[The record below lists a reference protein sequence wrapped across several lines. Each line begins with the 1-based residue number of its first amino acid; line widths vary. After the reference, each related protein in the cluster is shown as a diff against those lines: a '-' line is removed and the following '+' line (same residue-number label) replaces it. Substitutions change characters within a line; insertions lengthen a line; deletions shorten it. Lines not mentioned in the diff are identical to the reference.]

1 MQKMDFGEVNT
12 ATKPP
17 IGKRMKSRAP
27 PPPPAPEPAPR
38 RIFRNAVPDGG
49 GSAQGSMGSMVMDT
63 KENMMRTSVDLHIT
77 LPQGY
82 QTSSTVD
89 GSKAL
94 MDLLVDLCSQ
104 YHLNPAYHTLELLS
118 SKGLPLAFKP
128 NSLLGSLDV
137 VAISIREKV
146 LQEKVVRK
154 PLPKVPEKTV
164 RLVVNYHRSQK
175 AVVRVS
181 PLAPLESLVPAICEK
196 CEFDPAHVLLL
207 KDNVSNHELELDKS
221 LSELGIRELYV
232 LDQTLVRQPKMASAP
247 ALNYSEFFRSH
258 TSSVGGVEKKGLLG
272 FFKFNRRKSKGLS
285 TVSIVPCV
293 EARPSTLGQSQ
304 SVMNISRM
312 SPRIEP
318 KKRQAPPAPAP
329 TPCQG
334 RYILE
339 AYQVAPDSESTLRKR
354 KAPAPP
360 PSPAASVTPVPSTPV
375 PRTSVQIAPS
385 PSPAPSSPT
394 PSLPAEEDSGS
405 ELSNG
410 SVYSSSSSSSGVAA
424 GTSVAD
430 TSMADSDSASSRA
443 DVCKPGPDSTPS
455 SSAAMADSSRDS
467 APSKVDTGPRSKTDM
482 VKAAADS
489 ALTSKVEKVDSTPSS
504 SVDKAKPTPDS
515 SRSTTPEET
524 RGESALGLKLD
535 ETENN
540 RHSAMGAER
549 PVPLKPRRTPVREPP
564 QLVIPPPPPYPPP
577 PSDPD
582 SPDASPESHMEEAP
596 QSWLHSRRL
605 SVAGPQTP
613 DTEAEE
619 TLSMGSSGSGSF
631 QDQGYAASEGM
642 AEAEDSGLVSSPSAS
657 DTTHPTS
664 PNGSLS
670 LGSSGSSHP
679 MIYPLTKDCSS
690 DSDEGCAMW
699 GSRHRHSSDI
709 SHNDKAGKTKDI
721 YEEDPELTAQLNQT
735 LADLEAD
742 LADISHID
750 AVSVQEYPYVMSTES
765 NDIPVS
771 VVDME
776 VPVTDIDVVLED
788 YETQNMT
795 DYQAT
800 LMSSS
805 QTTDNKDLNHS
816 HHHSSVGSIQNKNNS
831 ACTSDGSSKVSSG
844 QPQPAQRLKLPGK
857 KLANGA
863 TWKDRTAA
871 VSKTKAKLEVQRR
884 ESNEGAER
892 KASPVNSSLAVS
904 ESHSKSPE
912 KEVPA
917 YRGHAAPQAQ
927 TKITCSPVSRF
938 GMKTFTIVP
947 PKPAVATQP
956 QKQAEALATLTTGA
970 IRIDDQGNMVKVAIA
985 QNKFG
990 GSSESGINK
999 DDSVSPFLGKAKAF
1013 WSSTEKQDKQDTSAP
1028 SVPASRGPVAF
1039 TKTQS
1044 PEPEVPKTTPLV
1056 VASNPPAAKA
1066 TPKASELVAKMTPK
1080 ETCKDVVEVTKDVS
1094 QEAEGKAPVPV
1105 SETPVQQQQPMKL
1118 NPGILQDQK
1127 RDLSFLKPSRRTSS
1141 QYVASAIAK
1150 YAVKPTTAKADNI
1163 QEVPAELSGPVRK
1176 PPGSYGYQKED
1187 RSFHVNPQRS
1197 SGTSTNVPVKKE
1209 SSSGSGSYH
1218 AGAKCYPDYLSAEKR
1233 VVSGESTQGVNRSGY
1248 GSSSTLRGGG
1258 RSSKSLDSDTVA
1270 NNTKQ
1275 HGPNSP
1281 SPRQQTQMTPPPP
1294 PPPAPQSPTEQVPSL
1309 SKPSQGQPPQ
1319 SRSETVG
1326 PKGRP
1331 ALAKKPE
1338 PPGAAAAAASN
1349 DLPEPQQV
1357 RLFGP
1362 VKKFKPVV
1370 MKSVQMDTSLHTTL
1384 MSAIQCGDGKERLRK
1399 ISDSSASSTLKKSS
1413 FVEEENERCA
1423 LLAAIRGQSNSA
1435 GLKKTKSQAAEDL
1448 DKFRKTEEENRTQC
1462 DAFPAMPPPPSFV
1475 PLPPP
1480 PPSMLLPPPPPPP
1493 PAPPSTQPKCPMV
1506 GVPLG
1511 GVGNPALARDAML
1524 EAIRS
1529 GSAAERLKKV
1539 NAPTKTVQ
1547 VNGRLGTIQ
1556 AASSLSQQG
1565 Q

>member
-1 MQKMDFGEVNT
+1 
-12 ATKPP
+12 
-17 IGKRMKSRAP
+17 MKSRAP

-94 MDLLVDLCSQ
+94 MDLLVDLCSR

-118 SKGLPLAFKP
+118 SEGLSLAFKP

-146 LQEKVVRK
+146 LQDKVVRK
-154 PLPKVPEKTV
+154 PPPKVPEKTV

-181 PLAPLESLVPAICEK
+181 PLVPLESLVPAICEK
-196 CEFDPAHVLLL
+196 CEFDPSHVLLL
-207 KDNVSNHELELDKS
+207 KDNVSNHELELDKC

-247 ALNYSEFFRSH
+247 ALNYSEYFRSN
-258 TSSVGGVEKKGLLG
+258 TSSVGGAEKKGLLG
-272 FFKFNRRKSKGLS
+272 FLKFNRRKSKTEEQSPTMDMDGLDNNITQNTEKHYNGLS

-312 SPRIEP
+312 SPRIEL
-318 KKRQAPPAPAP
+318 KKRRAPPAP

-334 RYILE
+334 CYTLE
-339 AYQVAPDSESTLRKR
+339 AYQGAPDSESTLRKR

-360 PSPAASVTPVPSTPV
+360 PTPATSVTPAPSTPA
-375 PRTSVQIAPS
+375 PLTSVQMAPS

-410 SVYSSSSSSSGVAA
+410 SVYSSSSSGVAA

-443 DVCKPGPDSTPS
+443 DVSKPGPDSTPINI
-455 SSAAMADSSRDS
+455 AAMADSSQDS
-467 APSKVDTGPRSKTDM
+467 VPRKVDTGPRS
-482 VKAAADS
+482 
-489 ALTSKVEKVDSTPSS
+489 ST
-504 SVDKAKPTPDS
+504 DKAKPTPDS
-515 SRSTTPEET
+515 SRSNTPEET

-535 ETENN
+535 EKENN
-540 RHSAMGAER
+540 RHSAMA
-549 PVPLKPRRTPVREPP
+549 
-564 QLVIPPPPPYPPP
+564 
-577 PSDPD
+577 
-582 SPDASPESHMEEAP
+582 
-596 QSWLHSRRL
+596 WLHSRQL

-613 DTEAEE
+613 DTEEEE
-619 TLSMGSSGSGSF
+619 TLSMGSSGSF

-642 AEAEDSGLVSSPSAS
+642 AEDSGLVSSPSAS

-664 PNGSLS
+664 PDRSLS
-670 LGSSGSSHP
+670 LDSSGSSHP
-679 MIYPLTKDCSS
+679 MIHPLTKDCSS
-690 DSDEGCAMW
+690 DSDEGCATW

-721 YEEDPELTAQLNQT
+721 YDEGSELTAQLNQT
-735 LADLEAD
+735 LADLDAD
-742 LADISHID
+742 LAN
-750 AVSVQEYPYVMSTES
+750 AVSVQEHPYVMSTES

-776 VPVTDIDVVLED
+776 VPVTAIDEVLED
-788 YETQNMT
+788 YETQSMT
-795 DYQAT
+795 HHQAT

-816 HHHSSVGSIQNKNNS
+816 HHHSSVGGIQNINNN
-831 ACTSDGSSKVSSG
+831 ACTSNGSSKVSSA
-844 QPQPAQRLKLPGK
+844 QPQPAQRLKSPGK
-857 KLANGA
+857 KLGNG
-863 TWKDRTAA
+863 TTGKDHTAV
-871 VSKTKAKLEVQRR
+871 VSKTKVEVQRW
-884 ESNEGAER
+884 ESTEGAER
-892 KASPVNSSLAVS
+892 KASPVNSSLAVP

-912 KEVPA
+912 EEVPT
-917 YRGHAAPQAQ
+917 YRGHTASQSQ
-927 TKITCSPVSRF
+927 INITCSPVSRF

-947 PKPAVATQP
+947 PKPLVATQP
-956 QKQAEALATLTTGA
+956 QKPAEATATLTAGA

-985 QNKFG
+985 RNKFG
-990 GSSESGINK
+990 SSSESGINK
-999 DDSVSPFLGKAKAF
+999 DDSVSPLLGKAKAF
-1013 WSSTEKQDKQDTSAP
+1013 WTSTEKQDTSAP
-1028 SVPASRGPVAF
+1028 SVPTSRGPVPF
-1039 TKTQS
+1039 TKSQS
-1044 PEPEVPKTTPLV
+1044 PEPEVPKTTPRV
-1056 VASNPPAAKA
+1056 VASDPPAAKA
-1066 TPKASELVAKMTPK
+1066 TPKASEPVAKMTPK
-1080 ETCKDVVEVTKDVS
+1080 ETCKDVEVTKDIS

-1105 SETPVQQQQPMKL
+1105 SEMPVQQQQPMKF
-1118 NPGILQDQK
+1118 NNGILQDQK
-1127 RDLSFLKPSRRTSS
+1127 RNLSFLKPSRRTSS

-1150 YAVKPTTAKADNI
+1150 YAVKPTMAKADNI
-1163 QEVPAELSGPVRK
+1163 QEVTAELSVPVRK
-1176 PPGSYGYQKED
+1176 PPGSYGYQKEG

-1197 SGTSTNVPVKKE
+1197 SGTSTTVKKE

-1218 AGAKCYPDYLSAEKR
+1218 AGAKCYPDYLSAEKQ
-1233 VVSGESTQGVNRSGY
+1233 VVSGESTQGVDRSGY
-1248 GSSSTLRGGG
+1248 RSSSTLRRGGG
-1258 RSSKSLDSDTVA
+1258 SSKSLDSDTVA
-1270 NNTKQ
+1270 NNNKQ
-1275 HGPNSP
+1275 HGSNSP
-1281 SPRQQTQMTPPPP
+1281 SPRQQTPITP
-1294 PPPAPQSPTEQVPSL
+1294 PPPAPQSATKQVPAI
-1309 SKPSQGQPPQ
+1309 SKPSQGPPTAQ

-1326 PKGRP
+1326 PKGNP

-1338 PPGAAAAAASN
+1338 PPRLAAAAASN

-1357 RLFGP
+1357 SLFGP
-1362 VKKFKPVV
+1362 VKKFKPVI

-1435 GLKKTKSQAAEDL
+1435 GLRKTISQAAEEL
-1448 DKFRKTEEENRTQC
+1448 DKFRKTEEENRALC
-1462 DAFPAMPPPPSFV
+1462 DAFPAMPPLPPFV
-1475 PLPPP
+1475 PPPPP
-1480 PPSMLLPPPPPPP
+1480 PPSMLPPP
-1493 PAPPSTQPKCPMV
+1493 PAHPSTQPKPTMM
-1506 GVPLG
+1506 GEPPG
-1511 GVGNPALARDAML
+1511 AGGNPALARDAML

-1556 AASSLSQQG
+1556 AASSLSQG

>member
-1 MQKMDFGEVNT
+1 MDFGEVNT

-27 PPPPAPEPAPR
+27 PPPLAPEPAPR

-94 MDLLVDLCSQ
+94 MDLLVDLCSR
-104 YHLNPAYHTLELLS
+104 YHLNPAYHTLELQSSEGLS
-118 SKGLPLAFKP
+118 LTFKP

-146 LQEKVVRK
+146 LQDKVVRK
-154 PLPKVPEKTV
+154 PPPKVPEKTV

-181 PLAPLESLVPAICEK
+181 PLVPLGSLVPAICEK
-196 CEFDPAHVLLL
+196 CDFDPAHVLLL
-207 KDNVSNHELELDKS
+207 KDNVSNHELELDKC

-232 LDQTLVRQPKMASAP
+232 LDQTLVRQPKMSSAP
-247 ALNYSEFFRSH
+247 ALNYSEYFRSN
-258 TSSVGGVEKKGLLG
+258 TSSVGGAEKKGLLG
-272 FFKFNRRKSKGLS
+272 FLKFNRRKSKTEEQSPTMDMDGLDDNNITQNTEKHYNGLS

-293 EARPSTLGQSQ
+293 DARPSTLGQSQ

-312 SPRIEP
+312 SPRIEI
-318 KKRQAPPAPAP
+318 KKRRAPPAP

-334 RYILE
+334 CYTLE

-360 PSPAASVTPVPSTPV
+360 PTPTTSVTPAPSTPA
-375 PRTSVQIAPS
+375 PFISAQMAPS

-410 SVYSSSSSSSGVAA
+410 SVYSSSSSGVAA

-443 DVCKPGPDSTPS
+443 DVSKPGPDSTPS
-455 SSAAMADSSRDS
+455 SSAAMADSSRDT
-467 APSKVDTGPRSKTDM
+467 APSKVVTGPRSKTM
-482 VKAAADS
+482 INVASYAAP
-489 ALTSKVEKVDSTPSS
+489 TSKVEKVDSTPSS
-504 SVDKAKPTPDS
+504 NADKAKPTPYL

-540 RHSAMGAER
+540 RHSAMA
-549 PVPLKPRRTPVREPP
+549 
-564 QLVIPPPPPYPPP
+564 
-577 PSDPD
+577 
-582 SPDASPESHMEEAP
+582 
-596 QSWLHSRRL
+596 WLHSRRL

-613 DTEAEE
+613 ETEAEE
-619 TLSMGSSGSGSF
+619 TLSMGSSGSF

-642 AEAEDSGLVSSPSAS
+642 AEDSGLVFSPSAS

-664 PNGSLS
+664 PDGSLS

-679 MIYPLTKDCSS
+679 MIHPLTKDCSS
-690 DSDEGCAMW
+690 DSDEGCATW
-699 GSRHRHSSDI
+699 GSRHSSDI

-721 YEEDPELTAQLNQT
+721 YDEDPELTTQLNQT
-735 LADLEAD
+735 LADLDAD

-750 AVSVQEYPYVMSTES
+750 AVSVQEHPYVMSTES

-776 VPVTDIDVVLED
+776 VPVTAIDEVLED
-788 YETQNMT
+788 YETPSMT
-795 DYQAT
+795 DHQVT

-805 QTTDNKDLNHS
+805 QRTDNKNLNHS
-816 HHHSSVGSIQNKNNS
+816 HHHSSVGGIQNKNNN
-831 ACTSDGSSKVSSG
+831 ACMSDGSSKVSSA
-844 QPQPAQRLKLPGK
+844 QPQPAQRLKSPGK
-857 KLANGA
+857 KLANG
-863 TWKDRTAA
+863 TMGKDHTAV
-871 VSKTKAKLEVQRR
+871 VSKTKVEVQRW
-884 ESNEGAER
+884 ESTEGAER
-892 KASPVNSSLAVS
+892 KASPVNSSLAVP

-912 KEVPA
+912 DEVPT
-917 YRGHAAPQAQ
+917 YRGHAASQAQ

-938 GMKTFTIVP
+938 GMKTFTIIP
-947 PKPAVATQP
+947 PKPAVATRP
-956 QKQAEALATLTTGA
+956 QKPAEAPATLTTGA

-985 QNKFG
+985 RNKFG

-999 DDSVSPFLGKAKAF
+999 DDSVSPLLGKAKTF
-1013 WSSTEKQDKQDTSAP
+1013 RSSSEKQDTSAH
-1028 SVPASRGPVAF
+1028 SVPTSRGPVPF

-1044 PEPEVPKTTPLV
+1044 PESEVHKPTDRV
-1056 VASNPPAAKA
+1056 VASEPPAAKA
-1066 TPKASELVAKMTPK
+1066 TPKASEPVAKMTPK
-1080 ETCKDVVEVTKDVS
+1080 ETCKDVVEVTKDIS
-1094 QEAEGKAPVPV
+1094 QEAEGKASVPV
-1105 SETPVQQQQPMKL
+1105 SETPVQQKTMKL

-1127 RDLSFLKPSRRTSS
+1127 RNLSFLKPSRRTSS

-1150 YAVKPTTAKADNI
+1150 YAVKPTMAKADNI
-1163 QEVPAELSGPVRK
+1163 QEVPTELSDPMRR
-1176 PPGSYGYQKED
+1176 PPGSYGYQKEGQ
-1187 RSFHVNPQRS
+1187 SFHVNPQRS

-1233 VVSGESTQGVNRSGY
+1233 VVSGESTQGVDRSRY
-1248 GSSSTLRGGG
+1248 GSSSTLRVAG
-1258 RSSKSLDSDTVA
+1258 RNSKSLDSDTVA

-1281 SPRQQTQMTPPPP
+1281 SPRQMT
-1294 PPPAPQSPTEQVPSL
+1294 PAPQSPTKQVPAI
-1309 SKPSQGQPPQ
+1309 SKPSQGQPPA
-1319 SRSETVG
+1319 ETLG
-1326 PKGRP
+1326 PKGHP

-1338 PPGAAAAAASN
+1338 PPRAAAASN

-1357 RLFGP
+1357 SLFGP
-1362 VKKFKPVV
+1362 VKKFKPVI

-1399 ISDSSASSTLKKSS
+1399 VSDSSASSTLKKSS

-1435 GLKKTKSQAAEDL
+1435 GLRKTISQAAEEL
-1448 DKFRKTEEENRTQC
+1448 DKFRKTEEEVC
-1462 DAFPAMPPPPSFV
+1462 DAFPAMPSPPPFV
-1475 PLPPP
+1475 PPPPP
-1480 PPSMLLPPPPPPP
+1480 PPSMLPPPP
-1493 PAPPSTQPKCPMV
+1493 PAPPSTQPKPSMV
-1506 GVPLG
+1506 GEPLG
-1511 GVGNPALARDAML
+1511 AGRNPTLARDAML

-1529 GSAAERLKKV
+1529 GSAADRLKKV

-1556 AASSLSQQG
+1556 AASSLSQG

>member
-94 MDLLVDLCSQ
+94 MDLLVDLCSR

-118 SKGLPLAFKP
+118 SEGLSLAFKP

-146 LQEKVVRK
+146 LQDKVVRK
-154 PLPKVPEKTV
+154 PPPKVPEKTV

-196 CEFDPAHVLLL
+196 CEFDPSHVLLL
-207 KDNVSNHELELDKS
+207 KDNVSNHELELDKC

-247 ALNYSEFFRSH
+247 ALNYSEYFCSN
-258 TSSVGGVEKKGLLG
+258 TSSVGGAEKKGLLG
-272 FFKFNRRKSKGLS
+272 FLKFNRRKSKTEEQSPTMDMDGLDNNIIQNTEKHYNGLS
-285 TVSIVPCV
+285 TVSIMPCV

-312 SPRIEP
+312 SPRIEL
-318 KKRQAPPAPAP
+318 KKRRAPPAP
-329 TPCQG
+329 TPCHG
-334 RYILE
+334 CYTLE

-360 PSPAASVTPVPSTPV
+360 ATSVTPAPSTPA
-375 PRTSVQIAPS
+375 PLTSVQMAPS

-405 ELSNG
+405 ELSNV
-410 SVYSSSSSSSGVAA
+410 SVYSSSSSGVAA

-443 DVCKPGPDSTPS
+443 DVSKSGPDSTPS
-455 SSAAMADSSRDS
+455 SIAAMADSSRDAS
-467 APSKVDTGPRSKTDM
+467 PSKVDTGPRSKTM
-482 VKAAADS
+482 VNVASYS
-489 ALTSKVEKVDSTPSS
+489 APTSKVEKVDSAPSS
-504 SVDKAKPTPDS
+504 STDKVKPTADS

-535 ETENN
+535 EKENN
-540 RHSAMGAER
+540 RHSAMA
-549 PVPLKPRRTPVREPP
+549 
-564 QLVIPPPPPYPPP
+564 
-577 PSDPD
+577 
-582 SPDASPESHMEEAP
+582 
-596 QSWLHSRRL
+596 WLHSRRL

-613 DTEAEE
+613 DIEVEE

-642 AEAEDSGLVSSPSAS
+642 AEDSGLVSSPSVS

-664 PNGSLS
+664 PDGSLS

-679 MIYPLTKDCSS
+679 MIHPLTKDCSS
-690 DSDEGCAMW
+690 DSDEGCATW

-709 SHNDKAGKTKDI
+709 SHNDKAGKTNDI

-735 LADLEAD
+735 LADLDAD
-742 LADISHID
+742 LANISHID
-750 AVSVQEYPYVMSTES
+750 AVSVQEHPYVMSTES

-776 VPVTDIDVVLED
+776 VPVTAIDEVLED
-788 YETQNMT
+788 YETQSMT
-795 DYQAT
+795 DHQAT

-816 HHHSSVGSIQNKNNS
+816 HHHSSVGGIQNKNNN
-831 ACTSDGSSKVSSG
+831 ACMSDGSSKVSSA
-844 QPQPAQRLKLPGK
+844 QPQPAQRLKSPGK
-857 KLANGA
+857 KLANG
-863 TWKDRTAA
+863 TMRKDHTA
-871 VSKTKAKLEVQRR
+871 VISKTKVEVKRR
-884 ESNEGAER
+884 ESADGAER
-892 KASPVNSSLAVS
+892 KASPVNSSLTVP

-912 KEVPA
+912 EEVPT
-917 YRGHAAPQAQ
+917 YRGHTASQSQ
-927 TKITCSPVSRF
+927 IKITCSPVSRF

-947 PKPAVATQP
+947 PKPLVATQP
-956 QKQAEALATLTTGA
+956 QKPAEATATLTTGA
-970 IRIDDQGNMVKVAIA
+970 IRIDDQGNMVKVPIA
-985 QNKFG
+985 RNKFG

-999 DDSVSPFLGKAKAF
+999 DDSVSPLLGKAKAF
-1013 WSSTEKQDKQDTSAP
+1013 WSSTEKQDTSAP
-1028 SVPASRGPVAF
+1028 SVPTSRGPVPF

-1044 PEPEVPKTTPLV
+1044 PEPEVPKTTPRV
-1056 VASNPPAAKA
+1056 VASDPPAAKA
-1066 TPKASELVAKMTPK
+1066 TPKACEPVAKMTPK

-1118 NPGILQDQK
+1118 NTGILQDQK
-1127 RDLSFLKPSRRTSS
+1127 RNLSFLKPSRRTSS

-1150 YAVKPTTAKADNI
+1150 YVVKPTMAKADNI
-1163 QEVPAELSGPVRK
+1163 QEVTAELSVPVRK
-1176 PPGSYGYQKED
+1176 PPGSYGYQKEG

-1218 AGAKCYPDYLSAEKR
+1218 AGAKCYPDYLSAEKQ
-1233 VVSGESTQGVNRSGY
+1233 VVSGESTQGVDRSGY
-1248 GSSSTLRGGG
+1248 RSSSSLRGGG
-1258 RSSKSLDSDTVA
+1258 GSSKSLDSDTVA

-1275 HGPNSP
+1275 HGSNSP

-1294 PPPAPQSPTEQVPSL
+1294 APQSPTKQVPAVSR
-1309 SKPSQGQPPQ
+1309 PSQGPPPAQ

-1326 PKGRP
+1326 PKGHP

-1338 PPGAAAAAASN
+1338 PLRSAAAAASN
-1349 DLPEPQQV
+1349 NLPEPQQV
-1357 RLFGP
+1357 SLFGP
-1362 VKKFKPVV
+1362 VKKFKPVI

-1399 ISDSSASSTLKKSS
+1399 ISDSSASSTLKKSF

-1423 LLAAIRGQSNSA
+1423 LLAAIRVQSNSA
-1435 GLKKTKSQAAEDL
+1435 GLKKTISQPAEEL
-1448 DKFRKTEEENRTQC
+1448 DKLRKTEEENRTLC
-1462 DAFPAMPPPPSFV
+1462 DAFPAMPPPPPFV
-1475 PLPPP
+1475 PPP
-1480 PPSMLLPPPPPPP
+1480 PPSMLPPPPPPG
-1493 PAPPSTQPKCPMV
+1493 PPSTRPKPTMM

-1511 GVGNPALARDAML
+1511 AGGNPALARDAML

-1529 GSAAERLKKV
+1529 GSAADRLKKV

-1556 AASSLSQQG
+1556 AASSLSQEQ
-1565 Q
+1565 

>member
-1 MQKMDFGEVNT
+1 MNFGEVNT

-27 PPPPAPEPAPR
+27 PPPLAPEPAPR

-94 MDLLVDLCSQ
+94 MDLLVDLCSR

-118 SKGLPLAFKP
+118 SEGLSLAFKP

-146 LQEKVVRK
+146 LQDKVVRK
-154 PLPKVPEKTV
+154 PPPKVPEKTV

-181 PLAPLESLVPAICEK
+181 PLVPLGSLVPAICEK
-196 CEFDPAHVLLL
+196 CDFDPAHVLLL
-207 KDNVSNHELELDKS
+207 KDNVSNHELELDKC

-232 LDQTLVRQPKMASAP
+232 LDQTLVRQPKMSSAP
-247 ALNYSEFFRSH
+247 ALNYSEYFRSN
-258 TSSVGGVEKKGLLG
+258 TSSVGGAENKGLLG
-272 FFKFNRRKSKGLS
+272 FLKFNRRKSKGLS

-293 EARPSTLGQSQ
+293 DARPSTLGQSQ

-312 SPRIEP
+312 SPRIEI
-318 KKRQAPPAPAP
+318 KKRRAPPAP
-329 TPCQG
+329 TPCPG
-334 RYILE
+334 CYTLE

-360 PSPAASVTPVPSTPV
+360 PTPTTSVTPAPSTPA
-375 PRTSVQIAPS
+375 PFISAQMPPS

-443 DVCKPGPDSTPS
+443 DVSKPGPDSTPS
-455 SSAAMADSSRDS
+455 SSAAMADSSRDA
-467 APSKVDTGPRSKTDM
+467 APSKVVTGPRSKT
-482 VKAAADS
+482 VINVASYS
-489 ALTSKVEKVDSTPSS
+489 APTSKVEKVDSTPSS
-504 SVDKAKPTPDS
+504 NADKAKPTPYL

-540 RHSAMGAER
+540 RHSAMGAEC
-549 PVPLKPRRTPVREPP
+549 PVPLKPLRTPVREPS
-564 QLVIPPPPPYPPP
+564 QLVIPPPPQYPPP

-582 SPDASPESHMEEAP
+582 SPDASSESHGEEAP
-596 QSWLHSRRL
+596 QSWLHSRCL

-619 TLSMGSSGSGSF
+619 TLSMGSSGSF

-642 AEAEDSGLVSSPSAS
+642 AEDSGLVSSPSAS

-664 PNGSLS
+664 PDGSLS

-679 MIYPLTKDCSS
+679 MIHPLTKDCSS
-690 DSDEGCAMW
+690 DSDEGCATW

-721 YEEDPELTAQLNQT
+721 YDEDPELTTQLNQT
-735 LADLEAD
+735 LADLDAD

-750 AVSVQEYPYVMSTES
+750 AVSVQEHPYVMSTES

-776 VPVTDIDVVLED
+776 VPVTAIDEVLED
-788 YETQNMT
+788 YETPSMT
-795 DYQAT
+795 DHQAT

-805 QTTDNKDLNHS
+805 QRTDNKNLNHS
-816 HHHSSVGSIQNKNNS
+816 HHHSSVGGIQNKNNN
-831 ACTSDGSSKVSSG
+831 ACMSDGSSKVSPA
-844 QPQPAQRLKLPGK
+844 QPQPAQRLKSPGK
-857 KLANGA
+857 KLANG
-863 TWKDRTAA
+863 TTGKDHTAV
-871 VSKTKAKLEVQRR
+871 VSKTKVEVQRW
-884 ESNEGAER
+884 ESTEGAER
-892 KASPVNSSLAVS
+892 EASPVNSSLAVP

-912 KEVPA
+912 EEVPT
-917 YRGHAAPQAQ
+917 YSGHAASQAQ

-947 PKPAVATQP
+947 PKPAVATRP
-956 QKQAEALATLTTGA
+956 QKPAEALATLTTGA

-999 DDSVSPFLGKAKAF
+999 NDSVSPLLGKAKTF
-1013 WSSTEKQDKQDTSAP
+1013 RSSSEKQDTSAH
-1028 SVPASRGPVAF
+1028 SVPTSRGPVPF
-1039 TKTQS
+1039 TKAQS
-1044 PEPEVPKTTPLV
+1044 PESEVHKPTHRV
-1056 VASNPPAAKA
+1056 VASEPRAAKA
-1066 TPKASELVAKMTPK
+1066 TPKASEPVAKMTPK
-1080 ETCKDVVEVTKDVS
+1080 ETCKDVVEVTKGIS
-1094 QEAEGKAPVPV
+1094 QEAEGKASVPV
-1105 SETPVQQQQPMKL
+1105 SETPVQQKTMKL
-1118 NPGILQDQK
+1118 NPCILQDQK
-1127 RDLSFLKPSRRTSS
+1127 RNLSFLKPSRRTSS

-1150 YAVKPTTAKADNI
+1150 YAVKPTMAKADNN
-1163 QEVPAELSGPVRK
+1163 QEVPTELSDPMRR
-1176 PPGSYGYQKED
+1176 PPGSYGYQKEG

-1233 VVSGESTQGVNRSGY
+1233 VVSGESMQGVDRSGY
-1248 GSSSTLRGGG
+1248 GSSSTLRVAG
-1258 RSSKSLDSDTVA
+1258 RNSKSLDSDTVA

-1281 SPRQQTQMTPPPP
+1281 SPRQMTPE
-1294 PPPAPQSPTEQVPSL
+1294 PQSPTKQVPAI
-1309 SKPSQGQPPQ
+1309 SKPSQGQPPA
-1319 SRSETVG
+1319 ETLG
-1326 PKGRP
+1326 PKGHL

-1338 PPGAAAAAASN
+1338 PPRAAAASN

-1357 RLFGP
+1357 SLYGP
-1362 VKKFKPVV
+1362 VKKFKPVI
-1370 MKSVQMDTSLHTTL
+1370 MKSVQVDTSLHTTL

-1399 ISDSSASSTLKKSS
+1399 VSDSSASSTLKKSS

-1435 GLKKTKSQAAEDL
+1435 GLRKTISQAAEEL
-1448 DKFRKTEEENRTQC
+1448 NKFRKTEEDVC
-1462 DAFPAMPPPPSFV
+1462 DAFPAMPPPPPFV
-1475 PLPPP
+1475 PPPPP
-1480 PPSMLLPPPPPPP
+1480 PPSILPPPP
-1493 PAPPSTQPKCPMV
+1493 PAPPSTQPKPTMV
-1506 GVPLG
+1506 GEPLG
-1511 GVGNPALARDAML
+1511 AGRNPALARDTML

-1529 GSAAERLKKV
+1529 GSAADRLKKV

-1556 AASSLSQQG
+1556 AASSLSQG

>member
-1 MQKMDFGEVNT
+1 
-12 ATKPP
+12 
-17 IGKRMKSRAP
+17 MKSRAP
-27 PPPPAPEPAPR
+27 PPPLAPEPAPR

-49 GSAQGSMGSMVMDT
+49 GSAQGSMGSMVM
-63 KENMMRTSVDLHIT
+63 ENMMRTSVDLHIT

-82 QTSSTVD
+82 QTNSTVD

-94 MDLLVDLCSQ
+94 MDLLVDLCSR

-118 SKGLPLAFKP
+118 SEGLSLAFKP

-146 LQEKVVRK
+146 LQNKVVRK
-154 PLPKVPEKTV
+154 PPPKVPEKTV

-175 AVVRVS
+175 AVLRVS
-181 PLAPLESLVPAICEK
+181 PLVPLESLVPAICEK
-196 CEFDPAHVLLL
+196 CDFDPSHVLLL
-207 KDNVSNHELELDKS
+207 KDNVCNHELELDKC

-232 LDQTLVRQPKMASAP
+232 LDQTLE
-247 ALNYSEFFRSH
+247 YFRSN
-258 TSSVGGVEKKGLLG
+258 TSSVGGAENKGLLG
-272 FFKFNRRKSKGLS
+272 FFKFNRRKSKTEEQSPTMDMDGVDNNITQNTEKNYNGLS

-293 EARPSTLGQSQ
+293 DARPSTLGQSQ
-304 SVMNISRM
+304 SAMNISRM
-312 SPRIEP
+312 SPRIEI
-318 KKRQAPPAPAP
+318 KKRRAPPTPAP

-334 RYILE
+334 CYTLE

-360 PSPAASVTPVPSTPV
+360 ATPATSVTPAPSTPA
-375 PRTSVQIAPS
+375 PRTSVQMAPS

-443 DVCKPGPDSTPS
+443 DVSKPGPDSTPS
-455 SSAAMADSSRDS
+455 SRAAMADSSRDS
-467 APSKVDTGPRSKTDM
+467 APSKVDTGPRSKTM
-482 VKAAADS
+482 VNVASYS
-489 ALTSKVEKVDSTPSS
+489 APTSKVEKVDSAPSS
-504 SVDKAKPTPDS
+504 NADKAKPTPYL

-549 PVPLKPRRTPVREPP
+549 PVPLKPLRTLEREPP
-564 QLVIPPPPPYPPP
+564 QLVIPPPPQYPPP

-582 SPDASPESHMEEAP
+582 SPDASPESHREEAP

-613 DTEAEE
+613 DTEE
-619 TLSMGSSGSGSF
+619 TLSMGSSGSY

-642 AEAEDSGLVSSPSAS
+642 AEDSGLVSSPSAS

-664 PNGSLS
+664 PDGSLS

-679 MIYPLTKDCSS
+679 VIHPLTKDCSS
-690 DSDEGCAMW
+690 DSDEGCATW

-721 YEEDPELTAQLNQT
+721 YEEDPELTTQLHQT
-735 LADLEAD
+735 LADLDAD

-750 AVSVQEYPYVMSTES
+750 AISVQQHPYVMSTES

-776 VPVTDIDVVLED
+776 VPVTAIDEVLED
-788 YETQNMT
+788 YETPSMT
-795 DYQAT
+795 DHQAT

-805 QTTDNKDLNHS
+805 QRTDNKDLNHS
-816 HHHSSVGSIQNKNNS
+816 HHHSSVGGIQNKNNN
-831 ACTSDGSSKVSSG
+831 ACMSDGSSKVSSA
-844 QPQPAQRLKLPGK
+844 QPQPAQRLKSPGK
-857 KLANGA
+857 KLANG
-863 TWKDRTAA
+863 TLRKDHTAA
-871 VSKTKAKLEVQRR
+871 ISKTKVEVQRR
-884 ESNEGAER
+884 ESADGAER
-892 KASPVNSSLAVS
+892 KASPVNSSLAVP

-912 KEVPA
+912 EEVPT
-917 YRGHAAPQAQ
+917 YRGHAASQAQ

-956 QKQAEALATLTTGA
+956 QNPAEAPATLTTGA

-985 QNKFG
+985 RNKFG

-999 DDSVSPFLGKAKAF
+999 DDSVSPLLGKAKAF
-1013 WSSTEKQDKQDTSAP
+1013 WSSSEKQDTSAP
-1028 SVPASRGPVAF
+1028 SLPTSRGPVPF

-1044 PEPEVPKTTPLV
+1044 PESEVHKPTHRV
-1056 VASNPPAAKA
+1056 VASEPPAAKA
-1066 TPKASELVAKMTPK
+1066 TPKACEPVAKMTPK
-1080 ETCKDVVEVTKDVS
+1080 ETCKDVVEVTKDIS
-1094 QEAEGKAPVPV
+1094 QEAEGKVPV
-1105 SETPVQQQQPMKL
+1105 SETPVQQKTMKL

-1127 RDLSFLKPSRRTSS
+1127 RNLSFLKPSRRTSS

-1150 YAVKPTTAKADNI
+1150 YAVKPTMAKADNI

-1176 PPGSYGYQKED
+1176 PPGSYGYQKEG

-1197 SGTSTNVPVKKE
+1197 SGTSMNVPVKKE
-1209 SSSGSGSYH
+1209 SSSASGSYH

-1233 VVSGESTQGVNRSGY
+1233 VVSGESTQGVDRSGY
-1248 GSSSTLRGGG
+1248 GSSSTLRVAGW
-1258 RSSKSLDSDTVA
+1258 SSKSLDSDTVA

-1275 HGPNSP
+1275 HGPP
-1281 SPRQQTQMTPPPP
+1281 SPRHQAQMTP
-1294 PPPAPQSPTEQVPSL
+1294 PPPAPQSPTKQVPAV
-1309 SKPSQGQPPQ
+1309 SKPSQGPPPAQ

-1326 PKGRP
+1326 PKGHP
-1331 ALAKKPE
+1331 ALAMKPE
-1338 PPGAAAAAASN
+1338 PPRAAAAAASN

-1357 RLFGP
+1357 SLFGP
-1362 VKKFKPVV
+1362 VKKFKPVI

-1384 MSAIQCGDGKERLRK
+1384 MSAIQCGDGKEMLRK
-1399 ISDSSASSTLKKSS
+1399 VSDSSASSTLKKSS
-1413 FVEEENERCA
+1413 FVEEENERCV

-1435 GLKKTKSQAAEDL
+1435 GLRKTISQAAEEL
-1448 DKFRKTEEENRTQC
+1448 DKFRKTEEENRTLC
-1462 DAFPAMPPPPSFV
+1462 DAFPAIPPPPPFV
-1475 PLPPP
+1475 PPP
-1480 PPSMLLPPPPPPP
+1480 PPSMLPPPP
-1493 PAPPSTQPKCPMV
+1493 PAPPSCQPRPTMV
-1506 GVPLG
+1506 GEPLEAG
-1511 GVGNPALARDAML
+1511 GNPALARDAML

-1529 GSAAERLKKV
+1529 GSAADRLKK
-1539 NAPTKTVQ
+1539 
-1547 VNGRLGTIQ
+1547 IQ
-1556 AASSLSQQG
+1556 SMPPQKQFK
-1565 Q
+1565 

>member
-1 MQKMDFGEVNT
+1 MDFGEVNT

-27 PPPPAPEPAPR
+27 APPLAPEPAPR

-94 MDLLVDLCSQ
+94 MDLLVDLCSR

-118 SKGLPLAFKP
+118 SEGLSLAFKP

-146 LQEKVVRK
+146 LQDKVVRK
-154 PLPKVPEKTV
+154 PPPKVPEKTV

-181 PLAPLESLVPAICEK
+181 PLVPLGSLVPAICEK
-196 CEFDPAHVLLL
+196 CDFDPAHVLLL
-207 KDNVSNHELELDKS
+207 KDNVSNHELELDKC
-221 LSELGIRELYV
+221 LSDLGIRELYV
-232 LDQTLVRQPKMASAP
+232 LDQTLE
-247 ALNYSEFFRSH
+247 YFRSN
-258 TSSVGGVEKKGLLG
+258 TSSVGGAENKGLLG
-272 FFKFNRRKSKGLS
+272 FLKFNRRKSKGLS

-293 EARPSTLGQSQ
+293 DARPSTLGQSQ

-312 SPRIEP
+312 SPRIEI
-318 KKRQAPPAPAP
+318 KKRRAPPAP

-334 RYILE
+334 CYTLE
-339 AYQVAPDSESTLRKR
+339 AYQVAPDSETLRKR

-360 PSPAASVTPVPSTPV
+360 PTPTTSVTPAPSTP
-375 PRTSVQIAPS
+375 APFISAQMAAS

-443 DVCKPGPDSTPS
+443 DVSKPGPDSTPS
-455 SSAAMADSSRDS
+455 SSAAMADSSRDA
-467 APSKVDTGPRSKTDM
+467 APSKVVTGPRSKTM
-482 VKAAADS
+482 INVASYS
-489 ALTSKVEKVDSTPSS
+489 APTSKVEKVDSTPSS
-504 SVDKAKPTPDS
+504 NADKAKPTPYL

-540 RHSAMGAER
+540 RHSAMGAEC
-549 PVPLKPRRTPVREPP
+549 PVPLKPLRTPVREPP
-564 QLVIPPPPPYPPP
+564 QLVIPPPSQYPPP

-582 SPDASPESHMEEAP
+582 SPDASPESHGEEVP

-642 AEAEDSGLVSSPSAS
+642 AEDSGLVSSPLAS

-664 PNGSLS
+664 PVGSLS

-679 MIYPLTKDCSS
+679 MIHPLTKDCSS
-690 DSDEGCAMW
+690 DSDEGCATW

-721 YEEDPELTAQLNQT
+721 YDEDPELTTHFNQT
-735 LADLEAD
+735 LADLDAD

-750 AVSVQEYPYVMSTES
+750 AVSVQEHPYVMSTES

-776 VPVTDIDVVLED
+776 VPVTAIDEVLED
-788 YETQNMT
+788 YETQSMT
-795 DYQAT
+795 DHQAT

-805 QTTDNKDLNHS
+805 QRTDNKDLNHS
-816 HHHSSVGSIQNKNNS
+816 HHHSSVGGIQNKNNN
-831 ACTSDGSSKVSSG
+831 ACTSDGSSKVSSA
-844 QPQPAQRLKLPGK
+844 QPQPAQRLKSPGK
-857 KLANGA
+857 KLANG
-863 TWKDRTAA
+863 TTGKDHTAV
-871 VSKTKAKLEVQRR
+871 VSKTKVEVQRW
-884 ESNEGAER
+884 ESAPSAER
-892 KASPVNSSLAVS
+892 KASPVNSSLAVP

-912 KEVPA
+912 EEVPT
-917 YRGHAAPQAQ
+917 YRGHAASQSQ

-947 PKPAVATQP
+947 PKPAVATRP
-956 QKQAEALATLTTGA
+956 QKPAEAPATLTTGA

-985 QNKFG
+985 RNKFG

-999 DDSVSPFLGKAKAF
+999 DDSVSPLLGNAKTF
-1013 WSSTEKQDKQDTSAP
+1013 RSSSEKQDTSAH
-1028 SVPASRGPVAF
+1028 SVPTSRGPVPF

-1044 PEPEVPKTTPLV
+1044 PESEVHKPTHRV
-1056 VASNPPAAKA
+1056 VASEPPAAKA
-1066 TPKASELVAKMTPK
+1066 TPK
-1080 ETCKDVVEVTKDVS
+1080 ETCKDVVEVTKDIS
-1094 QEAEGKAPVPV
+1094 QEAEGKASVPV
-1105 SETPVQQQQPMKL
+1105 SETPVQQKTMKL
-1118 NPGILQDQK
+1118 NPSFLQDQK
-1127 RDLSFLKPSRRTSS
+1127 RNLSFLKPSRRTSS

-1150 YAVKPTTAKADNI
+1150 YAVKPTMAKADNI
-1163 QEVPAELSGPVRK
+1163 HEVPSELSDPMRRT
-1176 PPGSYGYQKED
+1176 PGSYGYQKEG

-1197 SGTSTNVPVKKE
+1197 AGTSTNVPVKKE

-1218 AGAKCYPDYLSAEKR
+1218 AGAKCYPEYLSAEKL
-1233 VVSGESTQGVNRSGY
+1233 VVSGESTQGVDRSGY
-1248 GSSSTLRGGG
+1248 GSSSTLRVAG
-1258 RSSKSLDSDTVA
+1258 RNSKSLDSDTVA

-1281 SPRQQTQMTPPPP
+1281 SPRQMT
-1294 PPPAPQSPTEQVPSL
+1294 PAPQSPTKQVPAI
-1309 SKPSQGQPPQ
+1309 SKPSQGQPPA
-1319 SRSETVG
+1319 ETLG
-1326 PKGRP
+1326 PKSHP
-1331 ALAKKPE
+1331 VLAKKPE
-1338 PPGAAAAAASN
+1338 PPRAAAASN

-1357 RLFGP
+1357 SLFGP
-1362 VKKFKPVV
+1362 VKKFKPVI

-1399 ISDSSASSTLKKSS
+1399 VSDSSASSTLKKSS

-1435 GLKKTKSQAAEDL
+1435 GLRKTISQAAEEL
-1448 DKFRKTEEENRTQC
+1448 DKFRKTEEDVC
-1462 DAFPAMPPPPSFV
+1462 DAFPAMPPPPPFV
-1475 PLPPP
+1475 PPPPP
-1480 PPSMLLPPPPPPP
+1480 PPSMLPPPP
-1493 PAPPSTQPKCPMV
+1493 PPSTQPKPTVV
-1506 GVPLG
+1506 GEPLG
-1511 GVGNPALARDAML
+1511 AGRNPALARDAML

-1529 GSAAERLKKV
+1529 GSAADRLKKV

-1556 AASSLSQQG
+1556 AASSLSQG

>member
-1 MQKMDFGEVNT
+1 MDFGEVNT

-27 PPPPAPEPAPR
+27 PPPLAPEPAPR

-49 GSAQGSMGSMVMDT
+49 GSAQGSMGSMVM
-63 KENMMRTSVDLHIT
+63 ENMMRTSVDLHIT

-94 MDLLVDLCSQ
+94 MDLLVDLCSR
-104 YHLNPAYHTLELLS
+104 YHLNPVYHTLELLS
-118 SKGLPLAFKP
+118 SEGLSVAFKP

-146 LQEKVVRK
+146 LQDKVVRK
-154 PLPKVPEKTV
+154 PPPKVPEKTV

-175 AVVRVS
+175 AVLRVS
-181 PLAPLESLVPAICEK
+181 PLVPLESLVPAICEK
-196 CEFDPAHVLLL
+196 CDFDPSHVLLL
-207 KDNVSNHELELDKS
+207 KDNVSNHELELDKC

-232 LDQTLVRQPKMASAP
+232 LDQTLVRQPKMSSAP
-247 ALNYSEFFRSH
+247 ALIYSEYFRSN
-258 TSSVGGVEKKGLLG
+258 TSSVGGAENKGLLG

-293 EARPSTLGQSQ
+293 DARPSTLGQSQ
-304 SVMNISRM
+304 SAMNISRM
-312 SPRIEP
+312 SPRIEI
-318 KKRQAPPAPAP
+318 KKRRAPPTPAP

-334 RYILE
+334 CYTLE

-360 PSPAASVTPVPSTPV
+360 PTPATSVTPAPSTPA
-375 PRTSVQIAPS
+375 PRTSVQMAPS

-410 SVYSSSSSSSGVAA
+410 SVYSSSSSGVAA

-443 DVCKPGPDSTPS
+443 DVSKPGPDSTPS
-455 SSAAMADSSRDS
+455 SRAAMADSSRDS
-467 APSKVDTGPRSKTDM
+467 APSKVDTGPRSKTM
-482 VKAAADS
+482 VNVASYS
-489 ALTSKVEKVDSTPSS
+489 APTSKVEKVDSAPSRNA
-504 SVDKAKPTPDS
+504 DKAKPTPYL

-549 PVPLKPRRTPVREPP
+549 PVPLKPLRTPVREPP
-564 QLVIPPPPPYPPP
+564 QLVIPPPPQYPPP

-582 SPDASPESHMEEAP
+582 SPDASPESHREEAP

-605 SVAGPQTP
+605 SVAGRQTP
-613 DTEAEE
+613 DTEPEE
-619 TLSMGSSGSGSF
+619 TLSMGSSGSY

-642 AEAEDSGLVSSPSAS
+642 AEDSGLVSSPSAS
-657 DTTHPTS
+657 NTTHPTS
-664 PNGSLS
+664 PDGSLS
-670 LGSSGSSHP
+670 LSSSGSSHP
-679 MIYPLTKDCSS
+679 VIHPLTKDCSS
-690 DSDEGCAMW
+690 DSDEGCATW

-721 YEEDPELTAQLNQT
+721 YEEDPELTTQLHQT
-735 LADLEAD
+735 LADLDAD

-750 AVSVQEYPYVMSTES
+750 AISVQQHPYVRSTES

-776 VPVTDIDVVLED
+776 VPVTAIDEVLED
-788 YETQNMT
+788 YETPSMT
-795 DYQAT
+795 DHQAT

-816 HHHSSVGSIQNKNNS
+816 HHHSSVGGIQNKNNN
-831 ACTSDGSSKVSSG
+831 ACMSDGSSKVSSA
-844 QPQPAQRLKLPGK
+844 QPQPAQRLKSPGK
-857 KLANGA
+857 KLANG
-863 TWKDRTAA
+863 TMRKDHTAA
-871 VSKTKAKLEVQRR
+871 ISKTKVEVQRR
-884 ESNEGAER
+884 ESADGAER
-892 KASPVNSSLAVS
+892 KASPVNSSLAVP

-912 KEVPA
+912 EEVPT
-917 YRGHAAPQAQ
+917 YRGHAASQAQ

-956 QKQAEALATLTTGA
+956 QKPAEAPATLTTGA

-985 QNKFG
+985 RNKFG

-999 DDSVSPFLGKAKAF
+999 DDSVSPLLGKAKAF
-1013 WSSTEKQDKQDTSAP
+1013 WSSSEKQDTSAP
-1028 SVPASRGPVAF
+1028 SLPTSRGPVPF

-1044 PEPEVPKTTPLV
+1044 PESEVHKPTHRV
-1056 VASNPPAAKA
+1056 VASEPPAAKA
-1066 TPKASELVAKMTPK
+1066 TPKGCEPVAKMTPK
-1080 ETCKDVVEVTKDVS
+1080 ETCKDVVEVTKDIS

-1105 SETPVQQQQPMKL
+1105 SETPVQQKTMKL

-1127 RDLSFLKPSRRTSS
+1127 RNLSFLKPSRRTSS

-1150 YAVKPTTAKADNI
+1150 YAVKPTMAKAENF

-1176 PPGSYGYQKED
+1176 PPGSYGYQKEG

-1197 SGTSTNVPVKKE
+1197 SGPSMNVPVKKE
-1209 SSSGSGSYH
+1209 SSSASGSYH

-1233 VVSGESTQGVNRSGY
+1233 VVSGESMQGVDRSGY
-1248 GSSSTLRGGG
+1248 GSSSTLRVAGW
-1258 RSSKSLDSDTVA
+1258 SSKSLDSDTVA

-1275 HGPNSP
+1275 HGP
-1281 SPRQQTQMTPPPP
+1281 PRHQAQMTP
-1294 PPPAPQSPTEQVPSL
+1294 PPPAPQSPTKQVPVV
-1309 SKPSQGQPPQ
+1309 SKPSQGPPPAQ

-1326 PKGRP
+1326 PKGHP
-1331 ALAKKPE
+1331 ALAMKPE
-1338 PPGAAAAAASN
+1338 PPRAAAAAASN

-1357 RLFGP
+1357 SLFGP
-1362 VKKFKPVV
+1362 VKKFKPVI

-1384 MSAIQCGDGKERLRK
+1384 MSAIQCGDGKEMLRK
-1399 ISDSSASSTLKKSS
+1399 VSDSSASSTLKKSS
-1413 FVEEENERCA
+1413 FVEEENERCV
-1423 LLAAIRGQSNSA
+1423 LLAAIRGQSNAA
-1435 GLKKTKSQAAEDL
+1435 GLRKTISQAAEEL
-1448 DKFRKTEEENRTQC
+1448 DKFRKTEEENRTLC
-1462 DAFPAMPPPPSFV
+1462 DAFPAMPPPPPFV
-1475 PLPPP
+1475 PPP
-1480 PPSMLLPPPPPPP
+1480 PPSMLPPPP
-1493 PAPPSTQPKCPMV
+1493 PAPPSTQPKPTMV
-1506 GVPLG
+1506 GDPLEAG
-1511 GVGNPALARDAML
+1511 GNPALARDAML

-1529 GSAAERLKKV
+1529 GSAADRLKKV

-1556 AASSLSQQG
+1556 AASSLSQG

>member
-1 MQKMDFGEVNT
+1 MDFGEVNT

-27 PPPPAPEPAPR
+27 PPPLAPEPAPR

-94 MDLLVDLCSQ
+94 MDLLVDLCSR
-104 YHLNPAYHTLELLS
+104 YHLNPAYHTLELQSSEGLS
-118 SKGLPLAFKP
+118 LTFKP

-146 LQEKVVRK
+146 LQDKVVRK
-154 PLPKVPEKTV
+154 PPPKVPEKTV

-181 PLAPLESLVPAICEK
+181 PLVPLGSLVPAICEK
-196 CEFDPAHVLLL
+196 CDFDPAHVLLL
-207 KDNVSNHELELDKS
+207 KDNVSNHELELDKC

-232 LDQTLVRQPKMASAP
+232 LDQTLVRQPKMSSAP
-247 ALNYSEFFRSH
+247 ALNYSEYFRSN
-258 TSSVGGVEKKGLLG
+258 TSSVGGAEKKGLLG
-272 FFKFNRRKSKGLS
+272 FLKFNRRKSKGLS

-293 EARPSTLGQSQ
+293 DARPSTLGQSQ

-312 SPRIEP
+312 SPRIEI
-318 KKRQAPPAPAP
+318 KKRRAPPAP

-334 RYILE
+334 CYTLE

-360 PSPAASVTPVPSTPV
+360 PTPTTSVTPAPSTPA
-375 PRTSVQIAPS
+375 PFISAQMAPS

-410 SVYSSSSSSSGVAA
+410 SVYSSSSSGVAA

-443 DVCKPGPDSTPS
+443 DVSKPGPDSTPS
-455 SSAAMADSSRDS
+455 SSAAMADSSRDT
-467 APSKVDTGPRSKTDM
+467 APSKVVTGPRSKTM
-482 VKAAADS
+482 INVASYAAP
-489 ALTSKVEKVDSTPSS
+489 TSKVEKVDSTPSS
-504 SVDKAKPTPDS
+504 NADKAKPTPYL

-540 RHSAMGAER
+540 RHSAMA
-549 PVPLKPRRTPVREPP
+549 
-564 QLVIPPPPPYPPP
+564 
-577 PSDPD
+577 
-582 SPDASPESHMEEAP
+582 
-596 QSWLHSRRL
+596 WLHSRRL

-613 DTEAEE
+613 ETEAEE
-619 TLSMGSSGSGSF
+619 TLSMGSSGSF

-642 AEAEDSGLVSSPSAS
+642 AEDSGLVFSPSAS

-664 PNGSLS
+664 PDGSLS

-679 MIYPLTKDCSS
+679 MIHPLTKDCSS
-690 DSDEGCAMW
+690 DSDEGCATW

-721 YEEDPELTAQLNQT
+721 YDEDPELTTQLNQT
-735 LADLEAD
+735 LADLDAD

-750 AVSVQEYPYVMSTES
+750 AVSVQEHPYVMSTES

-776 VPVTDIDVVLED
+776 VPVTAIDEVLED
-788 YETQNMT
+788 YETPSMT
-795 DYQAT
+795 DHQVT

-805 QTTDNKDLNHS
+805 QRTDNKNLNHS
-816 HHHSSVGSIQNKNNS
+816 HHHSSVGGIQNKNNN
-831 ACTSDGSSKVSSG
+831 ACMSDGSSKVSSA
-844 QPQPAQRLKLPGK
+844 QPQPAQRLKSPGK
-857 KLANGA
+857 KLANG
-863 TWKDRTAA
+863 TMGKDHTAV
-871 VSKTKAKLEVQRR
+871 VSKTKVEVQRW
-884 ESNEGAER
+884 ESTEGAER
-892 KASPVNSSLAVS
+892 KASPVNSSLAVP

-912 KEVPA
+912 DEVPT
-917 YRGHAAPQAQ
+917 YRGHAASQAQ

-938 GMKTFTIVP
+938 GMKTFTIIP
-947 PKPAVATQP
+947 PKPAVATRP
-956 QKQAEALATLTTGA
+956 QKPAEAPATLTTGA

-985 QNKFG
+985 RNKFG

-999 DDSVSPFLGKAKAF
+999 DDSVSPLLGKAKTF
-1013 WSSTEKQDKQDTSAP
+1013 RSSSEKQDTSAH
-1028 SVPASRGPVAF
+1028 SVPTSRGPVPF

-1044 PEPEVPKTTPLV
+1044 PESEVHKPTDRV
-1056 VASNPPAAKA
+1056 VASEPPAAKA
-1066 TPKASELVAKMTPK
+1066 TPKASEPVAKMTPK
-1080 ETCKDVVEVTKDVS
+1080 ETCKDVVEVTKDIS
-1094 QEAEGKAPVPV
+1094 QEAEGKASVPV
-1105 SETPVQQQQPMKL
+1105 SETPVQQKTMKL

-1127 RDLSFLKPSRRTSS
+1127 RNLSFLKPSRRTSS

-1150 YAVKPTTAKADNI
+1150 YAVKPTMAKADNI
-1163 QEVPAELSGPVRK
+1163 QEVPTELSDPMRR
-1176 PPGSYGYQKED
+1176 PPGSYGYQKEGQ
-1187 RSFHVNPQRS
+1187 SFHVNPQRS

-1233 VVSGESTQGVNRSGY
+1233 VVSGESTQGVDRSRY
-1248 GSSSTLRGGG
+1248 GSSSTLRVAG
-1258 RSSKSLDSDTVA
+1258 RNSKSLDSDTVA

-1281 SPRQQTQMTPPPP
+1281 SPRQMT
-1294 PPPAPQSPTEQVPSL
+1294 PAPQSPTKQVPAI
-1309 SKPSQGQPPQ
+1309 SKPSQGQPPA
-1319 SRSETVG
+1319 ETLG
-1326 PKGRP
+1326 PKGHP

-1338 PPGAAAAAASN
+1338 PPRAAAASN

-1357 RLFGP
+1357 SLFGP
-1362 VKKFKPVV
+1362 VKKFKPVI

-1399 ISDSSASSTLKKSS
+1399 VSDSSASSTLKKSS

-1435 GLKKTKSQAAEDL
+1435 GLRKTISQAAEEL
-1448 DKFRKTEEENRTQC
+1448 DKFRKTEEEVC
-1462 DAFPAMPPPPSFV
+1462 DAFPAMPSPPPFV
-1475 PLPPP
+1475 PPPPP
-1480 PPSMLLPPPPPPP
+1480 PPSMLPPPP
-1493 PAPPSTQPKCPMV
+1493 PAPPSTQPKPSMV
-1506 GVPLG
+1506 GEPLG
-1511 GVGNPALARDAML
+1511 AGRNPTLARDAML

-1529 GSAAERLKKV
+1529 GSAADRLKKV

-1556 AASSLSQQG
+1556 AASSLSQG

>member
-94 MDLLVDLCSQ
+94 MDLLVDLCSR

-118 SKGLPLAFKP
+118 SEGLSLAFKP

-146 LQEKVVRK
+146 LQDKVVRK
-154 PLPKVPEKTV
+154 PPPKVPEKTV

-196 CEFDPAHVLLL
+196 CEFDPSHVLLL
-207 KDNVSNHELELDKS
+207 KDNVSNHELELDKC

-232 LDQTLVRQPKMASAP
+232 LDQTLEYFCS
-247 ALNYSEFFRSH
+247 N
-258 TSSVGGVEKKGLLG
+258 TSSVGGAEKKGLLG
-272 FFKFNRRKSKGLS
+272 FLKFNRRKSKTEEQSPTMDMDGLDNNIIQNTEKHYNGLS
-285 TVSIVPCV
+285 TVSIMPCV

-312 SPRIEP
+312 SPRIEL
-318 KKRQAPPAPAP
+318 KKRRAPPAP
-329 TPCQG
+329 TPCHG
-334 RYILE
+334 CYTLE

-360 PSPAASVTPVPSTPV
+360 ATSVTPAPSTPA
-375 PRTSVQIAPS
+375 PLTSVQMAPS

-405 ELSNG
+405 ELSNV
-410 SVYSSSSSSSGVAA
+410 SVYSSSSSGVAA

-443 DVCKPGPDSTPS
+443 DVSKSGPDSTPS
-455 SSAAMADSSRDS
+455 SIAAMADSSRDAS
-467 APSKVDTGPRSKTDM
+467 PSKVDTGPRSKTM
-482 VKAAADS
+482 VNVASYS
-489 ALTSKVEKVDSTPSS
+489 APTSKVEKVDSAPSS
-504 SVDKAKPTPDS
+504 STDKVKPTADS

-535 ETENN
+535 EKENN

-549 PVPLKPRRTPVREPP
+549 PVPLKPLRTPVRELP
-564 QLVIPPPPPYPPP
+564 QLVIPSPPPYPPP

-582 SPDASPESHMEEAP
+582 FPDASPESHMEEAP

-613 DTEAEE
+613 DIEVEE

-642 AEAEDSGLVSSPSAS
+642 AEDSGLVSSPSVS

-664 PNGSLS
+664 PDGSLS

-679 MIYPLTKDCSS
+679 MIHPLTKDCSS
-690 DSDEGCAMW
+690 DSDEGCATW

-709 SHNDKAGKTKDI
+709 SHNDKAGKTNDI

-735 LADLEAD
+735 LADLDAD
-742 LADISHID
+742 LANISHID
-750 AVSVQEYPYVMSTES
+750 AVSVQEHPYVMSTES

-776 VPVTDIDVVLED
+776 VPVTAIDEVLED
-788 YETQNMT
+788 YETQSMT
-795 DYQAT
+795 DHQAT

-816 HHHSSVGSIQNKNNS
+816 HHHSSVGGIQNKNNN
-831 ACTSDGSSKVSSG
+831 ACMSDGSSKVSSA
-844 QPQPAQRLKLPGK
+844 QPQPAQRLKSPGK
-857 KLANGA
+857 KLANG
-863 TWKDRTAA
+863 TMRKDHTA
-871 VSKTKAKLEVQRR
+871 VISKTKVEVKRR
-884 ESNEGAER
+884 ESADGAER
-892 KASPVNSSLAVS
+892 KASPVNSSLTVP

-912 KEVPA
+912 EEVPT
-917 YRGHAAPQAQ
+917 YRGHTASQSQ
-927 TKITCSPVSRF
+927 IKITCSPVSRF

-947 PKPAVATQP
+947 PKPLVATQP
-956 QKQAEALATLTTGA
+956 QKPAEATATLTTGA
-970 IRIDDQGNMVKVAIA
+970 IRIDDQGNMVKVPIA
-985 QNKFG
+985 RNKFG

-999 DDSVSPFLGKAKAF
+999 DDSVSPLLGKAKAF
-1013 WSSTEKQDKQDTSAP
+1013 WSSTEKQDTSAP
-1028 SVPASRGPVAF
+1028 SVPTSRGPVPF

-1044 PEPEVPKTTPLV
+1044 PEPEVPKTTPRV
-1056 VASNPPAAKA
+1056 VASDPPAAKA
-1066 TPKASELVAKMTPK
+1066 TPKACEPVAKMTPK

-1118 NPGILQDQK
+1118 NTGILQDQK
-1127 RDLSFLKPSRRTSS
+1127 RNLSFLKPSRRTSS

-1150 YAVKPTTAKADNI
+1150 YVVKPTMAKADNI
-1163 QEVPAELSGPVRK
+1163 QEVTAELSVPVRK
-1176 PPGSYGYQKED
+1176 PPGSYGYQKEG

-1218 AGAKCYPDYLSAEKR
+1218 AGAKCYPDYLSAEKQ
-1233 VVSGESTQGVNRSGY
+1233 VVSGESTQGVDRSGY
-1248 GSSSTLRGGG
+1248 RSSSSLRGGG
-1258 RSSKSLDSDTVA
+1258 GSSKSLDSDTVA

-1275 HGPNSP
+1275 HGSNSP

-1294 PPPAPQSPTEQVPSL
+1294 APQSPTKQVPAVSR
-1309 SKPSQGQPPQ
+1309 PSQGPPPAQ

-1326 PKGRP
+1326 PKGHP

-1338 PPGAAAAAASN
+1338 PLRSAAAAASN
-1349 DLPEPQQV
+1349 NLPEPQQV
-1357 RLFGP
+1357 SLFGP
-1362 VKKFKPVV
+1362 VKKFKPVI

-1399 ISDSSASSTLKKSS
+1399 ISDSSASSTLKKSF

-1423 LLAAIRGQSNSA
+1423 LLAAIRVQSNSA
-1435 GLKKTKSQAAEDL
+1435 GLKKTISQPAEEL
-1448 DKFRKTEEENRTQC
+1448 DKLRKTEEENRTLC
-1462 DAFPAMPPPPSFV
+1462 DAFPAMPPPPPFV
-1475 PLPPP
+1475 PPP
-1480 PPSMLLPPPPPPP
+1480 PPSMLPPPPPPG
-1493 PAPPSTQPKCPMV
+1493 PPSTRPKPTMM

-1511 GVGNPALARDAML
+1511 AGGNPALARDAML

-1529 GSAAERLKKV
+1529 GSAADRLKKV

-1556 AASSLSQQG
+1556 AASSLSQEQ
-1565 Q
+1565 

>member
-1 MQKMDFGEVNT
+1 MLGQLCPASSVSRSQPA
-12 ATKPP
+12 ATQPGIEP
-17 IGKRMKSRAP
+17 RKRMKSRAP

-49 GSAQGSMGSMVMDT
+49 GSSQGSMGSMVMDT

-89 GSKAL
+89 GRKAL
-94 MDLLVDLCSQ
+94 MDLLVDLCSR

-118 SKGLPLAFKP
+118 SEGLSLAFKP

-146 LQEKVVRK
+146 LQDKVVRK
-154 PLPKVPEKTV
+154 PPPKVPEKTV

-181 PLAPLESLVPAICEK
+181 PLVPLESLVPAICEK
-196 CEFDPAHVLLL
+196 CEFDPSHVLLL
-207 KDNVSNHELELDKS
+207 KDNVSNHELELDKC

-232 LDQTLVRQPKMASAP
+232 LDQTLE
-247 ALNYSEFFRSH
+247 YFRSN
-258 TSSVGGVEKKGLLG
+258 TSSVGGAEKKGLLG
-272 FFKFNRRKSKGLS
+272 FLKFNRRKSKGLS

-312 SPRIEP
+312 SPRIEL
-318 KKRQAPPAPAP
+318 KKRRAPPAP

-334 RYILE
+334 CYTLE
-339 AYQVAPDSESTLRKR
+339 AYQGAPDSESTLRKR

-360 PSPAASVTPVPSTPV
+360 PTPATSVTPAPSTPA
-375 PRTSVQIAPS
+375 PLTSVQMAPS
-385 PSPAPSSPT
+385 PSPA

-410 SVYSSSSSSSGVAA
+410 SVYSSSSSGVAA

-443 DVCKPGPDSTPS
+443 DVSKPGPDSSPINI
-455 SSAAMADSSRDS
+455 AAMADSSQDS
-467 APSKVDTGPRSKTDM
+467 APSEVDTGPRSKTM
-482 VKAAADS
+482 VNVAP
-489 ALTSKVEKVDSTPSS
+489 TSKVEKVDSAPRSS
-504 SVDKAKPTPDS
+504 TDKAKPTPDS
-515 SRSTTPEET
+515 SRCNTPEET

-535 ETENN
+535 EKENN

-549 PVPLKPRRTPVREPP
+549 PVPLKPLRTPVRELP
-564 QLVIPPPPPYPPP
+564 QLVIPSPPPYPPP

-582 SPDASPESHMEEAP
+582 SPDASPENHMEEAP
-596 QSWLHSRRL
+596 QSWLHSRQL

-613 DTEAEE
+613 DTEEEE
-619 TLSMGSSGSGSF
+619 TLSMGSSGSF

-642 AEAEDSGLVSSPSAS
+642 AEDSGLVSSPSAS

-670 LGSSGSSHP
+670 LDSSGSSHP
-679 MIYPLTKDCSS
+679 MIHPLTKDCSS
-690 DSDEGCAMW
+690 DSDEGCATW
-699 GSRHRHSSDI
+699 GSRHRHSSHI
-709 SHNDKAGKTKDI
+709 SHNDKAGKTKGI
-721 YEEDPELTAQLNQT
+721 YDEDSELTAQLNQT
-735 LADLEAD
+735 LADLDAD
-742 LADISHID
+742 LANISHID
-750 AVSVQEYPYVMSTES
+750 AVSVQEHPYVMSTES

-776 VPVTDIDVVLED
+776 VPVTAIDEVLED
-788 YETQNMT
+788 YETQSMT
-795 DYQAT
+795 DHQAT

-816 HHHSSVGSIQNKNNS
+816 HHHSSVGGIQNKNNN
-831 ACTSDGSSKVSSG
+831 ACTSDGSSKVSSA
-844 QPQPAQRLKLPGK
+844 QPQPAQRLKSPGK
-857 KLANGA
+857 KLANG
-863 TWKDRTAA
+863 TTGKDHTAV
-871 VSKTKAKLEVQRR
+871 VSKTKVEVQRW
-884 ESNEGAER
+884 ESAER
-892 KASPVNSSLAVS
+892 KASPVNSSLAVP

-912 KEVPA
+912 EEVPT
-917 YRGHAAPQAQ
+917 YRGHAASQSQ
-927 TKITCSPVSRF
+927 MNITCSPVSRF
-938 GMKTFTIVP
+938 GMTTFTIVP
-947 PKPAVATQP
+947 PKPLVATQP
-956 QKQAEALATLTTGA
+956 QKPAEATATLTAGA
-970 IRIDDQGNMVKVAIA
+970 IRIDDQGNMVKVPIA
-985 QNKFG
+985 RNKFG

-999 DDSVSPFLGKAKAF
+999 DDSVSPLLGKAKAF
-1013 WSSTEKQDKQDTSAP
+1013 WSSTEKQDTSAP
-1028 SVPASRGPVAF
+1028 SVPTSRGPVPF

-1044 PEPEVPKTTPLV
+1044 PEPEVPKTTPRV
-1056 VASNPPAAKA
+1056 VASDSPAAKA
-1066 TPKASELVAKMTPK
+1066 TPKASEPVAKMTPK
-1080 ETCKDVVEVTKDVS
+1080 ETCKDVEVTKDVS

-1105 SETPVQQQQPMKL
+1105 SEMPVQQQQPMKF
-1118 NPGILQDQK
+1118 NTGILQDQK
-1127 RDLSFLKPSRRTSS
+1127 RNLSFLKPSRRTSS

-1150 YAVKPTTAKADNI
+1150 YAVKPTMAKADNI
-1163 QEVPAELSGPVRK
+1163 QEVTAELSVPVRK
-1176 PPGSYGYQKED
+1176 PPGSYGYQKEG

-1197 SGTSTNVPVKKE
+1197 SGTSTTVKKE

-1218 AGAKCYPDYLSAEKR
+1218 AGAKCYPDYLSAEKQ
-1233 VVSGESTQGVNRSGY
+1233 VVSGESMQGVDRSGY
-1248 GSSSTLRGGG
+1248 RSSSILRGGG
-1258 RSSKSLDSDTVA
+1258 GSSKSLDSDTVA

-1275 HGPNSP
+1275 HGSNSP
-1281 SPRQQTQMTPPPP
+1281 SPRQQTPITP
-1294 PPPAPQSPTEQVPSL
+1294 PPPAPQSATKQVPAI
-1309 SKPSQGQPPQ
+1309 SKPSQGPPSAQ

-1326 PKGRP
+1326 PKGYP

-1338 PPGAAAAAASN
+1338 PPRLAAAAASN

-1357 RLFGP
+1357 SLFGP
-1362 VKKFKPVV
+1362 VKKFKPVI

-1435 GLKKTKSQAAEDL
+1435 GLRKTISQAAEEL
-1448 DKFRKTEEENRTQC
+1448 DKFRKTEEENRALC
-1462 DAFPAMPPPPSFV
+1462 DSFPAMPPPPPFV
-1475 PLPPP
+1475 PPPPP
-1480 PPSMLLPPPPPPP
+1480 PPSMLPP
-1493 PAPPSTQPKCPMV
+1493 PAPPSTQPKPTMM
-1506 GVPLG
+1506 GQPPG
-1511 GVGNPALARDAML
+1511 AGGNPALARDAVL

-1556 AASSLSQQG
+1556 AASSLSQG

>member
-94 MDLLVDLCSQ
+94 MDLLVDLCSR

-118 SKGLPLAFKP
+118 SEGLSLAFKP

-146 LQEKVVRK
+146 LQDKVVRK
-154 PLPKVPEKTV
+154 PPPKVPEKTV

-181 PLAPLESLVPAICEK
+181 PLAPLESLVPVICEK
-196 CEFDPAHVLLL
+196 CEFDPSHVLLL
-207 KDNVSNHELELDKS
+207 KDNVSNHELELDKC

-247 ALNYSEFFRSH
+247 ALNYSEYFCSN
-258 TSSVGGVEKKGLLG
+258 TSSVGGAEKKGLLG
-272 FFKFNRRKSKGLS
+272 FLKFNRRKSKTEEQSPTMDMDGLDNNIIQNTEKHYNGLS

-312 SPRIEP
+312 SPRIEL
-318 KKRQAPPAPAP
+318 KKRRAPPAP

-334 RYILE
+334 CYTLE

-360 PSPAASVTPVPSTPV
+360 ATSVTPAPSTPA
-375 PRTSVQIAPS
+375 PLTSVQMAPS

-405 ELSNG
+405 ELSNV

-443 DVCKPGPDSTPS
+443 DVSKPGPDSTPS
-455 SSAAMADSSRDS
+455 SIAAMADSSRDS
-467 APSKVDTGPRSKTDM
+467 SPSKVDTGPRSKTM
-482 VKAAADS
+482 VNVAP
-489 ALTSKVEKVDSTPSS
+489 TSKVEKVDSAPSS
-504 SVDKAKPTPDS
+504 STDKVKPTPDS
-515 SRSTTPEET
+515 SCSTTPEET

-535 ETENN
+535 EKENN
-540 RHSAMGAER
+540 RHSAMA
-549 PVPLKPRRTPVREPP
+549 
-564 QLVIPPPPPYPPP
+564 
-577 PSDPD
+577 
-582 SPDASPESHMEEAP
+582 
-596 QSWLHSRRL
+596 WLHSWRL

-613 DTEAEE
+613 DIEVEE

-642 AEAEDSGLVSSPSAS
+642 AEDSGLVSSPSVS

-664 PNGSLS
+664 PDGSLS

-679 MIYPLTKDCSS
+679 MIHPLTKDCSS
-690 DSDEGCAMW
+690 DSDEGCATW

-709 SHNDKAGKTKDI
+709 SHNDKAGKTNDI

-735 LADLEAD
+735 LADLDAD
-742 LADISHID
+742 LANISHIE
-750 AVSVQEYPYVMSTES
+750 AVSVQEHPYVMSTES

-776 VPVTDIDVVLED
+776 VPVTAIDEVLED
-788 YETQNMT
+788 YETPSMT
-795 DYQAT
+795 DHQAT

-816 HHHSSVGSIQNKNNS
+816 HHHSSVGGIQNKNNN
-831 ACTSDGSSKVSSG
+831 ACMSDGSSKVSSA
-844 QPQPAQRLKLPGK
+844 QPQPAQRLKSPGK
-857 KLANGA
+857 KLVNG
-863 TWKDRTAA
+863 TTGKDRTAV
-871 VSKTKAKLEVQRR
+871 VSKTKVEVQRR
-884 ESNEGAER
+884 ESTEGAER
-892 KASPVNSSLAVS
+892 KASPVNSSLTVL

-912 KEVPA
+912 EEVPT
-917 YRGHAAPQAQ
+917 YRGHTASQSQ
-927 TKITCSPVSRF
+927 IKITCSPVSRF

-947 PKPAVATQP
+947 PKPLVATQP
-956 QKQAEALATLTTGA
+956 QKPAEATATLTPGA
-970 IRIDDQGNMVKVAIA
+970 IRIDDQGNMVKVPIA
-985 QNKFG
+985 RNKFG

-999 DDSVSPFLGKAKAF
+999 DDSVSPLLGKAKAF
-1013 WSSTEKQDKQDTSAP
+1013 WSSTEKQDTSAP
-1028 SVPASRGPVAF
+1028 SVPTSRGPVPF

-1044 PEPEVPKTTPLV
+1044 PEPEVPKTTPRV
-1056 VASNPPAAKA
+1056 VASDPPAAKA
-1066 TPKASELVAKMTPK
+1066 TPKACEPVAKITPK

-1118 NPGILQDQK
+1118 NTGILQDQK
-1127 RDLSFLKPSRRTSS
+1127 RNLSFLKPSRRTSS

-1150 YAVKPTTAKADNI
+1150 YVVNPTMAKADNI
-1163 QEVPAELSGPVRK
+1163 QEVTAELSVAVRK
-1176 PPGSYGYQKED
+1176 PPGSYGYQKEG

-1218 AGAKCYPDYLSAEKR
+1218 ASAKCYPDYLSAEKQ
-1233 VVSGESTQGVNRSGY
+1233 VVSGESTQGVDRSGY
-1248 GSSSTLRGGG
+1248 RSSSSLRGGG
-1258 RSSKSLDSDTVA
+1258 GSSKSLDSDTVA

-1275 HGPNSP
+1275 HGSNSP
-1281 SPRQQTQMTPPPP
+1281 SPRQQTPMTP
-1294 PPPAPQSPTEQVPSL
+1294 PPPAPQSPTKQVPAVSR
-1309 SKPSQGQPPQ
+1309 PSQGPPPAQ

-1326 PKGRP
+1326 PKGHP

-1338 PPGAAAAAASN
+1338 PPRSAAAAASN
-1349 DLPEPQQV
+1349 NLPEPQQV
-1357 RLFGP
+1357 SLFGP
-1362 VKKFKPVV
+1362 VKKFKPVI

-1399 ISDSSASSTLKKSS
+1399 ISDSSASSTLKKSF

-1435 GLKKTKSQAAEDL
+1435 GLKKTISQAAEEL
-1448 DKFRKTEEENRTQC
+1448 DKFRKTEEENRTLC
-1462 DAFPAMPPPPSFV
+1462 DAFSAVPPPPPFV
-1475 PLPPP
+1475 PPP
-1480 PPSMLLPPPPPPP
+1480 PPSMLPPPPPPG
-1493 PAPPSTQPKCPMV
+1493 PPSTQPKPTMM

-1511 GVGNPALARDAML
+1511 AGGNPALARDAML

-1529 GSAAERLKKV
+1529 GSAADRLKKV

-1556 AASSLSQQG
+1556 AASSLSQEQ
-1565 Q
+1565 

>member
-1 MQKMDFGEVNT
+1 
-12 ATKPP
+12 
-17 IGKRMKSRAP
+17 MKSRAP

-49 GSAQGSMGSMVMDT
+49 GSAQGSMGSMGMDT

-94 MDLLVDLCSQ
+94 MDLLVDLCSR

-118 SKGLPLAFKP
+118 SEGLSLAFKP

-146 LQEKVVRK
+146 LQDKVVRK
-154 PLPKVPEKTV
+154 PPPKVPEKTV

-196 CEFDPAHVLLL
+196 CEFDPSHVLLL
-207 KDNVSNHELELDKS
+207 KDNVSNHELELDKC

-232 LDQTLVRQPKMASAP
+232 LDQTLEYFCS
-247 ALNYSEFFRSH
+247 N
-258 TSSVGGVEKKGLLG
+258 TSSVGGAEKKGLLG
-272 FFKFNRRKSKGLS
+272 FLKFNRRKSKGLS
-285 TVSIVPCV
+285 TVSIMPCV

-312 SPRIEP
+312 SPRIEL
-318 KKRQAPPAPAP
+318 KKRRAPPAP

-334 RYILE
+334 CYTLE

-360 PSPAASVTPVPSTPV
+360 ATSVTPAPSTPA
-375 PRTSVQIAPS
+375 PLTSVQMAPS

-394 PSLPAEEDSGS
+394 PSLAAEEDSGS
-405 ELSNG
+405 ELSNV

-443 DVCKPGPDSTPS
+443 DVSKPGPDSTPS
-455 SSAAMADSSRDS
+455 SIAAMADSSRDS
-467 APSKVDTGPRSKTDM
+467 SPSKVDTGPRSKTM
-482 VKAAADS
+482 VNVAP
-489 ALTSKVEKVDSTPSS
+489 TSKVEKVDSAPSS
-504 SVDKAKPTPDS
+504 STDKVKPTPDS

-535 ETENN
+535 EKENN

-549 PVPLKPRRTPVREPP
+549 PVPLKPLRTPVRELP
-564 QLVIPPPPPYPPP
+564 QLVIPSPPPYTPP

-582 SPDASPESHMEEAP
+582 FPDASPESHREEAP

-613 DTEAEE
+613 DIEVEE

-642 AEAEDSGLVSSPSAS
+642 AEDSGLVSSPSVS

-664 PNGSLS
+664 PDGSLS

-679 MIYPLTKDCSS
+679 MIHPLTKDCSS
-690 DSDEGCAMW
+690 DSDEGCATW

-709 SHNDKAGKTKDI
+709 SHNDKAGKTNDI
-721 YEEDPELTAQLNQT
+721 YKEDPELTAQLNQT
-735 LADLEAD
+735 LADLDAD
-742 LADISHID
+742 LANISHID
-750 AVSVQEYPYVMSTES
+750 AVSVQEHPYVMSTES

-776 VPVTDIDVVLED
+776 VPVTAIDEVLED
-788 YETQNMT
+788 YETPSMT
-795 DYQAT
+795 DHQAT

-816 HHHSSVGSIQNKNNS
+816 HHHSSVGIQNKNNN
-831 ACTSDGSSKVSSG
+831 ACMSDGSSKVSSA
-844 QPQPAQRLKLPGK
+844 QPQPAQRLKSPGK
-857 KLANGA
+857 KLANG
-863 TWKDRTAA
+863 TTGKDRTAV
-871 VSKTKAKLEVQRR
+871 VSKTKVEVQRR
-884 ESNEGAER
+884 ESTEGAER
-892 KASPVNSSLAVS
+892 KASPVNSSLTVL

-912 KEVPA
+912 EEVPT
-917 YRGHAAPQAQ
+917 YRGHTASQSQ
-927 TKITCSPVSRF
+927 IKITCSPVSRF

-947 PKPAVATQP
+947 PKPLVATQP
-956 QKQAEALATLTTGA
+956 QKPAEATATLTPGA
-970 IRIDDQGNMVKVAIA
+970 IRIDDQGNMVKVPIA
-985 QNKFG
+985 RNKFG

-999 DDSVSPFLGKAKAF
+999 EDSVSPLLGKAKAF
-1013 WSSTEKQDKQDTSAP
+1013 WSSTEKQDTSAP
-1028 SVPASRGPVAF
+1028 SVPTSRGPVPF

-1044 PEPEVPKTTPLV
+1044 PEPEVPKTTPRV
-1056 VASNPPAAKA
+1056 VASDPPAAKA
-1066 TPKASELVAKMTPK
+1066 TPKACEPVAKMTPK

-1118 NPGILQDQK
+1118 NTGILQDQK
-1127 RDLSFLKPSRRTSS
+1127 RSLSFLKPSRRTSS

-1150 YAVKPTTAKADNI
+1150 YVVKPTMAKADNI
-1163 QEVPAELSGPVRK
+1163 QEVTAELSVPVRK
-1176 PPGSYGYQKED
+1176 PPGSYGYQKEG

-1218 AGAKCYPDYLSAEKR
+1218 ASAKCYPDYLSAEKQ
-1233 VVSGESTQGVNRSGY
+1233 VVSGESTQGVDRSGY
-1248 GSSSTLRGGG
+1248 RSSSSLRGGG
-1258 RSSKSLDSDTVA
+1258 GSSKSLDSDTVA

-1275 HGPNSP
+1275 HGSNSP
-1281 SPRQQTQMTPPPP
+1281 SPRQQTPMTP
-1294 PPPAPQSPTEQVPSL
+1294 PPPAPQSPTKQVPAVSR
-1309 SKPSQGQPPQ
+1309 PSQGPPPAQ

-1326 PKGRP
+1326 PKGHP

-1338 PPGAAAAAASN
+1338 PPRSAAAAASN
-1349 DLPEPQQV
+1349 NLPEPQQV
-1357 RLFGP
+1357 SLFGP
-1362 VKKFKPVV
+1362 VKKFKPVI

-1399 ISDSSASSTLKKSS
+1399 ISDSSASSTLKKSF

-1435 GLKKTKSQAAEDL
+1435 GLKKTISQAAEEL
-1448 DKFRKTEEENRTQC
+1448 DKFRKTEENRTLC
-1462 DAFPAMPPPPSFV
+1462 DAFPAMPPPPPFV
-1475 PLPPP
+1475 PPP
-1480 PPSMLLPPPPPPP
+1480 PPSMLPPPPPPG
-1493 PAPPSTQPKCPMV
+1493 PPSTQPKPTMM

-1511 GVGNPALARDAML
+1511 AGGNPALARDAML

-1529 GSAAERLKKV
+1529 GSAADRLKKV

-1556 AASSLSQQG
+1556 AASSLSQEQ
-1565 Q
+1565 

>member
-1 MQKMDFGEVNT
+1 MDFGEVNT

-27 PPPPAPEPAPR
+27 PPPLAPEPAPR

-94 MDLLVDLCSQ
+94 MDLLVDLCSR

-118 SKGLPLAFKP
+118 SEGLSLAFKP

-146 LQEKVVRK
+146 LQDKVVRK
-154 PLPKVPEKTV
+154 PPPKVPEKTV

-181 PLAPLESLVPAICEK
+181 PLVPLGSLVPAICEK
-196 CEFDPAHVLLL
+196 CDFDPAHVLLL
-207 KDNVSNHELELDKS
+207 KDNVSNHELELDKC

-232 LDQTLVRQPKMASAP
+232 LDQTLVRQPKMSSAP
-247 ALNYSEFFRSH
+247 ALNYSEYFRSN
-258 TSSVGGVEKKGLLG
+258 TSSVGGAEKKGLLG
-272 FFKFNRRKSKGLS
+272 FLKFNRRKSKGLS

-293 EARPSTLGQSQ
+293 DARPSTLGQSQ

-312 SPRIEP
+312 SPRIEI
-318 KKRQAPPAPAP
+318 KKRRAPPAP

-334 RYILE
+334 CYTLE
-339 AYQVAPDSESTLRKR
+339 AYQQLILHHYTAFFCQLIILIIILMIMLLMMIYH
-354 KAPAPP
+354 
-360 PSPAASVTPVPSTPV
+360 PSA
-375 PRTSVQIAPS
+375 
-385 PSPAPSSPT
+385 
-394 PSLPAEEDSGS
+394 
-405 ELSNG
+405 
-410 SVYSSSSSSSGVAA
+410 
-424 GTSVAD
+424 
-430 TSMADSDSASSRA
+430 
-443 DVCKPGPDSTPS
+443 
-455 SSAAMADSSRDS
+455 
-467 APSKVDTGPRSKTDM
+467 
-482 VKAAADS
+482 
-489 ALTSKVEKVDSTPSS
+489 
-504 SVDKAKPTPDS
+504 
-515 SRSTTPEET
+515 
-524 RGESALGLKLD
+524 
-535 ETENN
+535 
-540 RHSAMGAER
+540 
-549 PVPLKPRRTPVREPP
+549 RTP
-564 QLVIPPPPPYPPP
+564 
-577 PSDPD
+577 
-582 SPDASPESHMEEAP
+582 A
-596 QSWLHSRRL
+596 WLHSRRL

-613 DTEAEE
+613 ETEAEE
-619 TLSMGSSGSGSF
+619 TLSMGSSGSF

-642 AEAEDSGLVSSPSAS
+642 AEDSGLVFSPSAS

-664 PNGSLS
+664 PDGSLS

-679 MIYPLTKDCSS
+679 MIHPLTKDCSS
-690 DSDEGCAMW
+690 DSDEGCATW

-721 YEEDPELTAQLNQT
+721 YDEDPELTTQLNQT
-735 LADLEAD
+735 LADLDAD

-750 AVSVQEYPYVMSTES
+750 AVSVQEHPYVMSTES

-776 VPVTDIDVVLED
+776 VPVTAIDEVLED
-788 YETQNMT
+788 YETPSMT
-795 DYQAT
+795 DHQVT

-805 QTTDNKDLNHS
+805 QRTDNKNLNHS
-816 HHHSSVGSIQNKNNS
+816 HHHSSVGGIQNKNNN
-831 ACTSDGSSKVSSG
+831 ACMSDGSSKVSSA
-844 QPQPAQRLKLPGK
+844 QPQPAQRLKSPGK
-857 KLANGA
+857 KLANG
-863 TWKDRTAA
+863 TMGKDHTAV
-871 VSKTKAKLEVQRR
+871 VSKTKVEVQRW
-884 ESNEGAER
+884 ESTEGAER
-892 KASPVNSSLAVS
+892 KASPVNSSLAVP

-912 KEVPA
+912 DEVPT
-917 YRGHAAPQAQ
+917 YRGHAASQAQ

-938 GMKTFTIVP
+938 GMKTFTIIP
-947 PKPAVATQP
+947 PKPAVATRP
-956 QKQAEALATLTTGA
+956 QKPAEAPATLTTGA

-985 QNKFG
+985 RNKFG

-999 DDSVSPFLGKAKAF
+999 DDSVSPLLGKAKTF
-1013 WSSTEKQDKQDTSAP
+1013 RSSSEKQDTSAH
-1028 SVPASRGPVAF
+1028 SVPTSRGPVPF

-1044 PEPEVPKTTPLV
+1044 PESEVHKPTDRV
-1056 VASNPPAAKA
+1056 VASEPPAAKA
-1066 TPKASELVAKMTPK
+1066 TPKASEPVAKMTPK
-1080 ETCKDVVEVTKDVS
+1080 ETCKDVVEVTKDIS
-1094 QEAEGKAPVPV
+1094 QEAEGKASVPV
-1105 SETPVQQQQPMKL
+1105 SETPVQQKTMKL

-1127 RDLSFLKPSRRTSS
+1127 RNLSFLKPSRRTSS

-1150 YAVKPTTAKADNI
+1150 YAVKPTMAKADNI
-1163 QEVPAELSGPVRK
+1163 QEVPTELSDPMRR
-1176 PPGSYGYQKED
+1176 PPGSYGYQKEGQ
-1187 RSFHVNPQRS
+1187 SFHVNPQRS

-1233 VVSGESTQGVNRSGY
+1233 VVSGESTQGVDRSRY
-1248 GSSSTLRGGG
+1248 GSSSTLRVAG
-1258 RSSKSLDSDTVA
+1258 RNSKSLDSDTVA

-1281 SPRQQTQMTPPPP
+1281 SPRQMT
-1294 PPPAPQSPTEQVPSL
+1294 PAPQSPTKQVPAI
-1309 SKPSQGQPPQ
+1309 SKPSQGQPPA
-1319 SRSETVG
+1319 ETLG
-1326 PKGRP
+1326 PKGHP

-1338 PPGAAAAAASN
+1338 PPRAAAASN

-1357 RLFGP
+1357 SLFGP
-1362 VKKFKPVV
+1362 VKKFKPVI

-1399 ISDSSASSTLKKSS
+1399 VSDSSASSTLKKSS

-1435 GLKKTKSQAAEDL
+1435 GLRKTISQAAEEL
-1448 DKFRKTEEENRTQC
+1448 DKFRKTEEEVC
-1462 DAFPAMPPPPSFV
+1462 DAFPAMPSPPPFV
-1475 PLPPP
+1475 PPPPP
-1480 PPSMLLPPPPPPP
+1480 PPSMLPPPP
-1493 PAPPSTQPKCPMV
+1493 PAPPSTQPKPSMV
-1506 GVPLG
+1506 GEPLG
-1511 GVGNPALARDAML
+1511 AGRNPTLARDAML

-1529 GSAAERLKKV
+1529 GSAADRLKKV

-1556 AASSLSQQG
+1556 AASSLSQG

>member
-94 MDLLVDLCSQ
+94 MDLLVDLCSR

-118 SKGLPLAFKP
+118 SEGLSLAFKP

-146 LQEKVVRK
+146 LQDKVVRK
-154 PLPKVPEKTV
+154 PPPKVPEKTV

-196 CEFDPAHVLLL
+196 CEFDPSHVLLL
-207 KDNVSNHELELDKS
+207 KDNVSNHELELDKC

-232 LDQTLVRQPKMASAP
+232 LDQTLEYFCS
-247 ALNYSEFFRSH
+247 N
-258 TSSVGGVEKKGLLG
+258 TSSVGGAEKKGLLG
-272 FFKFNRRKSKGLS
+272 FLKFNRRKSKGLS
-285 TVSIVPCV
+285 TVSIMPCV

-312 SPRIEP
+312 SPRIEL
-318 KKRQAPPAPAP
+318 KKRRAPPAP
-329 TPCQG
+329 TPCHG
-334 RYILE
+334 CYTLE

-360 PSPAASVTPVPSTPV
+360 ATSVTPAPSTPA
-375 PRTSVQIAPS
+375 PLTSVQMAPS

-405 ELSNG
+405 ELSNV
-410 SVYSSSSSSSGVAA
+410 SVYSSSSSGVAA

-443 DVCKPGPDSTPS
+443 DVSKSGPDSTPS
-455 SSAAMADSSRDS
+455 SIAAMADSSRDAS
-467 APSKVDTGPRSKTDM
+467 PSKVDTGPRSKTM
-482 VKAAADS
+482 VNVASYS
-489 ALTSKVEKVDSTPSS
+489 APTSKVEKVDSAPSS
-504 SVDKAKPTPDS
+504 STDKVKPTADS

-535 ETENN
+535 EKENN
-540 RHSAMGAER
+540 RHSAMA
-549 PVPLKPRRTPVREPP
+549 
-564 QLVIPPPPPYPPP
+564 
-577 PSDPD
+577 
-582 SPDASPESHMEEAP
+582 
-596 QSWLHSRRL
+596 WLHSRRL

-613 DTEAEE
+613 DIEVEE

-642 AEAEDSGLVSSPSAS
+642 AEDSGLVSSPSVS

-664 PNGSLS
+664 PDGSLS

-679 MIYPLTKDCSS
+679 MIHPLTKDCSS
-690 DSDEGCAMW
+690 DSDEGCATW

-709 SHNDKAGKTKDI
+709 SHNDKAGKTNDI

-735 LADLEAD
+735 LADLDAD
-742 LADISHID
+742 LANISHID
-750 AVSVQEYPYVMSTES
+750 AVSVQEHPYVMSTES

-776 VPVTDIDVVLED
+776 VPVTAIDEVLED
-788 YETQNMT
+788 YETQSMT
-795 DYQAT
+795 DHQAT

-816 HHHSSVGSIQNKNNS
+816 HHHSSVGGIQNKNNN
-831 ACTSDGSSKVSSG
+831 ACMSDGSSKVSSA
-844 QPQPAQRLKLPGK
+844 QPQPAQRLKSPGK
-857 KLANGA
+857 KLANG
-863 TWKDRTAA
+863 TMRKDHTA
-871 VSKTKAKLEVQRR
+871 VISKTKVEVKRR
-884 ESNEGAER
+884 ESADGAER
-892 KASPVNSSLAVS
+892 KASPVNSSLTVP

-912 KEVPA
+912 EEVPT
-917 YRGHAAPQAQ
+917 YRGHTASQSQ
-927 TKITCSPVSRF
+927 IKITCSPVSRF

-947 PKPAVATQP
+947 PKPLVATQP
-956 QKQAEALATLTTGA
+956 QKPAEATATLTTGA
-970 IRIDDQGNMVKVAIA
+970 IRIDDQGNMVKVPIA
-985 QNKFG
+985 RNKFG

-999 DDSVSPFLGKAKAF
+999 DDSVSPLLGKAKAF
-1013 WSSTEKQDKQDTSAP
+1013 WSSTEKQDTSAP
-1028 SVPASRGPVAF
+1028 SVPTSRGPVPF

-1044 PEPEVPKTTPLV
+1044 PEPEVPKTTPRV
-1056 VASNPPAAKA
+1056 VASDPPAAKA
-1066 TPKASELVAKMTPK
+1066 TPKACEPVAKMTPK

-1118 NPGILQDQK
+1118 NTGILQDQK
-1127 RDLSFLKPSRRTSS
+1127 RNLSFLKPSRRTSS

-1150 YAVKPTTAKADNI
+1150 YVVKPTMAKADNI
-1163 QEVPAELSGPVRK
+1163 QEVTAELSVPVRK
-1176 PPGSYGYQKED
+1176 PPGSYGYQKEG

-1218 AGAKCYPDYLSAEKR
+1218 AGAKCYPDYLSAEKQ
-1233 VVSGESTQGVNRSGY
+1233 VVSGESTQGVDRSGY
-1248 GSSSTLRGGG
+1248 RSSSSLRGGG
-1258 RSSKSLDSDTVA
+1258 GSSKSLDSDTVA

-1275 HGPNSP
+1275 HGSNSP

-1294 PPPAPQSPTEQVPSL
+1294 APQSPTKQVPAVSR
-1309 SKPSQGQPPQ
+1309 PSQGPPPAQ

-1326 PKGRP
+1326 PKGHP

-1338 PPGAAAAAASN
+1338 PLRSAAAAASN
-1349 DLPEPQQV
+1349 NLPEPQQV
-1357 RLFGP
+1357 SLFGP
-1362 VKKFKPVV
+1362 VKKFKPVI

-1399 ISDSSASSTLKKSS
+1399 ISDSSASSTLKKSF

-1423 LLAAIRGQSNSA
+1423 LLAAIRVQSNSA
-1435 GLKKTKSQAAEDL
+1435 GLKKTISQPAEEL
-1448 DKFRKTEEENRTQC
+1448 DKLRKTEEENRTLC
-1462 DAFPAMPPPPSFV
+1462 DAFPAMPPPPPFV
-1475 PLPPP
+1475 PPP
-1480 PPSMLLPPPPPPP
+1480 PPSMLPPPPPPG
-1493 PAPPSTQPKCPMV
+1493 PPSTRPKPTMM

-1511 GVGNPALARDAML
+1511 AGGNPALARDAML

-1529 GSAAERLKKV
+1529 GSAADRLKKV

-1556 AASSLSQQG
+1556 AASSLSQEQ
-1565 Q
+1565 

>member
-27 PPPPAPEPAPR
+27 PPPLAPEPAPR

-49 GSAQGSMGSMVMDT
+49 GSAQGSMGSMVM
-63 KENMMRTSVDLHIT
+63 ENMMRTSVDLHIT

-82 QTSSTVD
+82 QTNSTVD

-94 MDLLVDLCSQ
+94 MDLLVDLCSR

-118 SKGLPLAFKP
+118 SEGLSLAFKP

-146 LQEKVVRK
+146 LQNKVVRK
-154 PLPKVPEKTV
+154 PPPKVPEKTV

-175 AVVRVS
+175 AVLRVS
-181 PLAPLESLVPAICEK
+181 PLVPLESLVPAICEK
-196 CEFDPAHVLLL
+196 CDFDPSHVLLL
-207 KDNVSNHELELDKS
+207 KDNVSNHELELDKC

-232 LDQTLVRQPKMASAP
+232 LDQTLVRQPKMSSAP
-247 ALNYSEFFRSH
+247 ALIYSEYFRSN
-258 TSSVGGVEKKGLLG
+258 TSSVGGAENKGLLG

-293 EARPSTLGQSQ
+293 DARPSTLGQSQ
-304 SVMNISRM
+304 SAMNISRM
-312 SPRIEP
+312 SPRIEI
-318 KKRQAPPAPAP
+318 KKRRAPPTPAP

-334 RYILE
+334 CYTLE

-360 PSPAASVTPVPSTPV
+360 ATPATSVTPAPSTPA
-375 PRTSVQIAPS
+375 PRTSVQMAPS

-443 DVCKPGPDSTPS
+443 DVSKPGPDSTPS
-455 SSAAMADSSRDS
+455 SRAAMADSSRDS
-467 APSKVDTGPRSKTDM
+467 APSKVDTGPRSKTM
-482 VKAAADS
+482 VNVASYS
-489 ALTSKVEKVDSTPSS
+489 APTSKVEKVDSAPSS
-504 SVDKAKPTPDS
+504 NADKAKPTPYL

-549 PVPLKPRRTPVREPP
+549 PVPLKPLRTLEREPP
-564 QLVIPPPPPYPPP
+564 QLVIPPPPQYPPP

-582 SPDASPESHMEEAP
+582 SPDASPESHREEAP

-613 DTEAEE
+613 DTEE
-619 TLSMGSSGSGSF
+619 TLSMGSSGSY

-642 AEAEDSGLVSSPSAS
+642 AEDSGLVSSPSAS

-664 PNGSLS
+664 PDGSLS

-679 MIYPLTKDCSS
+679 VIHPLTKDCSS
-690 DSDEGCAMW
+690 DSDEGCATW

-721 YEEDPELTAQLNQT
+721 YEEDPELTTQLHQT
-735 LADLEAD
+735 LADLDAD

-750 AVSVQEYPYVMSTES
+750 AISVQQHPYVMSTES

-776 VPVTDIDVVLED
+776 VPVTAIDEVLED
-788 YETQNMT
+788 YETPSMT
-795 DYQAT
+795 DHQAT

-805 QTTDNKDLNHS
+805 QRTDNKDLNHS
-816 HHHSSVGSIQNKNNS
+816 HHHSSVGGIQNKNNN
-831 ACTSDGSSKVSSG
+831 ACMSDGSSKVSSA
-844 QPQPAQRLKLPGK
+844 QPQPAQRLKSPGK
-857 KLANGA
+857 KLANG
-863 TWKDRTAA
+863 TLRKDHTAA
-871 VSKTKAKLEVQRR
+871 ISKTKVEVQRR
-884 ESNEGAER
+884 ESADGAER
-892 KASPVNSSLAVS
+892 KASPVNSSLAVP

-912 KEVPA
+912 EEVPT
-917 YRGHAAPQAQ
+917 YRGHAASQAQ

-956 QKQAEALATLTTGA
+956 QKPAEAPATLTTGA

-985 QNKFG
+985 RNKFG

-999 DDSVSPFLGKAKAF
+999 DDSVSPLLGKAKAF
-1013 WSSTEKQDKQDTSAP
+1013 WSSSEKQDTSAP
-1028 SVPASRGPVAF
+1028 SLPTSRGPVPF

-1044 PEPEVPKTTPLV
+1044 PESEVHKPTHRV
-1056 VASNPPAAKA
+1056 VASEPPAAKA
-1066 TPKASELVAKMTPK
+1066 TPKACEPVAKMTPK
-1080 ETCKDVVEVTKDVS
+1080 ETCKDVVEVTKDIS
-1094 QEAEGKAPVPV
+1094 QEAEGKVPV
-1105 SETPVQQQQPMKL
+1105 SETPVQQKTMKL

-1127 RDLSFLKPSRRTSS
+1127 RNLSFLKPSRRTSS

-1150 YAVKPTTAKADNI
+1150 YAVKPTMAKADNI

-1176 PPGSYGYQKED
+1176 PPGSYGYQKEG

-1197 SGTSTNVPVKKE
+1197 SGTSMNVPVKKE
-1209 SSSGSGSYH
+1209 SSSASGSYH

-1233 VVSGESTQGVNRSGY
+1233 VVSGESTQGVDRSGY
-1248 GSSSTLRGGG
+1248 GSSSTLRVAGW
-1258 RSSKSLDSDTVA
+1258 SSKSLDSDTVA

-1275 HGPNSP
+1275 HGPP
-1281 SPRQQTQMTPPPP
+1281 SPRHQAQMTP
-1294 PPPAPQSPTEQVPSL
+1294 PPPAPQSPTKQVPAV
-1309 SKPSQGQPPQ
+1309 SKPSQGPPPAQ

-1326 PKGRP
+1326 PKGHP
-1331 ALAKKPE
+1331 ALAMKPE
-1338 PPGAAAAAASN
+1338 PPRAAAAAASN

-1357 RLFGP
+1357 SLFGP
-1362 VKKFKPVV
+1362 VKKFKPVI

-1384 MSAIQCGDGKERLRK
+1384 MSAIQCGDGKEMLRK
-1399 ISDSSASSTLKKSS
+1399 VSDSSASSTLKKSS
-1413 FVEEENERCA
+1413 FVEEENERCV

-1435 GLKKTKSQAAEDL
+1435 GLRKTISQAAEEL
-1448 DKFRKTEEENRTQC
+1448 DKFRKTEEENRTLC
-1462 DAFPAMPPPPSFV
+1462 DAFPAIPPPPPFV
-1475 PLPPP
+1475 PPP
-1480 PPSMLLPPPPPPP
+1480 PPSMLPPPP
-1493 PAPPSTQPKCPMV
+1493 PAPPSCQPRPTMV
-1506 GVPLG
+1506 GEPLEAG
-1511 GVGNPALARDAML
+1511 GNPALARDAML

-1529 GSAAERLKKV
+1529 GSAADRLKK
-1539 NAPTKTVQ
+1539 
-1547 VNGRLGTIQ
+1547 IQ
-1556 AASSLSQQG
+1556 SMPPQKQFK
-1565 Q
+1565 

>member
-1 MQKMDFGEVNT
+1 
-12 ATKPP
+12 
-17 IGKRMKSRAP
+17 MKSRAP

-49 GSAQGSMGSMVMDT
+49 GSAQGSMGSMGMDT

-94 MDLLVDLCSQ
+94 MDLLVDLCSR

-118 SKGLPLAFKP
+118 SEGLSLAFKP

-146 LQEKVVRK
+146 LQDKVVRK
-154 PLPKVPEKTV
+154 PPPKVPEKTV

-196 CEFDPAHVLLL
+196 CEFDPSHVLLL
-207 KDNVSNHELELDKS
+207 KDNVSNHELELDKC

-232 LDQTLVRQPKMASAP
+232 LDQTLEYFCS
-247 ALNYSEFFRSH
+247 N
-258 TSSVGGVEKKGLLG
+258 TSSVGGAEKKGLLG
-272 FFKFNRRKSKGLS
+272 FLKFNRRKSKTEEQSPTMDMDGLDNNIIQNTEKHYNGLS
-285 TVSIVPCV
+285 TVSIMPCV

-312 SPRIEP
+312 SPRIEL
-318 KKRQAPPAPAP
+318 KKRRAPPAP

-334 RYILE
+334 CYTLE

-360 PSPAASVTPVPSTPV
+360 ATSVTPAPSTPA
-375 PRTSVQIAPS
+375 PLTSVQMAPS

-394 PSLPAEEDSGS
+394 PSLAAEEDSGS
-405 ELSNG
+405 ELSNV

-443 DVCKPGPDSTPS
+443 DVSKPGPDSTPS
-455 SSAAMADSSRDS
+455 SIAAMADSSRDS
-467 APSKVDTGPRSKTDM
+467 SPSKVDTGPRSKTM
-482 VKAAADS
+482 VNVAP
-489 ALTSKVEKVDSTPSS
+489 TSKVEKVDSAPSS
-504 SVDKAKPTPDS
+504 STDKVKPTPDS

-535 ETENN
+535 EKENN

-549 PVPLKPRRTPVREPP
+549 PVPLKPLRTPVRELP
-564 QLVIPPPPPYPPP
+564 QLVIPSPPPYTPP

-582 SPDASPESHMEEAP
+582 FPDASPESHREEAP

-613 DTEAEE
+613 DIEVEE

-642 AEAEDSGLVSSPSAS
+642 AEDSGLVSSPSVS

-664 PNGSLS
+664 PDGSLS

-679 MIYPLTKDCSS
+679 MIHPLTKDCSS
-690 DSDEGCAMW
+690 DSDEGCATW

-709 SHNDKAGKTKDI
+709 SHNDKAGKTNDI
-721 YEEDPELTAQLNQT
+721 YKEDPELTAQLNQT
-735 LADLEAD
+735 LADLDAD
-742 LADISHID
+742 LANISHID
-750 AVSVQEYPYVMSTES
+750 AVSVQEHPYVMSTES

-776 VPVTDIDVVLED
+776 VPVTAIDEVLED
-788 YETQNMT
+788 YETPSMT
-795 DYQAT
+795 DHQAT

-816 HHHSSVGSIQNKNNS
+816 HHHSSVGIQNKNNN
-831 ACTSDGSSKVSSG
+831 ACMSDGSSKVSSA
-844 QPQPAQRLKLPGK
+844 QPQPAQRLKSPGK
-857 KLANGA
+857 KLANG
-863 TWKDRTAA
+863 TTGKDRTAV
-871 VSKTKAKLEVQRR
+871 VSKTKVEVQRR
-884 ESNEGAER
+884 ESTEGAER
-892 KASPVNSSLAVS
+892 KASPVNSSLTVL

-912 KEVPA
+912 EEVPT
-917 YRGHAAPQAQ
+917 YRGHTASQSQ
-927 TKITCSPVSRF
+927 IKITCSPVSRF

-947 PKPAVATQP
+947 PKPLVATQP
-956 QKQAEALATLTTGA
+956 QKPAEATATLTPGA
-970 IRIDDQGNMVKVAIA
+970 IRIDDQGNMVKVPIA
-985 QNKFG
+985 RNKFG

-999 DDSVSPFLGKAKAF
+999 EDSVSPLLGKAKAF
-1013 WSSTEKQDKQDTSAP
+1013 WSSTEKQDTSAP
-1028 SVPASRGPVAF
+1028 SVPTSRGPVPF

-1044 PEPEVPKTTPLV
+1044 PEPEVPKTTPRV
-1056 VASNPPAAKA
+1056 VASDPPAAKA
-1066 TPKASELVAKMTPK
+1066 TPKACEPVAKMTPK

-1118 NPGILQDQK
+1118 NTGILQDQK
-1127 RDLSFLKPSRRTSS
+1127 RSLSFLKPSRRTSS

-1150 YAVKPTTAKADNI
+1150 YVVKPTMAKADNI
-1163 QEVPAELSGPVRK
+1163 QEVTAELSVPVRK
-1176 PPGSYGYQKED
+1176 PPGSYGYQKEG

-1218 AGAKCYPDYLSAEKR
+1218 ASAKCYPDYLSAEKQ
-1233 VVSGESTQGVNRSGY
+1233 VVSGESTQGVDRSGY
-1248 GSSSTLRGGG
+1248 RSSSSLRGGG
-1258 RSSKSLDSDTVA
+1258 GSSKSLDSDTVA

-1275 HGPNSP
+1275 HGSNSP
-1281 SPRQQTQMTPPPP
+1281 SPRQQTPMTP
-1294 PPPAPQSPTEQVPSL
+1294 PPPAPQSPTKQVPAVSR
-1309 SKPSQGQPPQ
+1309 PSQGPPPAQ

-1326 PKGRP
+1326 PKGHP

-1338 PPGAAAAAASN
+1338 PPRSAAAAASN
-1349 DLPEPQQV
+1349 NLPEPQQV
-1357 RLFGP
+1357 SLFGP
-1362 VKKFKPVV
+1362 VKKFKPVI

-1399 ISDSSASSTLKKSS
+1399 ISDSSASSTLKKSF

-1435 GLKKTKSQAAEDL
+1435 GLKKTISQAAEEL
-1448 DKFRKTEEENRTQC
+1448 DKFRKTEENRTLC
-1462 DAFPAMPPPPSFV
+1462 DAFPAMPPPPPFV
-1475 PLPPP
+1475 PPP
-1480 PPSMLLPPPPPPP
+1480 PPSMLPPPPPPG
-1493 PAPPSTQPKCPMV
+1493 PPSTQPKPTMM

-1511 GVGNPALARDAML
+1511 AGGNPALARDAML

-1529 GSAAERLKKV
+1529 GSAADRLKKV

-1556 AASSLSQQG
+1556 AASSLSQEQ
-1565 Q
+1565 

>member
-94 MDLLVDLCSQ
+94 MDLLVDLCSR

-118 SKGLPLAFKP
+118 SEGLSLAFKP

-146 LQEKVVRK
+146 LQDKVVRK
-154 PLPKVPEKTV
+154 PPPKVPEKTV

-181 PLAPLESLVPAICEK
+181 PLAPLESLVPVICEK
-196 CEFDPAHVLLL
+196 CEFDPSHVLLL
-207 KDNVSNHELELDKS
+207 KDNVSNHELELDKC

-247 ALNYSEFFRSH
+247 ALNYSEYFCSN
-258 TSSVGGVEKKGLLG
+258 TSSVGGAEKKGLLG
-272 FFKFNRRKSKGLS
+272 FLKFNRRKSKGLS

-312 SPRIEP
+312 SPRIEL
-318 KKRQAPPAPAP
+318 KKRRAPPAP

-334 RYILE
+334 CYTLE

-360 PSPAASVTPVPSTPV
+360 ATSVTPAPSTPA
-375 PRTSVQIAPS
+375 PLTSVQMAPS

-405 ELSNG
+405 ELSNV

-443 DVCKPGPDSTPS
+443 DVSKPGPDSTPS
-455 SSAAMADSSRDS
+455 SIAAMADSSRDS
-467 APSKVDTGPRSKTDM
+467 SPSKVDTGPRSKTM
-482 VKAAADS
+482 VNVAP
-489 ALTSKVEKVDSTPSS
+489 TSKVEKVDSAPSS
-504 SVDKAKPTPDS
+504 STDKVKPTPDS
-515 SRSTTPEET
+515 SCSTTPEET

-535 ETENN
+535 EKENN

-549 PVPLKPRRTPVREPP
+549 PVPLKPLRTPVRELP
-564 QLVIPPPPPYPPP
+564 QLVIPSPPPYTPP

-582 SPDASPESHMEEAP
+582 FPDASPESHMEEAP
-596 QSWLHSRRL
+596 QSWLHSWRL

-613 DTEAEE
+613 DIEVEE

-642 AEAEDSGLVSSPSAS
+642 AEDSGLVSSPSVS

-664 PNGSLS
+664 PDGSLS

-679 MIYPLTKDCSS
+679 MIHPLTKDCSS
-690 DSDEGCAMW
+690 DSDEGCATW

-709 SHNDKAGKTKDI
+709 SHNDKAGKTNDI

-735 LADLEAD
+735 LADLDAD
-742 LADISHID
+742 LANISHIE
-750 AVSVQEYPYVMSTES
+750 AVSVQEHPYVMSTES

-776 VPVTDIDVVLED
+776 VPVTAIDEVLED
-788 YETQNMT
+788 YETPSMT
-795 DYQAT
+795 DHQAT

-816 HHHSSVGSIQNKNNS
+816 HHHSSVGGIQNKNNN
-831 ACTSDGSSKVSSG
+831 ACMSDGSSKVSSA
-844 QPQPAQRLKLPGK
+844 QPQPAQRLKSPGK
-857 KLANGA
+857 KLVNG
-863 TWKDRTAA
+863 TTGKDRTAV
-871 VSKTKAKLEVQRR
+871 VSKTKVEVQRR
-884 ESNEGAER
+884 ESTEGAER
-892 KASPVNSSLAVS
+892 KASPVNSSLTVL

-912 KEVPA
+912 EEVPT
-917 YRGHAAPQAQ
+917 YRGHTASQSQ
-927 TKITCSPVSRF
+927 IKITCSPVSRF

-947 PKPAVATQP
+947 PKPLVATQP
-956 QKQAEALATLTTGA
+956 QKPAEATATLTPGA
-970 IRIDDQGNMVKVAIA
+970 IRIDDQGNMVKVPIA
-985 QNKFG
+985 RNKFG

-999 DDSVSPFLGKAKAF
+999 DDSVSPLLGKAKAF
-1013 WSSTEKQDKQDTSAP
+1013 WSSTEKQDTSAP
-1028 SVPASRGPVAF
+1028 SVPTSRGPVPF

-1044 PEPEVPKTTPLV
+1044 PEPEVPKTTPRV
-1056 VASNPPAAKA
+1056 VASDPPAAKA
-1066 TPKASELVAKMTPK
+1066 TPKACEPVAKITPK

-1118 NPGILQDQK
+1118 NTGILQDQK
-1127 RDLSFLKPSRRTSS
+1127 RNLSFLKPSRRTSS

-1150 YAVKPTTAKADNI
+1150 YVVNPTMAKADNI
-1163 QEVPAELSGPVRK
+1163 QEVTAELSVAVRK
-1176 PPGSYGYQKED
+1176 PPGSYGYQKEG

-1218 AGAKCYPDYLSAEKR
+1218 ASAKCYPDYLSAEKQ
-1233 VVSGESTQGVNRSGY
+1233 VVSGESTQGVDRSGY
-1248 GSSSTLRGGG
+1248 RSSSSLRGGG
-1258 RSSKSLDSDTVA
+1258 GSSKSLDSDTVA

-1275 HGPNSP
+1275 HGSNSP
-1281 SPRQQTQMTPPPP
+1281 SPRQQTPMTP
-1294 PPPAPQSPTEQVPSL
+1294 PPPAPQSPTKQVPAVSR
-1309 SKPSQGQPPQ
+1309 PSQGPPPAQ

-1326 PKGRP
+1326 PKGHP

-1338 PPGAAAAAASN
+1338 PPRSAAAAASN
-1349 DLPEPQQV
+1349 NLPEPQQV
-1357 RLFGP
+1357 SLFGP
-1362 VKKFKPVV
+1362 VKKFKPVI

-1399 ISDSSASSTLKKSS
+1399 ISDSSASSTLKKSF

-1435 GLKKTKSQAAEDL
+1435 GLKKTISQAAEEL
-1448 DKFRKTEEENRTQC
+1448 DKFRKTEEENRTLC
-1462 DAFPAMPPPPSFV
+1462 DAFSAVPPPPPFV
-1475 PLPPP
+1475 PPP
-1480 PPSMLLPPPPPPP
+1480 PPSMLPPPPPPG
-1493 PAPPSTQPKCPMV
+1493 PPSTQPKPTMM

-1511 GVGNPALARDAML
+1511 AGGNPALARDAML

-1529 GSAAERLKKV
+1529 GSAADRLKKV

-1556 AASSLSQQG
+1556 AASSLSQEQ
-1565 Q
+1565 

>member
-94 MDLLVDLCSQ
+94 MDLLVDLCSR

-118 SKGLPLAFKP
+118 SEGLSLAFKP

-146 LQEKVVRK
+146 LQDKVVRK
-154 PLPKVPEKTV
+154 PPPKVPEKTV

-196 CEFDPAHVLLL
+196 CEFDPSHVLLL
-207 KDNVSNHELELDKS
+207 KDNVSNHELELDKC

-247 ALNYSEFFRSH
+247 ALNYSEYFCSN
-258 TSSVGGVEKKGLLG
+258 TSSVGGAEKKGLLG
-272 FFKFNRRKSKGLS
+272 FLKFNRRKSKGLS
-285 TVSIVPCV
+285 TVSIMPCV

-312 SPRIEP
+312 SPRIEL
-318 KKRQAPPAPAP
+318 KKRRAPPAP
-329 TPCQG
+329 TPCHG
-334 RYILE
+334 CYTLE

-360 PSPAASVTPVPSTPV
+360 ATSVTPAPSTPA
-375 PRTSVQIAPS
+375 PLTSVQMAPS

-405 ELSNG
+405 ELSNV
-410 SVYSSSSSSSGVAA
+410 SVYSSSSSGVAA

-443 DVCKPGPDSTPS
+443 DVSKSGPDSTPS
-455 SSAAMADSSRDS
+455 SIAAMADSSRDAS
-467 APSKVDTGPRSKTDM
+467 PSKVDTGPRSKTM
-482 VKAAADS
+482 VNVASYS
-489 ALTSKVEKVDSTPSS
+489 APTSKVEKVDSAPSS
-504 SVDKAKPTPDS
+504 STDKVKPTADS

-535 ETENN
+535 EKENN

-549 PVPLKPRRTPVREPP
+549 PVPLKPLRTPVRELP
-564 QLVIPPPPPYPPP
+564 QLVIPSPPPYPPP

-582 SPDASPESHMEEAP
+582 FPDASPESHMEEAP

-613 DTEAEE
+613 DIEVEE

-642 AEAEDSGLVSSPSAS
+642 AEDSGLVSSPSVS

-664 PNGSLS
+664 PDGSLS

-679 MIYPLTKDCSS
+679 MIHPLTKDCSS
-690 DSDEGCAMW
+690 DSDEGCATW

-709 SHNDKAGKTKDI
+709 SHNDKAGKTNDI

-735 LADLEAD
+735 LADLDAD
-742 LADISHID
+742 LANISHID
-750 AVSVQEYPYVMSTES
+750 AVSVQEHPYVMSTES

-776 VPVTDIDVVLED
+776 VPVTAIDEVLED
-788 YETQNMT
+788 YETQSMT
-795 DYQAT
+795 DHQAT

-816 HHHSSVGSIQNKNNS
+816 HHHSSVGGIQNKNNN
-831 ACTSDGSSKVSSG
+831 ACMSDGSSKVSSA
-844 QPQPAQRLKLPGK
+844 QPQPAQRLKSPGK
-857 KLANGA
+857 KLANG
-863 TWKDRTAA
+863 TMRKDHTA
-871 VSKTKAKLEVQRR
+871 VISKTKVEVKRR
-884 ESNEGAER
+884 ESADGAER
-892 KASPVNSSLAVS
+892 KASPVNSSLTVP

-912 KEVPA
+912 EEVPT
-917 YRGHAAPQAQ
+917 YRGHTASQSQ
-927 TKITCSPVSRF
+927 IKITCSPVSRF

-947 PKPAVATQP
+947 PKPLVATQP
-956 QKQAEALATLTTGA
+956 QKPAEATATLTTGA
-970 IRIDDQGNMVKVAIA
+970 IRIDDQGNMVKVPIA
-985 QNKFG
+985 RNKFG

-999 DDSVSPFLGKAKAF
+999 DDSVSPLLGKAKAF
-1013 WSSTEKQDKQDTSAP
+1013 WSSTEKQDTSAP
-1028 SVPASRGPVAF
+1028 SVPTSRGPVPF

-1044 PEPEVPKTTPLV
+1044 PEPEVPKTTPRV
-1056 VASNPPAAKA
+1056 VASDPPAAKA
-1066 TPKASELVAKMTPK
+1066 TPKACEPVAKMTPK

-1118 NPGILQDQK
+1118 NTGILQDQK
-1127 RDLSFLKPSRRTSS
+1127 RNLSFLKPSRRTSS

-1150 YAVKPTTAKADNI
+1150 YVVKPTMAKADNI
-1163 QEVPAELSGPVRK
+1163 QEVTAELSVPVRK
-1176 PPGSYGYQKED
+1176 PPGSYGYQKEG

-1218 AGAKCYPDYLSAEKR
+1218 AGAKCYPDYLSAEKQ
-1233 VVSGESTQGVNRSGY
+1233 VVSGESTQGVDRSGY
-1248 GSSSTLRGGG
+1248 RSSSSLRGGG
-1258 RSSKSLDSDTVA
+1258 GSSKSLDSDTVA

-1275 HGPNSP
+1275 HGSNSP

-1294 PPPAPQSPTEQVPSL
+1294 APQSPTKQVPAVSR
-1309 SKPSQGQPPQ
+1309 PSQGPPPAQ

-1326 PKGRP
+1326 PKGHP

-1338 PPGAAAAAASN
+1338 PLRSAAAAASN
-1349 DLPEPQQV
+1349 NLPEPQQV
-1357 RLFGP
+1357 SLFGP
-1362 VKKFKPVV
+1362 VKKFKPVI

-1399 ISDSSASSTLKKSS
+1399 ISDSSASSTLKKSF

-1423 LLAAIRGQSNSA
+1423 LLAAIRVQSNSA
-1435 GLKKTKSQAAEDL
+1435 GLKKTISQPAEEL
-1448 DKFRKTEEENRTQC
+1448 DKLRKTEEENRTLC
-1462 DAFPAMPPPPSFV
+1462 DAFPAMPPPPPFV
-1475 PLPPP
+1475 PPP
-1480 PPSMLLPPPPPPP
+1480 PPSMLPPPPPPG
-1493 PAPPSTQPKCPMV
+1493 PPSTRPKPTMM

-1511 GVGNPALARDAML
+1511 AGGNPALARDAML

-1529 GSAAERLKKV
+1529 GSAADRLKKV

-1556 AASSLSQQG
+1556 AASSLSQEQ
-1565 Q
+1565 

>member
-49 GSAQGSMGSMVMDT
+49 GSAQGSMGSMVM
-63 KENMMRTSVDLHIT
+63 ENMRTRVDLHIT

-94 MDLLVDLCSQ
+94 MDLLVDLCSR

-118 SKGLPLAFKP
+118 SEGLSLAFKP

-146 LQEKVVRK
+146 LQDKVVRK
-154 PLPKVPEKTV
+154 PPPKVPEKTV

-196 CEFDPAHVLLL
+196 CDFDPSHVLLL
-207 KDNVSNHELELDKS
+207 KDNVSNHELELDKC

-232 LDQTLVRQPKMASAP
+232 LDQTFE
-247 ALNYSEFFRSH
+247 YFRSN
-258 TSSVGGVEKKGLLG
+258 TSSVGGAENKGLLG
-272 FFKFNRRKSKGLS
+272 FFKFNRRKSKTEEQSPTMDMDGLDNNIIQNTEKHYNGLS

-312 SPRIEP
+312 SPRIEL
-318 KKRQAPPAPAP
+318 KKRRAPPAPAP

-334 RYILE
+334 CYTLE

-360 PSPAASVTPVPSTPV
+360 PTPATSVTPAPSTPA
-375 PRTSVQIAPS
+375 PHTSVQMAPS

-410 SVYSSSSSSSGVAA
+410 SVYSSSSSGVAA

-443 DVCKPGPDSTPS
+443 DVSKPGPDSTPS
-455 SSAAMADSSRDS
+455 SIAAMADSSRDS
-467 APSKVDTGPRSKTDM
+467 APSKVDTGPRSKTM
-482 VKAAADS
+482 VNVAP
-489 ALTSKVEKVDSTPSS
+489 TSKVEKVDSAPSS
-504 SVDKAKPTPDS
+504 STDKAKPTPDS

-549 PVPLKPRRTPVREPP
+549 PVPLKPLRTPVREPP
-564 QLVIPPPPPYPPP
+564 QLVIPSPP

-619 TLSMGSSGSGSF
+619 TLSMGSSGSF

-642 AEAEDSGLVSSPSAS
+642 AEDSGLVSSPSAS
-657 DTTHPTS
+657 DTTHPTF
-664 PNGSLS
+664 PDGSLS

-679 MIYPLTKDCSS
+679 MIHPLTKDCSS
-690 DSDEGCAMW
+690 DSDEGCATW

-735 LADLEAD
+735 LADLDAD
-742 LADISHID
+742 LANISHID
-750 AVSVQEYPYVMSTES
+750 AVSVQEHPYVMSTES

-776 VPVTDIDVVLED
+776 VPVTAIDEVLED
-788 YETQNMT
+788 YETQSMT
-795 DYQAT
+795 DHQAT

-805 QTTDNKDLNHS
+805 QTTDKDLNHS
-816 HHHSSVGSIQNKNNS
+816 HHHSSVGGIQNKNNN
-831 ACTSDGSSKVSSG
+831 ACTSDGSSKVSSA
-844 QPQPAQRLKLPGK
+844 QPQPVQRLKSPGK
-857 KLANGA
+857 KLANGTA
-863 TWKDRTAA
+863 GKDRTAV
-871 VSKTKAKLEVQRR
+871 VSKTKVEVQRR
-884 ESNEGAER
+884 ESTEGAER
-892 KASPVNSSLAVS
+892 NASPVNSSPAVP

-912 KEVPA
+912 EEVPT
-917 YRGHAAPQAQ
+917 YRGHAASQSHM
-927 TKITCSPVSRF
+927 KITCSPVSRF

-947 PKPAVATQP
+947 PKPLVATQP
-956 QKQAEALATLTTGA
+956 QKPAEATATLTAGA

-985 QNKFG
+985 RNKFG
-990 GSSESGINK
+990 GSSESGINE
-999 DDSVSPFLGKAKAF
+999 DDSVSPLLGKAKAF
-1013 WSSTEKQDKQDTSAP
+1013 WSSTEKQDTSTP
-1028 SVPASRGPVAF
+1028 SVPTSRGPVPF

-1044 PEPEVPKTTPLV
+1044 PEPDVPKTTLRV
-1056 VASNPPAAKA
+1056 VASDPPAAKA
-1066 TPKASELVAKMTPK
+1066 TPKASEPVAKMTPK
-1080 ETCKDVVEVTKDVS
+1080 ETCKDVVEVTKGVS
-1094 QEAEGKAPVPV
+1094 QEAEGKVPV
-1105 SETPVQQQQPMKL
+1105 SEMPVQQQQPMKL

-1127 RDLSFLKPSRRTSS
+1127 RNLSFLKPSRRTSS
-1141 QYVASAIAK
+1141 QYIASAIAK
-1150 YAVKPTTAKADNI
+1150 SAVKPTMAKADNI
-1163 QEVPAELSGPVRK
+1163 QEVTGELSVPVRK
-1176 PPGSYGYQKED
+1176 PPGSYGYQKEG

-1209 SSSGSGSYH
+1209 SSSGSVSCH
-1218 AGAKCYPDYLSAEKR
+1218 ASAKCYPENLTAEKR
-1233 VVSGESTQGVNRSGY
+1233 VVSGESTQGVDRSGY
-1248 GSSSTLRGGG
+1248 RSSSTLRGGG
-1258 RSSKSLDSDTVA
+1258 GSSKLLDSDTVA

-1275 HGPNSP
+1275 HGYNSTG
-1281 SPRQQTQMTPPPP
+1281 PRQQTPMTP
-1294 PPPAPQSPTEQVPSL
+1294 PPPAPQSPTKQVPAV
-1309 SKPSQGQPPQ
+1309 SKPLQGPPPAQ

-1326 PKGRP
+1326 PKGPP

-1338 PPGAAAAAASN
+1338 PPQSAAAAASN
-1349 DLPEPQQV
+1349 GLPEPQQV
-1357 RLFGP
+1357 SLFGP
-1362 VKKFKPVV
+1362 VKKFKPVI

-1384 MSAIQCGDGKERLRK
+1384 MSAIQCGDGKERFRK
-1399 ISDSSASSTLKKSS
+1399 ISDSSASSTLKKSL

-1435 GLKKTKSQAAEDL
+1435 GLKKTISQAAEEL
-1448 DKFRKTEEENRTQC
+1448 DKFRKTEEENRTLC
-1462 DAFPAMPPPPSFV
+1462 DAFPAMPLPPPFV
-1475 PLPPP
+1475 PPPPP
-1480 PPSMLLPPPPPPP
+1480 PPSMLPPPPPPP
-1493 PAPPSTQPKCPMV
+1493 PPGPPSTQPKPTMM

-1511 GVGNPALARDAML
+1511 TGGNPALARDAML

-1529 GSAAERLKKV
+1529 GSAAERLKKIEKMEV
-1539 NAPTKTVQ
+1539 ITNYPLCMHSYGNSPARSMPRQKQ
-1547 VNGRLGTIQ
+1547 FK
-1556 AASSLSQQG
+1556 
-1565 Q
+1565 

>member
-1 MQKMDFGEVNT
+1 MDFGEVNT

-27 PPPPAPEPAPR
+27 PPPLAPEPAPR

-94 MDLLVDLCSQ
+94 MDLLVDLCSR

-118 SKGLPLAFKP
+118 SEGLSISFKP

-146 LQEKVVRK
+146 LQDKVVRK
-154 PLPKVPEKTV
+154 PPPKVPEKTV

-181 PLAPLESLVPAICEK
+181 PLVPLGSLVPAICEK
-196 CEFDPAHVLLL
+196 CDFDPAHVLLL
-207 KDNVSNHELELDKS
+207 KDNVSNHELELDKC

-232 LDQTLVRQPKMASAP
+232 LDQTLE
-247 ALNYSEFFRSH
+247 YFRSN
-258 TSSVGGVEKKGLLG
+258 TSSVGGAENKGLLG
-272 FFKFNRRKSKGLS
+272 FLTFNRRKSKMYIPFQTEEQLPTMDMDGLDNNITQSTEKHYNGLS

-293 EARPSTLGQSQ
+293 DARPSTLGQSQ

-312 SPRIEP
+312 SPRIEI
-318 KKRQAPPAPAP
+318 KKRRAPTAP

-334 RYILE
+334 CYTPE
-339 AYQVAPDSESTLRKR
+339 SYQVAPDSESTLRKR

-360 PSPAASVTPVPSTPV
+360 PTPTTSVTPAPSTPA
-375 PRTSVQIAPS
+375 PFISAQMAPS

-443 DVCKPGPDSTPS
+443 DVSKPGPDSSPS
-455 SSAAMADSSRDS
+455 SSAAMADSSRDA
-467 APSKVDTGPRSKTDM
+467 APSKVVTGPRSKTM
-482 VKAAADS
+482 INVASYS
-489 ALTSKVEKVDSTPSS
+489 APTSKVEK
-504 SVDKAKPTPDS
+504 AKPTPYL

-540 RHSAMGAER
+540 RHSAMA
-549 PVPLKPRRTPVREPP
+549 
-564 QLVIPPPPPYPPP
+564 
-577 PSDPD
+577 
-582 SPDASPESHMEEAP
+582 
-596 QSWLHSRRL
+596 WLHSRRL

-613 DTEAEE
+613 EAEE

-642 AEAEDSGLVSSPSAS
+642 AEDSGLVSSPSAS

-664 PNGSLS
+664 PDGSLS
-670 LGSSGSSHP
+670 LGSSGSTHP
-679 MIYPLTKDCSS
+679 MIHPLTKDCSS
-690 DSDEGCAMW
+690 DSDEGCATW

-721 YEEDPELTAQLNQT
+721 YDEDPELTTQFNQT
-735 LADLEAD
+735 LADLDAD

-750 AVSVQEYPYVMSTES
+750 AVSVQEHPYVMSTES

-776 VPVTDIDVVLED
+776 VPVTAIDEVLED
-788 YETQNMT
+788 YETQSMT
-795 DYQAT
+795 DHQAT

-805 QTTDNKDLNHS
+805 QRTDNKDLNHS
-816 HHHSSVGSIQNKNNS
+816 HHHSSVGGIQNKNNN
-831 ACTSDGSSKVSSG
+831 ACTSDGSSKVSST
-844 QPQPAQRLKLPGK
+844 QPQPAQRLKSPGK
-857 KLANGA
+857 KLANG
-863 TWKDRTAA
+863 TTGKDHTAV
-871 VSKTKAKLEVQRR
+871 VSKTKVEVQRW
-884 ESNEGAER
+884 ESTEAAER
-892 KASPVNSSLAVS
+892 KASPVNSSLAVP

-912 KEVPA
+912 EEVPT
-917 YRGHAAPQAQ
+917 YRGHAASQAQ

-947 PKPAVATQP
+947 PKPAVATRP
-956 QKQAEALATLTTGA
+956 QKPAEAPATLTTGA

-985 QNKFG
+985 RNKFG

-999 DDSVSPFLGKAKAF
+999 DDSVSPLLGKAKTF
-1013 WSSTEKQDKQDTSAP
+1013 RSSSEKQDTSAH
-1028 SVPASRGPVAF
+1028 SVPTSRGPVPF

-1044 PEPEVPKTTPLV
+1044 PESEVHKPTHRV
-1056 VASNPPAAKA
+1056 VASEPPAAKA
-1066 TPKASELVAKMTPK
+1066 TPKASEPVAKMTPK
-1080 ETCKDVVEVTKDVS
+1080 ETCKDVVEVTKDIS
-1094 QEAEGKAPVPV
+1094 QEAEGKASVPL
-1105 SETPVQQQQPMKL
+1105 SETPVQQKTMKL

-1127 RDLSFLKPSRRTSS
+1127 RNLSFLKPSRRTSS

-1150 YAVKPTTAKADNI
+1150 YAVKPTMAKADNI
-1163 QEVPAELSGPVRK
+1163 QEVPTELSDPMRRT
-1176 PPGSYGYQKED
+1176 PGSYGYQKEC
-1187 RSFHVNPQRS
+1187 RSFHVNPQSS

-1218 AGAKCYPDYLSAEKR
+1218 TGAKCYPDYLSAEKQ
-1233 VVSGESTQGVNRSGY
+1233 VVSGELTQGVDRSGY
-1248 GSSSTLRGGG
+1248 RSSSTLRVAG
-1258 RSSKSLDSDTVA
+1258 RNSQSLDSDTVA

-1281 SPRQQTQMTPPPP
+1281 SPRQMT
-1294 PPPAPQSPTEQVPSL
+1294 PAPQSPTKQVPTI
-1309 SKPSQGQPPQ
+1309 SKPSQGQPPA
-1319 SRSETVG
+1319 ETLG
-1326 PKGRP
+1326 PKGHP

-1338 PPGAAAAAASN
+1338 PTRAAAASN

-1357 RLFGP
+1357 SLFGP
-1362 VKKFKPVV
+1362 VKKFKPVI

-1399 ISDSSASSTLKKSS
+1399 VSDSSASSTLKKSS

-1423 LLAAIRGQSNSA
+1423 LLVAIRGQSNSA
-1435 GLKKTKSQAAEDL
+1435 GLRKTISQAAEEL
-1448 DKFRKTEEENRTQC
+1448 DKFRKTEEDVC
-1462 DAFPAMPPPPSFV
+1462 DAFPAMPPPPPFV
-1475 PLPPP
+1475 SLPPP
-1480 PPSMLLPPPPPPP
+1480 PPSMLPPPP
-1493 PAPPSTQPKCPMV
+1493 PAHPSTQPKPTMV
-1506 GVPLG
+1506 GEPLG
-1511 GVGNPALARDAML
+1511 AGQNPALARDAML

-1529 GSAAERLKKV
+1529 GSAADCLKKV
-1539 NAPTKTVQ
+1539 NGRTKTVQ

-1556 AASSLSQQG
+1556 AASSLSQG

>member
-1 MQKMDFGEVNT
+1 
-12 ATKPP
+12 
-17 IGKRMKSRAP
+17 MKSRAP

-94 MDLLVDLCSQ
+94 MDLLVDLCSR

-118 SKGLPLAFKP
+118 SEGLSLAFKP

-146 LQEKVVRK
+146 LQDKVVRK
-154 PLPKVPEKTV
+154 PPPKVPEKTV

-196 CEFDPAHVLLL
+196 CEFDPSHVLLL
-207 KDNVSNHELELDKS
+207 KDNVSNHELELDKC

-232 LDQTLVRQPKMASAP
+232 LDQTLEYFCS
-247 ALNYSEFFRSH
+247 N
-258 TSSVGGVEKKGLLG
+258 TSSVGGAEKKGLLG
-272 FFKFNRRKSKGLS
+272 FLKFNRRKSKGLS
-285 TVSIVPCV
+285 TVSIMPCV

-312 SPRIEP
+312 SPRIEL
-318 KKRQAPPAPAP
+318 KKRRAPPAP
-329 TPCQG
+329 TPCHG
-334 RYILE
+334 CYTLE

-360 PSPAASVTPVPSTPV
+360 ATSVTPAPSTPA
-375 PRTSVQIAPS
+375 PLTSVQMAPS

-405 ELSNG
+405 ELSNV
-410 SVYSSSSSSSGVAA
+410 SVYSSSSSGVAA

-443 DVCKPGPDSTPS
+443 DVSKSGPDSTPS
-455 SSAAMADSSRDS
+455 SIAAMADSSRDAS
-467 APSKVDTGPRSKTDM
+467 PSKVDTGPRSKTM
-482 VKAAADS
+482 VNVASYS
-489 ALTSKVEKVDSTPSS
+489 APTSKVEKVDSAPSS
-504 SVDKAKPTPDS
+504 STDKVKPTADS

-535 ETENN
+535 EKENN
-540 RHSAMGAER
+540 RHSAMA
-549 PVPLKPRRTPVREPP
+549 
-564 QLVIPPPPPYPPP
+564 
-577 PSDPD
+577 
-582 SPDASPESHMEEAP
+582 
-596 QSWLHSRRL
+596 WLHSRRL

-613 DTEAEE
+613 DIEVEE

-642 AEAEDSGLVSSPSAS
+642 AEDSGLVSSPSVS

-664 PNGSLS
+664 PDGSLS

-679 MIYPLTKDCSS
+679 MIHPLTKDCSS
-690 DSDEGCAMW
+690 DSDEGCATW

-709 SHNDKAGKTKDI
+709 SHNDKAGKTNDI

-735 LADLEAD
+735 LADLDAD
-742 LADISHID
+742 LANISHID
-750 AVSVQEYPYVMSTES
+750 AVSVQEHPYVMSTES

-776 VPVTDIDVVLED
+776 VPVTAIDEVLED
-788 YETQNMT
+788 YETQSMT
-795 DYQAT
+795 DHQAT

-816 HHHSSVGSIQNKNNS
+816 HHHSSVGGIQNKNNN
-831 ACTSDGSSKVSSG
+831 ACMSDGSSKVSSA
-844 QPQPAQRLKLPGK
+844 QPQPAQRLKSPGK
-857 KLANGA
+857 KLANG
-863 TWKDRTAA
+863 TMRKDHTA
-871 VSKTKAKLEVQRR
+871 VISKTKVEVKRR
-884 ESNEGAER
+884 ESADGAER
-892 KASPVNSSLAVS
+892 KASPVNSSLTVP

-912 KEVPA
+912 EEVPT
-917 YRGHAAPQAQ
+917 YRGHTASQSQ
-927 TKITCSPVSRF
+927 IKITCSPVSRF

-947 PKPAVATQP
+947 PKPLVATQP
-956 QKQAEALATLTTGA
+956 QKPAEATATLTTGA
-970 IRIDDQGNMVKVAIA
+970 IRIDDQGNMVKVPIA
-985 QNKFG
+985 RNKFG

-999 DDSVSPFLGKAKAF
+999 DDSVSPLLGKAKAF
-1013 WSSTEKQDKQDTSAP
+1013 WSSTEKQDTSAP
-1028 SVPASRGPVAF
+1028 SVPTSRGPVPF

-1044 PEPEVPKTTPLV
+1044 PEPEVPKTTPRV
-1056 VASNPPAAKA
+1056 VASDPPAAKA
-1066 TPKASELVAKMTPK
+1066 TPKACEPVAKMTPK

-1118 NPGILQDQK
+1118 NTGILQDQK
-1127 RDLSFLKPSRRTSS
+1127 RNLSFLKPSRRTSS

-1150 YAVKPTTAKADNI
+1150 YVVKPTMAKADNI
-1163 QEVPAELSGPVRK
+1163 QEVTAELSVPVRK
-1176 PPGSYGYQKED
+1176 PPGSYGYQKEG

-1218 AGAKCYPDYLSAEKR
+1218 AGAKCYPDYLSAEKQ
-1233 VVSGESTQGVNRSGY
+1233 VVSGESTQGVDRSGY
-1248 GSSSTLRGGG
+1248 RSSSSLRGGG
-1258 RSSKSLDSDTVA
+1258 GSSKSLDSDTVA

-1275 HGPNSP
+1275 HGSNSP

-1294 PPPAPQSPTEQVPSL
+1294 APQSPTKQVPAVSR
-1309 SKPSQGQPPQ
+1309 PSQGPPPAQ

-1326 PKGRP
+1326 PKGHP

-1338 PPGAAAAAASN
+1338 PLRSAAAAASN
-1349 DLPEPQQV
+1349 NLPEPQQV
-1357 RLFGP
+1357 SLFGP
-1362 VKKFKPVV
+1362 VKKFKPVI

-1399 ISDSSASSTLKKSS
+1399 ISDSSASSTLKKSF

-1423 LLAAIRGQSNSA
+1423 LLAAIRVQSNSA
-1435 GLKKTKSQAAEDL
+1435 GLKKTISQPAEEL
-1448 DKFRKTEEENRTQC
+1448 DKLRKTEEENRTLC
-1462 DAFPAMPPPPSFV
+1462 DAFPAMPPPPPFV
-1475 PLPPP
+1475 PPP
-1480 PPSMLLPPPPPPP
+1480 PPSMLPPPPPPG
-1493 PAPPSTQPKCPMV
+1493 PPSTRPKPTMM

-1511 GVGNPALARDAML
+1511 AGGNPALARDAML

-1529 GSAAERLKKV
+1529 GSAADRLKKV

-1556 AASSLSQQG
+1556 AASSLSQEQ
-1565 Q
+1565 

>member
-94 MDLLVDLCSQ
+94 MDLLVDLCSR

-118 SKGLPLAFKP
+118 SEGLSLAFKP

-146 LQEKVVRK
+146 LQDKVVRK
-154 PLPKVPEKTV
+154 PPPKVPEKTV

-196 CEFDPAHVLLL
+196 CEFDPSHVLLL
-207 KDNVSNHELELDKS
+207 KDNVSNHELELDKC

-247 ALNYSEFFRSH
+247 ALNYSEYFCSN
-258 TSSVGGVEKKGLLG
+258 TSSVGGAEKKGLLG
-272 FFKFNRRKSKGLS
+272 FLKFNRRKSKGLS
-285 TVSIVPCV
+285 TVSIMPCV

-312 SPRIEP
+312 SPRIEL
-318 KKRQAPPAPAP
+318 KKRRAPPAP
-329 TPCQG
+329 TPCHG
-334 RYILE
+334 CYTLE

-360 PSPAASVTPVPSTPV
+360 ATSVTPAPSTPA
-375 PRTSVQIAPS
+375 PLTSVQMAPS

-405 ELSNG
+405 ELSNV
-410 SVYSSSSSSSGVAA
+410 SVYSSSSSGVAA

-443 DVCKPGPDSTPS
+443 DVSKSGPDSTPS
-455 SSAAMADSSRDS
+455 SIAAMADSSRDAS
-467 APSKVDTGPRSKTDM
+467 PSKVDTGPRSKTM
-482 VKAAADS
+482 VNVASYS
-489 ALTSKVEKVDSTPSS
+489 APTSKVEKVDSAPSS
-504 SVDKAKPTPDS
+504 STDKVKPTADS

-535 ETENN
+535 EKENN
-540 RHSAMGAER
+540 RHSAMA
-549 PVPLKPRRTPVREPP
+549 
-564 QLVIPPPPPYPPP
+564 
-577 PSDPD
+577 
-582 SPDASPESHMEEAP
+582 
-596 QSWLHSRRL
+596 WLHSRRL

-613 DTEAEE
+613 DIEVEE

-642 AEAEDSGLVSSPSAS
+642 AEDSGLVSSPSVS

-664 PNGSLS
+664 PDGSLS

-679 MIYPLTKDCSS
+679 MIHPLTKDCSS
-690 DSDEGCAMW
+690 DSDEGCATW

-709 SHNDKAGKTKDI
+709 SHNDKAGKTNDI

-735 LADLEAD
+735 LADLDAD
-742 LADISHID
+742 LANISHID
-750 AVSVQEYPYVMSTES
+750 AVSVQEHPYVMSTES

-776 VPVTDIDVVLED
+776 VPVTAIDEVLED
-788 YETQNMT
+788 YETQSMT
-795 DYQAT
+795 DHQAT

-816 HHHSSVGSIQNKNNS
+816 HHHSSVGGIQNKNNN
-831 ACTSDGSSKVSSG
+831 ACMSDGSSKVSSA
-844 QPQPAQRLKLPGK
+844 QPQPAQRLKSPGK
-857 KLANGA
+857 KLANG
-863 TWKDRTAA
+863 TMRKDHTA
-871 VSKTKAKLEVQRR
+871 VISKTKVEVKRR
-884 ESNEGAER
+884 ESADGAER
-892 KASPVNSSLAVS
+892 KASPVNSSLTVP

-912 KEVPA
+912 EEVPT
-917 YRGHAAPQAQ
+917 YRGHTASQSQ
-927 TKITCSPVSRF
+927 IKITCSPVSRF

-947 PKPAVATQP
+947 PKPLVATQP
-956 QKQAEALATLTTGA
+956 QKPAEATATLTTGA
-970 IRIDDQGNMVKVAIA
+970 IRIDDQGNMVKVPIA
-985 QNKFG
+985 RNKFG

-999 DDSVSPFLGKAKAF
+999 DDSVSPLLGKAKAF
-1013 WSSTEKQDKQDTSAP
+1013 WSSTEKQDTSAP
-1028 SVPASRGPVAF
+1028 SVPTSRGPVPF

-1044 PEPEVPKTTPLV
+1044 PEPEVPKTTPRV
-1056 VASNPPAAKA
+1056 VASDPPAAKA
-1066 TPKASELVAKMTPK
+1066 TPKACEPVAKMTPK

-1118 NPGILQDQK
+1118 NTGILQDQK
-1127 RDLSFLKPSRRTSS
+1127 RNLSFLKPSRRTSS

-1150 YAVKPTTAKADNI
+1150 YVVKPTMAKADNI
-1163 QEVPAELSGPVRK
+1163 QEVTAELSVPVRK
-1176 PPGSYGYQKED
+1176 PPGSYGYQKEG

-1218 AGAKCYPDYLSAEKR
+1218 AGAKCYPDYLSAEKQ
-1233 VVSGESTQGVNRSGY
+1233 VVSGESTQGVDRSGY
-1248 GSSSTLRGGG
+1248 RSSSSLRGGG
-1258 RSSKSLDSDTVA
+1258 GSSKSLDSDTVA

-1275 HGPNSP
+1275 HGSNSP

-1294 PPPAPQSPTEQVPSL
+1294 APQSPTKQVPAVSR
-1309 SKPSQGQPPQ
+1309 PSQGPPPAQ

-1326 PKGRP
+1326 PKGHP

-1338 PPGAAAAAASN
+1338 PLRSAAAAASN
-1349 DLPEPQQV
+1349 NLPEPQQV
-1357 RLFGP
+1357 SLFGP
-1362 VKKFKPVV
+1362 VKKFKPVI

-1399 ISDSSASSTLKKSS
+1399 ISDSSASSTLKKSF

-1423 LLAAIRGQSNSA
+1423 LLAAIRVQSNSA
-1435 GLKKTKSQAAEDL
+1435 GLKKTISQPAEEL
-1448 DKFRKTEEENRTQC
+1448 DKLRKTEEENRTLC
-1462 DAFPAMPPPPSFV
+1462 DAFPAMPPPPPFV
-1475 PLPPP
+1475 PPP
-1480 PPSMLLPPPPPPP
+1480 PPSMLPPPPPPG
-1493 PAPPSTQPKCPMV
+1493 PPSTRPKPTMM

-1511 GVGNPALARDAML
+1511 AGGNPALARDAML

-1529 GSAAERLKKV
+1529 GSAADRLKKV

-1556 AASSLSQQG
+1556 AASSLSQEQ
-1565 Q
+1565 

>member
-49 GSAQGSMGSMVMDT
+49 GSSQGSMGSMVMDT

-89 GSKAL
+89 GRKAL
-94 MDLLVDLCSQ
+94 MDLLVDLCSR

-118 SKGLPLAFKP
+118 SEGLSLAFKP

-146 LQEKVVRK
+146 LQDKVVRK
-154 PLPKVPEKTV
+154 PPPKVPEKTV

-181 PLAPLESLVPAICEK
+181 PLVPLESLVPAICEK
-196 CEFDPAHVLLL
+196 CEFDPSHVLLL
-207 KDNVSNHELELDKS
+207 KDNVSNHELELDKC

-247 ALNYSEFFRSH
+247 ALNYSEYFRSN
-258 TSSVGGVEKKGLLG
+258 TSSVGGAEKKGLLG
-272 FFKFNRRKSKGLS
+272 FLKFNRRKSKTEEQSPTMDMDGLDNNITQNTEKHYNGLS

-312 SPRIEP
+312 SPRIEL
-318 KKRQAPPAPAP
+318 KKRRAPPAP

-334 RYILE
+334 CYTLE
-339 AYQVAPDSESTLRKR
+339 AYQGAPDSESTLRKR

-360 PSPAASVTPVPSTPV
+360 PTPATSVTPAPSTPA
-375 PRTSVQIAPS
+375 PLTSVQMAPS
-385 PSPAPSSPT
+385 PSPA

-410 SVYSSSSSSSGVAA
+410 SVYSSSSSGVAA

-443 DVCKPGPDSTPS
+443 DVSKPGPDSSPINI
-455 SSAAMADSSRDS
+455 AAMADSSQDS
-467 APSKVDTGPRSKTDM
+467 APSEVDTGPRSKTM
-482 VKAAADS
+482 VNVAP
-489 ALTSKVEKVDSTPSS
+489 TSKVEKVDSAPRSS
-504 SVDKAKPTPDS
+504 TDKAKPTPDS
-515 SRSTTPEET
+515 SRCNTPEET

-535 ETENN
+535 EKENN
-540 RHSAMGAER
+540 RHSAMA
-549 PVPLKPRRTPVREPP
+549 
-564 QLVIPPPPPYPPP
+564 
-577 PSDPD
+577 
-582 SPDASPESHMEEAP
+582 
-596 QSWLHSRRL
+596 WLHSRQL

-613 DTEAEE
+613 DTEEEE
-619 TLSMGSSGSGSF
+619 TLSMGSSGSF

-642 AEAEDSGLVSSPSAS
+642 AEDSGLVSSPSAS

-664 PNGSLS
+664 PDGSLS
-670 LGSSGSSHP
+670 LDSSGSSHP
-679 MIYPLTKDCSS
+679 MIHPLTKDCSS
-690 DSDEGCAMW
+690 DSDEGCATW
-699 GSRHRHSSDI
+699 GSRHRHSSHI
-709 SHNDKAGKTKDI
+709 SHNDKAGKTKGI
-721 YEEDPELTAQLNQT
+721 YDEDSELTAQLNQT
-735 LADLEAD
+735 LADLDAD
-742 LADISHID
+742 LANISHID
-750 AVSVQEYPYVMSTES
+750 AVSVQEHPYVMSTES

-776 VPVTDIDVVLED
+776 VPVTAIDEVLED
-788 YETQNMT
+788 YETQSMT
-795 DYQAT
+795 DHQAT

-816 HHHSSVGSIQNKNNS
+816 HHHSSVGGIQNKNNN
-831 ACTSDGSSKVSSG
+831 ACTSDGSSKVSSA
-844 QPQPAQRLKLPGK
+844 QPQPAQRLKSPGK
-857 KLANGA
+857 KLANG
-863 TWKDRTAA
+863 TTGKDHTAV
-871 VSKTKAKLEVQRR
+871 VSKTKVEVQRW
-884 ESNEGAER
+884 ESAER
-892 KASPVNSSLAVS
+892 KASPVNSSLAVP

-912 KEVPA
+912 EEVPT
-917 YRGHAAPQAQ
+917 YRGHAASQSQ
-927 TKITCSPVSRF
+927 MNITCSPVSRF
-938 GMKTFTIVP
+938 GMTTFTIVP
-947 PKPAVATQP
+947 PKPLVATQP
-956 QKQAEALATLTTGA
+956 QKPAEATATLTAGA
-970 IRIDDQGNMVKVAIA
+970 IRIDDQGNMVKVPIA
-985 QNKFG
+985 RNKFG

-999 DDSVSPFLGKAKAF
+999 DDSVSPLLGKAKAF
-1013 WSSTEKQDKQDTSAP
+1013 WSSTEKQDTSAP
-1028 SVPASRGPVAF
+1028 SVPTSRGPVPF

-1044 PEPEVPKTTPLV
+1044 PEPEVPKTTPRV
-1056 VASNPPAAKA
+1056 VASDSPAAKA
-1066 TPKASELVAKMTPK
+1066 TPKASEPVAKMTPK
-1080 ETCKDVVEVTKDVS
+1080 ETCKDVEVTKDVS

-1105 SETPVQQQQPMKL
+1105 SEMPVQQQQPMKF
-1118 NPGILQDQK
+1118 NTGILQDQK
-1127 RDLSFLKPSRRTSS
+1127 RNLSFLKPSRRTSS

-1150 YAVKPTTAKADNI
+1150 YAVKPTMAKADNI
-1163 QEVPAELSGPVRK
+1163 QEVTAELSVPVRK
-1176 PPGSYGYQKED
+1176 PPGSYGYQKEG

-1197 SGTSTNVPVKKE
+1197 SGTSTTVKKE

-1218 AGAKCYPDYLSAEKR
+1218 AGAKCYPDYLSAEKQ
-1233 VVSGESTQGVNRSGY
+1233 VVSGESMQGVDRSGY
-1248 GSSSTLRGGG
+1248 RSSSILRGGG
-1258 RSSKSLDSDTVA
+1258 GSSKSLDSDTVA

-1275 HGPNSP
+1275 HGSNSP
-1281 SPRQQTQMTPPPP
+1281 SPRQQTPITP
-1294 PPPAPQSPTEQVPSL
+1294 PPPAPQSATKQVPAI
-1309 SKPSQGQPPQ
+1309 SKPSQGPPSAQ

-1326 PKGRP
+1326 PKGYP

-1338 PPGAAAAAASN
+1338 PPRLAAAAASN

-1357 RLFGP
+1357 SLFGP
-1362 VKKFKPVV
+1362 VKKFKPVI

-1435 GLKKTKSQAAEDL
+1435 GLRKTISQAAEEL
-1448 DKFRKTEEENRTQC
+1448 DKFRKTEEENRALC
-1462 DAFPAMPPPPSFV
+1462 DSFPAMPPPPPFV
-1475 PLPPP
+1475 PPPPP
-1480 PPSMLLPPPPPPP
+1480 PPSMLPP
-1493 PAPPSTQPKCPMV
+1493 PAPPSTQPKPTMM
-1506 GVPLG
+1506 GQPPG
-1511 GVGNPALARDAML
+1511 AGGNPALARDAVL

-1556 AASSLSQQG
+1556 AASSLSQG

>member
-27 PPPPAPEPAPR
+27 PPPLAPEPAPR

-49 GSAQGSMGSMVMDT
+49 GSAQGSMGSMVM
-63 KENMMRTSVDLHIT
+63 ENMMRTSVDLHIT

-82 QTSSTVD
+82 QTNSTVD

-94 MDLLVDLCSQ
+94 MDLLVDLCSR

-118 SKGLPLAFKP
+118 SEGLSLAFKP

-146 LQEKVVRK
+146 LQNKVVRK
-154 PLPKVPEKTV
+154 PPPKVPEKTV

-175 AVVRVS
+175 AVLRVS
-181 PLAPLESLVPAICEK
+181 PLVPLESLVPAICEK
-196 CEFDPAHVLLL
+196 CDFDPSHVLLL
-207 KDNVSNHELELDKS
+207 KDNVCNHELELDKC

-232 LDQTLVRQPKMASAP
+232 LDQTLVRQPKMSSAP
-247 ALNYSEFFRSH
+247 ALIYSEYFRSN
-258 TSSVGGVEKKGLLG
+258 TSSVGGAENKGLLG
-272 FFKFNRRKSKGLS
+272 FFKFNRRKSKTEEQSPTMDMDGVDNNITQNTEKNYNGLS

-293 EARPSTLGQSQ
+293 DARPSTLGQSQ
-304 SVMNISRM
+304 SAMNISRM
-312 SPRIEP
+312 SPRIEI
-318 KKRQAPPAPAP
+318 KKRRAPPTPAP

-334 RYILE
+334 CYTLE

-360 PSPAASVTPVPSTPV
+360 ATPATSVTPAPSTPA
-375 PRTSVQIAPS
+375 PRTSVQMAPS

-443 DVCKPGPDSTPS
+443 DVSKPGPDSTPS
-455 SSAAMADSSRDS
+455 SRAAMADSSRDS
-467 APSKVDTGPRSKTDM
+467 APSKVDTGPRSKTM
-482 VKAAADS
+482 VNVASYS
-489 ALTSKVEKVDSTPSS
+489 APTSKVEKVDSAPSS
-504 SVDKAKPTPDS
+504 NADKAKPTPYL

-540 RHSAMGAER
+540 RHSAMA
-549 PVPLKPRRTPVREPP
+549 
-564 QLVIPPPPPYPPP
+564 
-577 PSDPD
+577 
-582 SPDASPESHMEEAP
+582 
-596 QSWLHSRRL
+596 WLHSRRL

-613 DTEAEE
+613 DTEE
-619 TLSMGSSGSGSF
+619 TLSMGSSGSY

-642 AEAEDSGLVSSPSAS
+642 AEDSGLVSSPSAS

-664 PNGSLS
+664 PDGSLS

-679 MIYPLTKDCSS
+679 VIHPLTKDCSS
-690 DSDEGCAMW
+690 DSDEGCATW

-721 YEEDPELTAQLNQT
+721 YEEDPELTTQLHQT
-735 LADLEAD
+735 LADLDAD

-750 AVSVQEYPYVMSTES
+750 AISVQQHPYVMSTES

-776 VPVTDIDVVLED
+776 VPVTAIDEVLED
-788 YETQNMT
+788 YETPSMT
-795 DYQAT
+795 DHQAT

-805 QTTDNKDLNHS
+805 QRTDNKDLNHS
-816 HHHSSVGSIQNKNNS
+816 HHHSSVGGIQNKNNN
-831 ACTSDGSSKVSSG
+831 ACMSDGSSKVSSA
-844 QPQPAQRLKLPGK
+844 QPQPAQRLKSPGK
-857 KLANGA
+857 KLANG
-863 TWKDRTAA
+863 TLRKDHTAA
-871 VSKTKAKLEVQRR
+871 ISKTKVEVQRR
-884 ESNEGAER
+884 ESADGAER
-892 KASPVNSSLAVS
+892 KASPVNSSLAVP

-912 KEVPA
+912 EEVPT
-917 YRGHAAPQAQ
+917 YRGHAASQAQ

-956 QKQAEALATLTTGA
+956 QNPAEAPATLTTGA

-985 QNKFG
+985 RNKFG

-999 DDSVSPFLGKAKAF
+999 DDSVSPLLGKAKAF
-1013 WSSTEKQDKQDTSAP
+1013 WSSSEKQDTSAP
-1028 SVPASRGPVAF
+1028 SLPTSRGPVPF

-1044 PEPEVPKTTPLV
+1044 PESEVHKPTHRV
-1056 VASNPPAAKA
+1056 VASEPPAAKA
-1066 TPKASELVAKMTPK
+1066 TPKACEPVAKMTPK
-1080 ETCKDVVEVTKDVS
+1080 ETCKDVVEVTKDIS
-1094 QEAEGKAPVPV
+1094 QEAEGKVPV
-1105 SETPVQQQQPMKL
+1105 SETPVQQKTMKL

-1127 RDLSFLKPSRRTSS
+1127 RNLSFLKPSRRTSS

-1150 YAVKPTTAKADNI
+1150 YAVKPTMAKADNI

-1176 PPGSYGYQKED
+1176 PPGSYGYQKEG

-1197 SGTSTNVPVKKE
+1197 SGTSMNVPVKKE
-1209 SSSGSGSYH
+1209 SSSASGSYH

-1233 VVSGESTQGVNRSGY
+1233 VVSGESTQGVDRSGY
-1248 GSSSTLRGGG
+1248 GSSSTLRVAGW
-1258 RSSKSLDSDTVA
+1258 SSKSLDSDTVA

-1275 HGPNSP
+1275 HGPP
-1281 SPRQQTQMTPPPP
+1281 SPRHQAQMTP
-1294 PPPAPQSPTEQVPSL
+1294 PPPAPQSPTKQVPAV
-1309 SKPSQGQPPQ
+1309 SKPSQGPPPAQ

-1326 PKGRP
+1326 PKGHP
-1331 ALAKKPE
+1331 ALAMKPE
-1338 PPGAAAAAASN
+1338 PPRAAAAAASN

-1357 RLFGP
+1357 SLFGP
-1362 VKKFKPVV
+1362 VKKFKPVI

-1384 MSAIQCGDGKERLRK
+1384 MSAIQCGDGKEMLRK
-1399 ISDSSASSTLKKSS
+1399 VSDSSASSTLKKSS
-1413 FVEEENERCA
+1413 FVEEENERCV

-1435 GLKKTKSQAAEDL
+1435 GLRKTISQAAEEL
-1448 DKFRKTEEENRTQC
+1448 DKFRKTEEENRTLC
-1462 DAFPAMPPPPSFV
+1462 DAFPAIPPPPPFV
-1475 PLPPP
+1475 PPP
-1480 PPSMLLPPPPPPP
+1480 PPSMLPPPP
-1493 PAPPSTQPKCPMV
+1493 PAPPSCQPRPTMV
-1506 GVPLG
+1506 GEPLEAG
-1511 GVGNPALARDAML
+1511 GNPALARDAML

-1529 GSAAERLKKV
+1529 GSAADRLKK
-1539 NAPTKTVQ
+1539 
-1547 VNGRLGTIQ
+1547 IQ
-1556 AASSLSQQG
+1556 SMPPQKQFK
-1565 Q
+1565 

>member
-1 MQKMDFGEVNT
+1 
-12 ATKPP
+12 
-17 IGKRMKSRAP
+17 MKSRAP
-27 PPPPAPEPAPR
+27 PPPLAPEPAPR

-49 GSAQGSMGSMVMDT
+49 GSAQGSMGSMVM
-63 KENMMRTSVDLHIT
+63 ENMMRTSVDLHIT

-94 MDLLVDLCSQ
+94 MDLLVDLCSR

-118 SKGLPLAFKP
+118 SEGLSVAFKP

-146 LQEKVVRK
+146 LQNKVVRK
-154 PLPKVPEKTV
+154 PPPKVPEKTV

-175 AVVRVS
+175 AVLRVS
-181 PLAPLESLVPAICEK
+181 PLVPLESLVPAICEK
-196 CEFDPAHVLLL
+196 CDFDPSHVLLL
-207 KDNVSNHELELDKS
+207 KDNVSNHELELDKC

-232 LDQTLVRQPKMASAP
+232 LDQTLE
-247 ALNYSEFFRSH
+247 YFRSN
-258 TSSVGGVEKKGLLG
+258 TSSVGGAENKGLLG

-293 EARPSTLGQSQ
+293 DTRPSTLGQSQ
-304 SVMNISRM
+304 SAMNISKM
-312 SPRIEP
+312 SPRIEI
-318 KKRQAPPAPAP
+318 KKRRAPPTPAP

-334 RYILE
+334 CYTLE

-354 KAPAPP
+354 KAPPP
-360 PSPAASVTPVPSTPV
+360 PPTPATSVTPAPSTPA
-375 PRTSVQIAPS
+375 PRTSVQMAPS

-443 DVCKPGPDSTPS
+443 DVSKPGPDSTPS
-455 SSAAMADSSRDS
+455 SRAAMADSSRDS
-467 APSKVDTGPRSKTDM
+467 APSKVDTGPRSKTM
-482 VKAAADS
+482 VNVASYS
-489 ALTSKVEKVDSTPSS
+489 ALPARLKKVDSAPSRNA
-504 SVDKAKPTPDS
+504 DKAKPTPYL

-540 RHSAMGAER
+540 RYSAMGAER
-549 PVPLKPRRTPVREPP
+549 PVPLKPLRTPVREPP
-564 QLVIPPPPPYPPP
+564 QLVIPPPPQYPPP

-582 SPDASPESHMEEAP
+582 SPDASPESHREEAP

-619 TLSMGSSGSGSF
+619 TLSMGSSGSY

-642 AEAEDSGLVSSPSAS
+642 AEDSGLVSSPSAS

-664 PNGSLS
+664 PDGSLS

-679 MIYPLTKDCSS
+679 VIHPLTKDCSS
-690 DSDEGCAMW
+690 DSDEGCATW

-721 YEEDPELTAQLNQT
+721 YEEDPELTTQLHQT
-735 LADLEAD
+735 LADLDAD

-750 AVSVQEYPYVMSTES
+750 AISVQQHPYVMSTES

-776 VPVTDIDVVLED
+776 VPVTAIDEVLED
-788 YETQNMT
+788 YETPSMT
-795 DYQAT
+795 DHQAT

-805 QTTDNKDLNHS
+805 QRTDNKDLNHS
-816 HHHSSVGSIQNKNNS
+816 HHHSSVGGIQNKNNN
-831 ACTSDGSSKVSSG
+831 ACMSDGSSKVSSA
-844 QPQPAQRLKLPGK
+844 QPQPAQRLKSPGK
-857 KLANGA
+857 KLANG
-863 TWKDRTAA
+863 TMRKDHTAA
-871 VSKTKAKLEVQRR
+871 ISKTKVEVQRR
-884 ESNEGAER
+884 KSADGAER
-892 KASPVNSSLAVS
+892 KASPVNSSLAVP

-912 KEVPA
+912 EEVPT
-917 YRGHAAPQAQ
+917 YRGHAASQAQ

-956 QKQAEALATLTTGA
+956 QKPAEAPATLTTGA

-985 QNKFG
+985 RNKFG

-999 DDSVSPFLGKAKAF
+999 DDSVSPLLGKAKAF
-1013 WSSTEKQDKQDTSAP
+1013 WSSSEKQDTSAP
-1028 SVPASRGPVAF
+1028 SLPTSRGPVPF

-1044 PEPEVPKTTPLV
+1044 PESEVHKPTHRV
-1056 VASNPPAAKA
+1056 VASEPPAAKA
-1066 TPKASELVAKMTPK
+1066 TPKACEPVAKMTPK
-1080 ETCKDVVEVTKDVS
+1080 ETCKDVVEVTKDIS

-1105 SETPVQQQQPMKL
+1105 SETPVQQKTMKL

-1127 RDLSFLKPSRRTSS
+1127 RNLSFLKPSRRTSS
-1141 QYVASAIAK
+1141 QYIASAIAK
-1150 YAVKPTTAKADNI
+1150 YAVKPTMAKADNI

-1176 PPGSYGYQKED
+1176 PPGSYGYQKEG
-1187 RSFHVNPQRS
+1187 RSFNVNPQRS
-1197 SGTSTNVPVKKE
+1197 SGTSMNVPVKKE
-1209 SSSGSGSYH
+1209 SSSASGSYH

-1233 VVSGESTQGVNRSGY
+1233 VVSGESTQGVDRSGY
-1248 GSSSTLRGGG
+1248 GSSSTLQVAGW
-1258 RSSKSLDSDTVA
+1258 SSKSLDSDTVA

-1275 HGPNSP
+1275 HGPP
-1281 SPRQQTQMTPPPP
+1281 SPRHQAQMTP
-1294 PPPAPQSPTEQVPSL
+1294 PPPAPQSPTKQVPAV
-1309 SKPSQGQPPQ
+1309 SKPSQGPPPAQ

-1326 PKGRP
+1326 PKGHP
-1331 ALAKKPE
+1331 ALAMKPE
-1338 PPGAAAAAASN
+1338 PPRAAAAAASN

-1357 RLFGP
+1357 SLFGP
-1362 VKKFKPVV
+1362 VKKFKPVI

-1384 MSAIQCGDGKERLRK
+1384 MSAIQCGDGKEMLRK
-1399 ISDSSASSTLKKSS
+1399 VSDSSASSTLKKSS
-1413 FVEEENERCA
+1413 FVEEENERCV

-1435 GLKKTKSQAAEDL
+1435 GLRKTISQAAEEL
-1448 DKFRKTEEENRTQC
+1448 DKFRKTEEENRTLC
-1462 DAFPAMPPPPSFV
+1462 DAFPAMPPPPPFV
-1475 PLPPP
+1475 PPP
-1480 PPSMLLPPPPPPP
+1480 PPSMLPPPP
-1493 PAPPSTQPKCPMV
+1493 PAPPSTQPKPTMV
-1506 GVPLG
+1506 GEPLEAG
-1511 GVGNPALARDAML
+1511 GNPALARDAML

-1529 GSAAERLKKV
+1529 GSAADRLKKV
-1539 NAPTKTVQ
+1539 NAPKKTVQ

-1556 AASSLSQQG
+1556 AASSLSQG

>member
-1 MQKMDFGEVNT
+1 
-12 ATKPP
+12 
-17 IGKRMKSRAP
+17 MKSRAP
-27 PPPPAPEPAPR
+27 PPPLAPEPAPR

-63 KENMMRTSVDLHIT
+63 KENMRTSVDLHIT

-94 MDLLVDLCSQ
+94 MDLLVDLCSR

-118 SKGLPLAFKP
+118 SEGLSLAFKP

-146 LQEKVVRK
+146 LQNKVVRK
-154 PLPKVPEKTV
+154 PPPKVPEKTV

-181 PLAPLESLVPAICEK
+181 PLVPLESLVPAICEK
-196 CEFDPAHVLLL
+196 CDFDPAHVLLL
-207 KDNVSNHELELDKS
+207 KDNVSNHELELDKC

-232 LDQTLVRQPKMASAP
+232 QDQTLVRQPKMASAP
-247 ALNYSEFFRSH
+247 ALNYSEYFRSN
-258 TSSVGGVEKKGLLG
+258 TSSVGGAENKGLLG
-272 FFKFNRRKSKGLS
+272 FFKFNRRKSKTEEQSPTMDMDGLDNNIIQSTEKHYNGLS

-312 SPRIEP
+312 SPRIEI
-318 KKRQAPPAPAP
+318 KKRRAPPAPAP

-334 RYILE
+334 CYTLE

-360 PSPAASVTPVPSTPV
+360 PTPATSVTPAPCTPA
-375 PRTSVQIAPS
+375 PRTSVQMAPS

-410 SVYSSSSSSSGVAA
+410 SVCSSSSSGVAA

-443 DVCKPGPDSTPS
+443 DVSKPGPDSTPS

-467 APSKVDTGPRSKTDM
+467 APSKVDTGPRSKTM
-482 VKAAADS
+482 VNVAAYS
-489 ALTSKVEKVDSTPSS
+489 APTSKVEKVDSAPSS
-504 SVDKAKPTPDS
+504 NADKAKPTPYS

-549 PVPLKPRRTPVREPP
+549 PVPHKPLRTPVREPP
-564 QLVIPPPPPYPPP
+564 QLVIPPPPQYPPP

-582 SPDASPESHMEEAP
+582 SPNASPESHMEEAP
-596 QSWLHSRRL
+596 QSWLHCRRL

-619 TLSMGSSGSGSF
+619 TLSTGSSGSGSF

-642 AEAEDSGLVSSPSAS
+642 AEDSGLVSSPSAS
-657 DTTHPTS
+657 NTTHPTS
-664 PNGSLS
+664 PDGSLS

-679 MIYPLTKDCSS
+679 MIHPLTKDCSS
-690 DSDEGCAMW
+690 DSDEGCATW

-721 YEEDPELTAQLNQT
+721 YEEDLELTTQLHQT
-735 LADLEAD
+735 LADLDAD

-750 AVSVQEYPYVMSTES
+750 AVSVQEHPYVMSTES

-776 VPVTDIDVVLED
+776 VPVTAIDEVLED
-788 YETQNMT
+788 YETPNMT
-795 DYQAT
+795 HHQAT

-805 QTTDNKDLNHS
+805 QRTGNKDLNLS
-816 HHHSSVGSIQNKNNS
+816 HHHSSVGGIQNKNNN
-831 ACTSDGSSKVSSG
+831 ACMSDGSSKVSSA
-844 QPQPAQRLKLPGK
+844 QPQPTQHLKSPGK
-857 KLANGA
+857 KLANG
-863 TWKDRTAA
+863 TMGKDHTAA
-871 VSKTKAKLEVQRR
+871 VSKTKVEVQRR
-884 ESNEGAER
+884 ESADGAER
-892 KASPVNSSLAVS
+892 KASPVNSSLAVP

-912 KEVPA
+912 EEVPT
-917 YRGHAAPQAQ
+917 YRGHAASQAQ

-947 PKPAVATQP
+947 PKPAVATRP
-956 QKQAEALATLTTGA
+956 QKPAEAPATLTTGA
-970 IRIDDQGNMVKVAIA
+970 IRIDDQGNMVKVAITR
-985 QNKFG
+985 NKFG

-999 DDSVSPFLGKAKAF
+999 DDSVSPLLGKAKAF
-1013 WSSTEKQDKQDTSAP
+1013 WSSSDKQDTSAP
-1028 SVPASRGPVAF
+1028 SVPTSRGPVPF

-1044 PEPEVPKTTPLV
+1044 PESEVHKRTHRV
-1056 VASNPPAAKA
+1056 VASEPPAAKA
-1066 TPKASELVAKMTPK
+1066 TPKASEPVAKMAPK
-1080 ETCKDVVEVTKDVS
+1080 ETCKDVVEVTKDIS

-1105 SETPVQQQQPMKL
+1105 SETPVQQKTMKL

-1127 RDLSFLKPSRRTSS
+1127 SNLSFLKPSRRTSS

-1150 YAVKPTTAKADNI
+1150 YAEKPTMAKADNI
-1163 QEVPAELSGPVRK
+1163 QEVPAELSGLVRK
-1176 PPGSYGYQKED
+1176 PPGSYGYQKEG

-1218 AGAKCYPDYLSAEKR
+1218 AGTKCYPDYLSAEKR
-1233 VVSGESTQGVNRSGY
+1233 VVSGESTQGVDRSGY
-1248 GSSSTLRGGG
+1248 GSSSTLRVAGG
-1258 RSSKSLDSDTVA
+1258 SSKSLDLILATDTVA

-1294 PPPAPQSPTEQVPSL
+1294 APQSPTKQVPAV
-1309 SKPSQGQPPQ
+1309 SKPSQGPPPAQ

-1326 PKGRP
+1326 PKGHP

-1338 PPGAAAAAASN
+1338 PPRAAAAAASN
-1349 DLPEPQQV
+1349 DLPGPQQV
-1357 RLFGP
+1357 SLFGP
-1362 VKKFKPVV
+1362 VKKFKPVI

-1384 MSAIQCGDGKERLRK
+1384 MSAIQCGDGKEMLRK
-1399 ISDSSASSTLKKSS
+1399 VSDSSASSTLKKSS
-1413 FVEEENERCA
+1413 FVEGENERCA

-1435 GLKKTKSQAAEDL
+1435 GLRKTISQAAEEL
-1448 DKFRKTEEENRTQC
+1448 DKFRKTEEENRTLC
-1462 DAFPAMPPPPSFV
+1462 DAFPAMPPPPPFV
-1475 PLPPP
+1475 PPPPP
-1480 PPSMLLPPPPPPP
+1480 PPSMLPPPPT
-1493 PAPPSTQPKCPMV
+1493 PPSTQPKPTMV
-1506 GVPLG
+1506 GEPLG
-1511 GVGNPALARDAML
+1511 AGGNPALARDAML

-1556 AASSLSQQG
+1556 AASSLSQG

>member
-1 MQKMDFGEVNT
+1 MDFGEVNT

-27 PPPPAPEPAPR
+27 PPPLAPEPAPR

-94 MDLLVDLCSQ
+94 MDLLVDLCSR
-104 YHLNPAYHTLELLS
+104 YHLNPAYHTLELQSSEGLS
-118 SKGLPLAFKP
+118 LTFKP

-146 LQEKVVRK
+146 LQDKVVRK
-154 PLPKVPEKTV
+154 PPPKVPEKTV

-181 PLAPLESLVPAICEK
+181 PLVPLGSLVPAICEK
-196 CEFDPAHVLLL
+196 CDFDPAHVLLL
-207 KDNVSNHELELDKS
+207 KDNVSNHELELDKC

-232 LDQTLVRQPKMASAP
+232 LDQTLE
-247 ALNYSEFFRSH
+247 YFRSN
-258 TSSVGGVEKKGLLG
+258 TSSVGGAEKKGLLG
-272 FFKFNRRKSKGLS
+272 FLKFNRRKSKTEEQSPTMDMDGLDDNNITQNTEKHYNGLS

-293 EARPSTLGQSQ
+293 DARPSTLGQSQ

-312 SPRIEP
+312 SPRIEI
-318 KKRQAPPAPAP
+318 KKRRAPPAP

-334 RYILE
+334 CYTLE

-360 PSPAASVTPVPSTPV
+360 PTPTTSVTPAPSTPA
-375 PRTSVQIAPS
+375 PFISAQMAPS

-410 SVYSSSSSSSGVAA
+410 SVYSSSSSGVAA

-443 DVCKPGPDSTPS
+443 DVSKPGPDSTPS
-455 SSAAMADSSRDS
+455 SSAAMADSSRDT
-467 APSKVDTGPRSKTDM
+467 APSKVVTGPRSKTM
-482 VKAAADS
+482 INVASYAAP
-489 ALTSKVEKVDSTPSS
+489 TSKVEKVDSTPSS
-504 SVDKAKPTPDS
+504 NADKAKPTPYL

-540 RHSAMGAER
+540 RHSAMA
-549 PVPLKPRRTPVREPP
+549 
-564 QLVIPPPPPYPPP
+564 
-577 PSDPD
+577 
-582 SPDASPESHMEEAP
+582 
-596 QSWLHSRRL
+596 WLHSRRL

-613 DTEAEE
+613 ETEAEE
-619 TLSMGSSGSGSF
+619 TLSMGSSGSF

-642 AEAEDSGLVSSPSAS
+642 AEDSGLVFSPSAS

-664 PNGSLS
+664 PDGSLS

-679 MIYPLTKDCSS
+679 MIHPLTKDCSS
-690 DSDEGCAMW
+690 DSDEGCATW

-721 YEEDPELTAQLNQT
+721 YDEDPELTTQLNQT
-735 LADLEAD
+735 LADLDAD

-750 AVSVQEYPYVMSTES
+750 AVSVQEHPYVMSTES

-776 VPVTDIDVVLED
+776 VPVTAIDEVLED
-788 YETQNMT
+788 YETPSMT
-795 DYQAT
+795 DHQVT

-805 QTTDNKDLNHS
+805 QRTDNKNLNHS
-816 HHHSSVGSIQNKNNS
+816 HHHSSVGGIQNKNNN
-831 ACTSDGSSKVSSG
+831 ACMSDGSSKVSSA
-844 QPQPAQRLKLPGK
+844 QPQPAQRLKSPGK
-857 KLANGA
+857 KLANG
-863 TWKDRTAA
+863 TMGKDHTAV
-871 VSKTKAKLEVQRR
+871 VSKTKVEVQRW
-884 ESNEGAER
+884 ESTEGAER
-892 KASPVNSSLAVS
+892 KASPVNSSLAVP

-912 KEVPA
+912 DEVPT
-917 YRGHAAPQAQ
+917 YRGHAASQAQ

-938 GMKTFTIVP
+938 GMKTFTIIP
-947 PKPAVATQP
+947 PKPAVATRP
-956 QKQAEALATLTTGA
+956 QKPAEAPATLTTGA

-985 QNKFG
+985 RNKFG

-999 DDSVSPFLGKAKAF
+999 DDSVSPLLGKAKTF
-1013 WSSTEKQDKQDTSAP
+1013 RSSSEKQDTSAH
-1028 SVPASRGPVAF
+1028 SVPTSRGPVPF

-1044 PEPEVPKTTPLV
+1044 PESEVHKPTDRV
-1056 VASNPPAAKA
+1056 VASEPPAAKA
-1066 TPKASELVAKMTPK
+1066 TPKASEPVAKMTPK
-1080 ETCKDVVEVTKDVS
+1080 ETCKDVVEVTKDIS
-1094 QEAEGKAPVPV
+1094 QEAEGKASVPV
-1105 SETPVQQQQPMKL
+1105 SETPVQQKTMKL

-1127 RDLSFLKPSRRTSS
+1127 RNLSFLKPSRRTSS

-1150 YAVKPTTAKADNI
+1150 YAVKPTMAKADNI
-1163 QEVPAELSGPVRK
+1163 QEVPTELSDPMRR
-1176 PPGSYGYQKED
+1176 PPGSYGYQKEGQ
-1187 RSFHVNPQRS
+1187 SFHVNPQRS

-1233 VVSGESTQGVNRSGY
+1233 VVSGESTQGVDRSRY
-1248 GSSSTLRGGG
+1248 GSSSTLRVAG
-1258 RSSKSLDSDTVA
+1258 RNSKSLDSDTVA

-1281 SPRQQTQMTPPPP
+1281 SPRQMT
-1294 PPPAPQSPTEQVPSL
+1294 PAPQSPTKQVPAI
-1309 SKPSQGQPPQ
+1309 SKPSQGQPPA
-1319 SRSETVG
+1319 ETLG
-1326 PKGRP
+1326 PKGHP

-1338 PPGAAAAAASN
+1338 PPRAAAASN

-1357 RLFGP
+1357 SLFGP
-1362 VKKFKPVV
+1362 VKKFKPVI

-1399 ISDSSASSTLKKSS
+1399 VSDSSASSTLKKSS

-1435 GLKKTKSQAAEDL
+1435 GLRKTISQAAEEL
-1448 DKFRKTEEENRTQC
+1448 DKFRKTEEEVC
-1462 DAFPAMPPPPSFV
+1462 DAFPAMPSPPPFV
-1475 PLPPP
+1475 PPPPP
-1480 PPSMLLPPPPPPP
+1480 PPSMLPPPP
-1493 PAPPSTQPKCPMV
+1493 PAPPSTQPKPSMV
-1506 GVPLG
+1506 GEPLG
-1511 GVGNPALARDAML
+1511 AGRNPTLARDAML

-1529 GSAAERLKKV
+1529 GSAADRLKKV

-1556 AASSLSQQG
+1556 AASSLSQG

>member
-94 MDLLVDLCSQ
+94 MDLLVDLCSR

-118 SKGLPLAFKP
+118 SEGLSLAFKP

-146 LQEKVVRK
+146 LQDKVVRK
-154 PLPKVPEKTV
+154 PPPKVPEKTV

-196 CEFDPAHVLLL
+196 CEFDPSHVLLL
-207 KDNVSNHELELDKS
+207 KDNVSNHELELDKC

-232 LDQTLVRQPKMASAP
+232 LDQTLEYFCS
-247 ALNYSEFFRSH
+247 N
-258 TSSVGGVEKKGLLG
+258 TSSVGGAEKKGLLG
-272 FFKFNRRKSKGLS
+272 FLKFNRRKSKTEEQSPTMDMDGLDNNIIQNTEKHYNGLS
-285 TVSIVPCV
+285 TVSIMPCV

-312 SPRIEP
+312 SPRIEL
-318 KKRQAPPAPAP
+318 KKRRAPPAP
-329 TPCQG
+329 TPCHG
-334 RYILE
+334 CYTLE

-360 PSPAASVTPVPSTPV
+360 ATSVTPAPSTPA
-375 PRTSVQIAPS
+375 PLTSVQMAPS

-405 ELSNG
+405 ELSNV
-410 SVYSSSSSSSGVAA
+410 SVYSSSSSGVAA

-443 DVCKPGPDSTPS
+443 DVSKSGPDSTPS
-455 SSAAMADSSRDS
+455 SIAAMADSSRDAS
-467 APSKVDTGPRSKTDM
+467 PSKVDTGPRSKTM
-482 VKAAADS
+482 VNVASYS
-489 ALTSKVEKVDSTPSS
+489 APTSKVEKVDSAPSS
-504 SVDKAKPTPDS
+504 STDKVKPTADS

-535 ETENN
+535 EKENN
-540 RHSAMGAER
+540 RHSAMA
-549 PVPLKPRRTPVREPP
+549 
-564 QLVIPPPPPYPPP
+564 
-577 PSDPD
+577 
-582 SPDASPESHMEEAP
+582 
-596 QSWLHSRRL
+596 WLHSRRL

-613 DTEAEE
+613 DIEVEE

-642 AEAEDSGLVSSPSAS
+642 AEDSGLVSSPSVS

-664 PNGSLS
+664 PDGSLS

-679 MIYPLTKDCSS
+679 MIHPLTKDCSS
-690 DSDEGCAMW
+690 DSDEGCATW

-709 SHNDKAGKTKDI
+709 SHNDKAGKTNDI

-735 LADLEAD
+735 LADLDAD
-742 LADISHID
+742 LANISHID
-750 AVSVQEYPYVMSTES
+750 AVSVQEHPYVMSTES

-776 VPVTDIDVVLED
+776 VPVTAIDEVLED
-788 YETQNMT
+788 YETQSMT
-795 DYQAT
+795 DHQAT

-816 HHHSSVGSIQNKNNS
+816 HHHSSVGGIQNKNNN
-831 ACTSDGSSKVSSG
+831 ACMSDGSSKVSSA
-844 QPQPAQRLKLPGK
+844 QPQPAQRLKSPGK
-857 KLANGA
+857 KLANG
-863 TWKDRTAA
+863 TMRKDHTA
-871 VSKTKAKLEVQRR
+871 VISKTKVEVKRR
-884 ESNEGAER
+884 ESADGAER
-892 KASPVNSSLAVS
+892 KASPVNSSLTVP

-912 KEVPA
+912 EEVPT
-917 YRGHAAPQAQ
+917 YRGHTASQSQ
-927 TKITCSPVSRF
+927 IKITCSPVSRF

-947 PKPAVATQP
+947 PKPLVATQP
-956 QKQAEALATLTTGA
+956 QKPAEATATLTTGA
-970 IRIDDQGNMVKVAIA
+970 IRIDDQGNMVKVPIA
-985 QNKFG
+985 RNKFG

-999 DDSVSPFLGKAKAF
+999 DDSVSPLLGKAKAF
-1013 WSSTEKQDKQDTSAP
+1013 WSSTEKQDTSAP
-1028 SVPASRGPVAF
+1028 SVPTSRGPVPF

-1044 PEPEVPKTTPLV
+1044 PEPEVPKTTPRV
-1056 VASNPPAAKA
+1056 VASDPPAAKA
-1066 TPKASELVAKMTPK
+1066 TPKACEPVAKMTPK

-1118 NPGILQDQK
+1118 NTGILQDQK
-1127 RDLSFLKPSRRTSS
+1127 RNLSFLKPSRRTSS

-1150 YAVKPTTAKADNI
+1150 YVVKPTMAKADNI
-1163 QEVPAELSGPVRK
+1163 QEVTAELSVPVRK
-1176 PPGSYGYQKED
+1176 PPGSYGYQKEG

-1218 AGAKCYPDYLSAEKR
+1218 AGAKCYPDYLSAEKQ
-1233 VVSGESTQGVNRSGY
+1233 VVSGESTQGVDRSGY
-1248 GSSSTLRGGG
+1248 RSSSSLRGGG
-1258 RSSKSLDSDTVA
+1258 GSSKSLDSDTVA

-1275 HGPNSP
+1275 HGSNSP

-1294 PPPAPQSPTEQVPSL
+1294 APQSPTKQVPAVSR
-1309 SKPSQGQPPQ
+1309 PSQGPPPAQ

-1326 PKGRP
+1326 PKGHP

-1338 PPGAAAAAASN
+1338 PLRSAAAAASN
-1349 DLPEPQQV
+1349 NLPEPQQV
-1357 RLFGP
+1357 SLFGP
-1362 VKKFKPVV
+1362 VKKFKPVI

-1399 ISDSSASSTLKKSS
+1399 ISDSSASSTLKKSF

-1423 LLAAIRGQSNSA
+1423 LLAAIRVQSNSA
-1435 GLKKTKSQAAEDL
+1435 GLKKTISQPAEEL
-1448 DKFRKTEEENRTQC
+1448 DKLRKTEEENRTLC
-1462 DAFPAMPPPPSFV
+1462 DAFPAMPPPPPFV
-1475 PLPPP
+1475 PPP
-1480 PPSMLLPPPPPPP
+1480 PPSMLPPPPPPG
-1493 PAPPSTQPKCPMV
+1493 PPSTRPKPTMM

-1511 GVGNPALARDAML
+1511 AGGNPALARDAML

-1529 GSAAERLKKV
+1529 GSAADRLKKV

-1556 AASSLSQQG
+1556 AASSLSQEQ
-1565 Q
+1565 

>member
-1 MQKMDFGEVNT
+1 
-12 ATKPP
+12 
-17 IGKRMKSRAP
+17 MKSRAP

-94 MDLLVDLCSQ
+94 MDLLVDLCSR

-118 SKGLPLAFKP
+118 SEGLSLAFKP

-146 LQEKVVRK
+146 LQDKVVRK
-154 PLPKVPEKTV
+154 PPPKVPEKTV

-181 PLAPLESLVPAICEK
+181 PLVPLESLVPAICEK
-196 CEFDPAHVLLL
+196 CEFDPSHVLLL
-207 KDNVSNHELELDKS
+207 KDNVSNHELELDKC

-232 LDQTLVRQPKMASAP
+232 LDQTLE
-247 ALNYSEFFRSH
+247 YFRSN
-258 TSSVGGVEKKGLLG
+258 TSSVGGAEKKGLLG
-272 FFKFNRRKSKGLS
+272 FLKFNRRKSKTEEQSPTMDMDGLDNNITQNTEKHYNGLS

-312 SPRIEP
+312 SPRIEL
-318 KKRQAPPAPAP
+318 KKRRAPPAP

-334 RYILE
+334 CYTLE
-339 AYQVAPDSESTLRKR
+339 AYQGAPDSESTLRKR

-360 PSPAASVTPVPSTPV
+360 PTPATSVTPAPSTPA
-375 PRTSVQIAPS
+375 PLTSVQMAPS

-410 SVYSSSSSSSGVAA
+410 SVYSSSSSGVAA

-443 DVCKPGPDSTPS
+443 DVSKPGPDSTPINI
-455 SSAAMADSSRDS
+455 AAMADSSQDS
-467 APSKVDTGPRSKTDM
+467 VPRKVDTGPRS
-482 VKAAADS
+482 
-489 ALTSKVEKVDSTPSS
+489 ST
-504 SVDKAKPTPDS
+504 DKAKPTPDS
-515 SRSTTPEET
+515 SRSNTPEET

-535 ETENN
+535 EKENN
-540 RHSAMGAER
+540 RHSAMA
-549 PVPLKPRRTPVREPP
+549 
-564 QLVIPPPPPYPPP
+564 
-577 PSDPD
+577 
-582 SPDASPESHMEEAP
+582 
-596 QSWLHSRRL
+596 WLHSRQL

-613 DTEAEE
+613 DTEEEE
-619 TLSMGSSGSGSF
+619 TLSMGSSGSF

-642 AEAEDSGLVSSPSAS
+642 AEDSGLVSSPSAS

-664 PNGSLS
+664 PDRSLS
-670 LGSSGSSHP
+670 LDSSGSSHP
-679 MIYPLTKDCSS
+679 MIHPLTKDCSS
-690 DSDEGCAMW
+690 DSDEGCATW

-721 YEEDPELTAQLNQT
+721 YDEGSELTAQLNQT
-735 LADLEAD
+735 LADLDAD
-742 LADISHID
+742 LAN
-750 AVSVQEYPYVMSTES
+750 AVSVQEHPYVMSTES

-776 VPVTDIDVVLED
+776 VPVTAIDEVLED
-788 YETQNMT
+788 YETQSMT
-795 DYQAT
+795 HHQAT

-816 HHHSSVGSIQNKNNS
+816 HHHSSVGGIQNINNN
-831 ACTSDGSSKVSSG
+831 ACTSNGSSKVSSA
-844 QPQPAQRLKLPGK
+844 QPQPAQRLKSPGK
-857 KLANGA
+857 KLGNG
-863 TWKDRTAA
+863 TTGKDHTAV
-871 VSKTKAKLEVQRR
+871 VSKTKVEVQRW
-884 ESNEGAER
+884 ESTEGAER
-892 KASPVNSSLAVS
+892 KASPVNSSLAVP

-912 KEVPA
+912 EEVPT
-917 YRGHAAPQAQ
+917 YRGHTASQSQ
-927 TKITCSPVSRF
+927 INITCSPVSRF

-947 PKPAVATQP
+947 PKPLVATQP
-956 QKQAEALATLTTGA
+956 QKPAEATATLTAGA

-985 QNKFG
+985 RNKFG
-990 GSSESGINK
+990 SSSESGINK
-999 DDSVSPFLGKAKAF
+999 DDSVSPLLGKAKAF
-1013 WSSTEKQDKQDTSAP
+1013 WTSTEKQDTSAP
-1028 SVPASRGPVAF
+1028 SVPTSRGPVPF
-1039 TKTQS
+1039 TKSQS
-1044 PEPEVPKTTPLV
+1044 PEPEVPKTTPRV
-1056 VASNPPAAKA
+1056 VASDPPAAKA
-1066 TPKASELVAKMTPK
+1066 TPKASEPVAKMTPK
-1080 ETCKDVVEVTKDVS
+1080 ETCKDVEVTKDIS

-1105 SETPVQQQQPMKL
+1105 SEMPVQQQQPMKF
-1118 NPGILQDQK
+1118 NNGILQDQK
-1127 RDLSFLKPSRRTSS
+1127 RNLSFLKPSRRTSS

-1150 YAVKPTTAKADNI
+1150 YAVKPTMAKADNI
-1163 QEVPAELSGPVRK
+1163 QEVTAELSVPVRK
-1176 PPGSYGYQKED
+1176 PPGSYGYQKEG

-1197 SGTSTNVPVKKE
+1197 SGTSTTVKKE

-1218 AGAKCYPDYLSAEKR
+1218 AGAKCYPDYLSAEKQ
-1233 VVSGESTQGVNRSGY
+1233 VVSGESTQGVDRSGY
-1248 GSSSTLRGGG
+1248 RSSSTLRRGGG
-1258 RSSKSLDSDTVA
+1258 SSKSLDSDTVA
-1270 NNTKQ
+1270 NNNKQ
-1275 HGPNSP
+1275 HGSNSP
-1281 SPRQQTQMTPPPP
+1281 SPRQQTPITP
-1294 PPPAPQSPTEQVPSL
+1294 PPPAPQSATKQVPAI
-1309 SKPSQGQPPQ
+1309 SKPSQGPPTAQ

-1326 PKGRP
+1326 PKGNP

-1338 PPGAAAAAASN
+1338 PPRLAAAAASN

-1357 RLFGP
+1357 SLFGP
-1362 VKKFKPVV
+1362 VKKFKPVI

-1435 GLKKTKSQAAEDL
+1435 GLRKTISQAAEEL
-1448 DKFRKTEEENRTQC
+1448 DKFRKTEEENRALC
-1462 DAFPAMPPPPSFV
+1462 DAFPAMPPLPPFV
-1475 PLPPP
+1475 PPPPP
-1480 PPSMLLPPPPPPP
+1480 PPSMLPPP
-1493 PAPPSTQPKCPMV
+1493 PAHPSTQPKPTMM
-1506 GVPLG
+1506 GEPPG
-1511 GVGNPALARDAML
+1511 AGGNPALARDAML

-1556 AASSLSQQG
+1556 AASSLSQG

>member
-1 MQKMDFGEVNT
+1 
-12 ATKPP
+12 
-17 IGKRMKSRAP
+17 MKSRAP
-27 PPPPAPEPAPR
+27 PPPLAPEPAPR

-94 MDLLVDLCSQ
+94 MDLLVDLCSR

-118 SKGLPLAFKP
+118 SEGLSLAFKP

-146 LQEKVVRK
+146 LQDKVVRK
-154 PLPKVPEKTV
+154 PPPKVPEKTV

-181 PLAPLESLVPAICEK
+181 PLVPLGSLVPAICEK
-196 CEFDPAHVLLL
+196 CDFDPAHVLLL
-207 KDNVSNHELELDKS
+207 KDNVSNHELELDKC

-232 LDQTLVRQPKMASAP
+232 LDQTLE
-247 ALNYSEFFRSH
+247 YFRSN
-258 TSSVGGVEKKGLLG
+258 TSSVGGAENKGLLG
-272 FFKFNRRKSKGLS
+272 FLKFNRRKSKTEEQSPTMDMDGLDNNITQNTEKHYNGLS

-293 EARPSTLGQSQ
+293 DARPSTLGQSQ

-312 SPRIEP
+312 SPRIEI
-318 KKRQAPPAPAP
+318 KKRRAPPAP

-334 RYILE
+334 CYTLE

-360 PSPAASVTPVPSTPV
+360 PTPTTSVTPAPSTP
-375 PRTSVQIAPS
+375 APFISAQMALS

-443 DVCKPGPDSTPS
+443 DVSKPGPDSTPS
-455 SSAAMADSSRDS
+455 SSAAMADSSRDA
-467 APSKVDTGPRSKTDM
+467 APSKVVTGPRSKT
-482 VKAAADS
+482 VINVASYS
-489 ALTSKVEKVDSTPSS
+489 APTSKVEKVDSTPSS
-504 SVDKAKPTPDS
+504 NADKAKPTPYL

-540 RHSAMGAER
+540 RHSAMA
-549 PVPLKPRRTPVREPP
+549 
-564 QLVIPPPPPYPPP
+564 
-577 PSDPD
+577 
-582 SPDASPESHMEEAP
+582 
-596 QSWLHSRRL
+596 WLHSRCL

-619 TLSMGSSGSGSF
+619 TLSMGSSGSF

-642 AEAEDSGLVSSPSAS
+642 AEDSGLVSSPSAS

-664 PNGSLS
+664 PDGSLS

-679 MIYPLTKDCSS
+679 MIHPLTKDCSS
-690 DSDEGCAMW
+690 DSDEGCATW

-721 YEEDPELTAQLNQT
+721 YDEDTVLTTQLNQT
-735 LADLEAD
+735 LADLDAD

-750 AVSVQEYPYVMSTES
+750 AVSVQEHPYVMSTES

-776 VPVTDIDVVLED
+776 VPVTAIDEVLED
-788 YETQNMT
+788 YETPSMT
-795 DYQAT
+795 DHQAT

-805 QTTDNKDLNHS
+805 QRTDNKNLNHS
-816 HHHSSVGSIQNKNNS
+816 PHHSSVGGIQNKNNN
-831 ACTSDGSSKVSSG
+831 ACMSDGSSKVSSA
-844 QPQPAQRLKLPGK
+844 QPQPAQRLKSPGK
-857 KLANGA
+857 KLANG
-863 TWKDRTAA
+863 TMGKDHTAV
-871 VSKTKAKLEVQRR
+871 VSKTKVEVQRW
-884 ESNEGAER
+884 ESTEGAER
-892 KASPVNSSLAVS
+892 KASPVNSSLAVP

-912 KEVPA
+912 EEVPK
-917 YRGHAAPQAQ
+917 YRGHAASQAQ

-947 PKPAVATQP
+947 PKPAVATRP
-956 QKQAEALATLTTGA
+956 QKPAETPATLTTGA

-985 QNKFG
+985 RNKFG

-999 DDSVSPFLGKAKAF
+999 DDSVSPLLGKAKTF
-1013 WSSTEKQDKQDTSAP
+1013 RSSSEKQDTSAD
-1028 SVPASRGPVAF
+1028 SVPTSRGPVPF

-1044 PEPEVPKTTPLV
+1044 PESEVHKPTHRV
-1056 VASNPPAAKA
+1056 VASEPPAAKA
-1066 TPKASELVAKMTPK
+1066 TPKASEPVAKMTPK
-1080 ETCKDVVEVTKDVS
+1080 ETCKDVVEVTKDIS
-1094 QEAEGKAPVPV
+1094 QEAEGKASVPV
-1105 SETPVQQQQPMKL
+1105 SETPVQQKTMKL

-1127 RDLSFLKPSRRTSS
+1127 RNLSFLKPSRRTSS

-1150 YAVKPTTAKADNI
+1150 YAVKPTMAKADNI
-1163 QEVPAELSGPVRK
+1163 QEVPTELSDPMRR
-1176 PPGSYGYQKED
+1176 PPGSYGYQKEG

-1233 VVSGESTQGVNRSGY
+1233 VVSGESTQGVDRSGY
-1248 GSSSTLRGGG
+1248 GSSSTLRVAG
-1258 RSSKSLDSDTVA
+1258 RNSKSLDSDTVA

-1281 SPRQQTQMTPPPP
+1281 SQMTPE
-1294 PPPAPQSPTEQVPSL
+1294 PQSPTKQVPAI
-1309 SKPSQGQPPQ
+1309 SKPSQGQPPA
-1319 SRSETVG
+1319 ETLG
-1326 PKGRP
+1326 PKGHP

-1338 PPGAAAAAASN
+1338 PPRAAAASN

-1357 RLFGP
+1357 SLYGP
-1362 VKKFKPVV
+1362 VKKFKPVI
-1370 MKSVQMDTSLHTTL
+1370 MKSVQVDTSLHTTL

-1399 ISDSSASSTLKKSS
+1399 TI
-1413 FVEEENERCA
+1413 
-1423 LLAAIRGQSNSA
+1423 
-1435 GLKKTKSQAAEDL
+1435 SQAAEEL
-1448 DKFRKTEEENRTQC
+1448 DKFRKTEEDVC
-1462 DAFPAMPPPPSFV
+1462 DAFPAMPPPPPFL
-1475 PLPPP
+1475 PPPPP
-1480 PPSMLLPPPPPPP
+1480 PPSMLPPPP
-1493 PAPPSTQPKCPMV
+1493 PAPPSTQPKPTMV
-1506 GVPLG
+1506 GEPLG
-1511 GVGNPALARDAML
+1511 AGRNPALARDAML

-1529 GSAAERLKKV
+1529 GSAADRLKKV

-1556 AASSLSQQG
+1556 AASSLSQG

>member
-1 MQKMDFGEVNT
+1 MPNLC
-12 ATKPP
+12 PSP
-17 IGKRMKSRAP
+17 RKRMKSRAP

-49 GSAQGSMGSMVMDT
+49 GSAQGSLGSMVMDT

-94 MDLLVDLCSQ
+94 MDLLVDLCSR

-118 SKGLPLAFKP
+118 SEGLSLAFKP

-146 LQEKVVRK
+146 LQDKVVRK
-154 PLPKVPEKTV
+154 PPPKVPEKTV

-181 PLAPLESLVPAICEK
+181 PLALLESLVPAICEK
-196 CEFDPAHVLLL
+196 CDFDPAHVLLL
-207 KDNVSNHELELDKS
+207 KDNVSNHELELDKC

-232 LDQTLVRQPKMASAP
+232 LDQTLE
-247 ALNYSEFFRSH
+247 YFRSN
-258 TSSVGGVEKKGLLG
+258 TSSVGGAEKKGLLG
-272 FFKFNRRKSKGLS
+272 FFKFNRRKSKTEEQSPTMDMDGLDNNIIQNTEKRYNGLS

-312 SPRIEP
+312 SPRIDL
-318 KKRQAPPAPAP
+318 KKRRAPLAPAP

-334 RYILE
+334 CYTLE

-360 PSPAASVTPVPSTPV
+360 PTPATSVTPAPSTPA
-375 PRTSVQIAPS
+375 PRTSVQMAPS

-394 PSLPAEEDSGS
+394 PSLPVEEDSGS
-405 ELSNG
+405 ELSHG

-443 DVCKPGPDSTPS
+443 DVSKPGPDSTPS
-455 SSAAMADSSRDS
+455 SSAAMADFSRDS
-467 APSKVDTGPRSKTDM
+467 APSKVDTGPRSKTM
-482 VKAAADS
+482 VNVAPS
-489 ALTSKVEKVDSTPSS
+489 SKVEKVDSAPRGSA
-504 SVDKAKPTPDS
+504 DKAEPTPDS

-540 RHSAMGAER
+540 RHSAMA
-549 PVPLKPRRTPVREPP
+549 
-564 QLVIPPPPPYPPP
+564 
-577 PSDPD
+577 
-582 SPDASPESHMEEAP
+582 
-596 QSWLHSRRL
+596 WLHSRRL

-664 PNGSLS
+664 PDGSLS

-679 MIYPLTKDCSS
+679 MIHPLTKDCSS
-690 DSDEGCAMW
+690 DSDEGCATW
-699 GSRHRHSSDI
+699 GSRHRHRSDI

-735 LADLEAD
+735 LADLDAD

-750 AVSVQEYPYVMSTES
+750 AVSVQEHPYVMSTES

-776 VPVTDIDVVLED
+776 VPVTAIDEVLED
-788 YETQNMT
+788 YETQSMT

-805 QTTDNKDLNHS
+805 QTTDNKDS
-816 HHHSSVGSIQNKNNS
+816 HHHSSVGGIQNKNNN
-831 ACTSDGSSKVSSG
+831 ACTSDGSSKVSSA
-844 QPQPAQRLKLPGK
+844 QPQPAQRLKSPGK
-857 KLANGA
+857 KLSNGTA
-863 TWKDRTAA
+863 GKDRTAA
-871 VSKTKAKLEVQRR
+871 FSKTKVDVQRR
-884 ESNEGAER
+884 ESTEGAER
-892 KASPVNSSLAVS
+892 KASPVNSSLAVP

-912 KEVPA
+912 EEVPT
-917 YRGHAAPQAQ
+917 YRGHTASQAQ
-927 TKITCSPVSRF
+927 MKITCSPVSRF

-947 PKPAVATQP
+947 PKPVVATQP
-956 QKQAEALATLTTGA
+956 QKPAEATATLTTGA
-970 IRIDDQGNMVKVAIA
+970 IRIDDQGNMVKVAITR
-985 QNKFG
+985 NKFG

-999 DDSVSPFLGKAKAF
+999 DDSVSPLLGKAKAF
-1013 WSSTEKQDKQDTSAP
+1013 WSSTEKQDTSAP
-1028 SVPASRGPVAF
+1028 SVPTSRGPVPFA
-1039 TKTQS
+1039 KTQS
-1044 PEPEVPKTTPLV
+1044 PEPEVPKTTQRV
-1056 VASNPPAAKA
+1056 VASDPPVAKA
-1066 TPKASELVAKMTPK
+1066 TPKASEPVAKMTPK
-1080 ETCKDVVEVTKDVS
+1080 ETCNIFVEVTKDVS

-1105 SETPVQQQQPMKL
+1105 LETPVQQQQPMKL
-1118 NPGILQDQK
+1118 NLGILQDQK
-1127 RDLSFLKPSRRTSS
+1127 RNLSFLKPSRRTSS

-1150 YAVKPTTAKADNI
+1150 HHVKPTMAKADNI
-1163 QEVPAELSGPVRK
+1163 QEVPAELSVPVRK
-1176 PPGSYGYQKED
+1176 PPGSYGYQKEG
-1187 RSFHVNPQRS
+1187 RSFNVNPQRS

-1209 SSSGSGSYH
+1209 RSSGSGSYH
-1218 AGAKCYPDYLSAEKR
+1218 AGAKCYPDCLSAEKR
-1233 VVSGESTQGVNRSGY
+1233 VVSGESTQLVDRSGY
-1248 GSSSTLRGGG
+1248 GRGSTLQGGG
-1258 RSSKSLDSDTVA
+1258 GSSKSLDSDTVA

-1275 HGPNSP
+1275 HESNSP
-1281 SPRQQTQMTPPPP
+1281 SPRQQTLMTTPPPAPQPPTKQVPAVSKPSQGPP
-1294 PPPAPQSPTEQVPSL
+1294 PPPA
-1309 SKPSQGQPPQ
+1309 Q

-1326 PKGRP
+1326 QKGHP

-1338 PPGAAAAAASN
+1338 PPRAAAAAASIN
-1349 DLPEPQQV
+1349 LPEPQQV
-1357 RLFGP
+1357 SLFGP
-1362 VKKFKPVV
+1362 VKKFKPVI

-1384 MSAIQCGDGKERLRK
+1384 MSAIQCGDGKEKLRK

-1435 GLKKTKSQAAEDL
+1435 GLKKTISQAAEEL
-1448 DKFRKTEEENRTQC
+1448 DKLKKTEEENRTLC
-1462 DAFPAMPPPPSFV
+1462 DAFPAMPPPPPFV
-1475 PLPPP
+1475 PPPPP
-1480 PPSMLLPPPPPPP
+1480 PPSMLPPPPG
-1493 PAPPSTQPKCPMV
+1493 PPSTQPKPTMM

-1511 GVGNPALARDAML
+1511 AGGNPALARDAML

-1556 AASSLSQQG
+1556 AASSLSQG

>member
-94 MDLLVDLCSQ
+94 MDLLVDLCSR

-118 SKGLPLAFKP
+118 SEGLSLAFKP

-146 LQEKVVRK
+146 LQDKVVRK
-154 PLPKVPEKTV
+154 PPPKVPEKTV

-181 PLAPLESLVPAICEK
+181 PLAPLESLVPVICEK
-196 CEFDPAHVLLL
+196 CEFDPSHVLLL
-207 KDNVSNHELELDKS
+207 KDNVSNHELELDKC

-232 LDQTLVRQPKMASAP
+232 LDQTLEYFCS
-247 ALNYSEFFRSH
+247 N
-258 TSSVGGVEKKGLLG
+258 TSSVGGAEKKGLLG
-272 FFKFNRRKSKGLS
+272 FLKFNRRKSKGLS

-312 SPRIEP
+312 SPRIEL
-318 KKRQAPPAPAP
+318 KKRRAPPAP

-334 RYILE
+334 CYTLE

-360 PSPAASVTPVPSTPV
+360 ATSVTPAPSTPA
-375 PRTSVQIAPS
+375 PLTSVQMAPS

-405 ELSNG
+405 ELSNV

-443 DVCKPGPDSTPS
+443 DVSKPGPDSTPS
-455 SSAAMADSSRDS
+455 SIAAMADSSRDS
-467 APSKVDTGPRSKTDM
+467 SPSKVDTGPRSKTM
-482 VKAAADS
+482 VNVAP
-489 ALTSKVEKVDSTPSS
+489 TSKVEKVDSAPSS
-504 SVDKAKPTPDS
+504 STDKVKPTPDS
-515 SRSTTPEET
+515 SCSTTPEET

-535 ETENN
+535 EKENN

-549 PVPLKPRRTPVREPP
+549 PVPLKPLRTPVRELP
-564 QLVIPPPPPYPPP
+564 QLVIPSPPPYTPP

-582 SPDASPESHMEEAP
+582 FPDASPESHMEEAP
-596 QSWLHSRRL
+596 QSWLHSWRL

-613 DTEAEE
+613 DIEVEE

-642 AEAEDSGLVSSPSAS
+642 AEDSGLVSSPSVS

-664 PNGSLS
+664 PDGSLS

-679 MIYPLTKDCSS
+679 MIHPLTKDCSS
-690 DSDEGCAMW
+690 DSDEGCATW

-709 SHNDKAGKTKDI
+709 SHNDKAGKTNDI

-735 LADLEAD
+735 LADLDAD
-742 LADISHID
+742 LANISHIE
-750 AVSVQEYPYVMSTES
+750 AVSVQEHPYVMSTES

-776 VPVTDIDVVLED
+776 VPVTAIDEVLED
-788 YETQNMT
+788 YETPSMT
-795 DYQAT
+795 DHQAT

-816 HHHSSVGSIQNKNNS
+816 HHHSSVGGIQNKNNN
-831 ACTSDGSSKVSSG
+831 ACMSDGSSKVSSA
-844 QPQPAQRLKLPGK
+844 QPQPAQRLKSPGK
-857 KLANGA
+857 KLVNG
-863 TWKDRTAA
+863 TTGKDRTAV
-871 VSKTKAKLEVQRR
+871 VSKTKVEVQRR
-884 ESNEGAER
+884 ESTEGAER
-892 KASPVNSSLAVS
+892 KASPVNSSLTVL

-912 KEVPA
+912 EEVPT
-917 YRGHAAPQAQ
+917 YRGHTASQSQ
-927 TKITCSPVSRF
+927 IKITCSPVSRF

-947 PKPAVATQP
+947 PKPLVATQP
-956 QKQAEALATLTTGA
+956 QKPAEATATLTPGA
-970 IRIDDQGNMVKVAIA
+970 IRIDDQGNMVKVPIA
-985 QNKFG
+985 RNKFG

-999 DDSVSPFLGKAKAF
+999 DDSVSPLLGKAKAF
-1013 WSSTEKQDKQDTSAP
+1013 WSSTEKQDTSAP
-1028 SVPASRGPVAF
+1028 SVPTSRGPVPF

-1044 PEPEVPKTTPLV
+1044 PEPEVPKTTPRV
-1056 VASNPPAAKA
+1056 VASDPPAAKA
-1066 TPKASELVAKMTPK
+1066 TPKACEPVAKITPK

-1118 NPGILQDQK
+1118 NTGILQDQK
-1127 RDLSFLKPSRRTSS
+1127 RNLSFLKPSRRTSS

-1150 YAVKPTTAKADNI
+1150 YVVNPTMAKADNI
-1163 QEVPAELSGPVRK
+1163 QEVTAELSVAVRK
-1176 PPGSYGYQKED
+1176 PPGSYGYQKEG

-1218 AGAKCYPDYLSAEKR
+1218 ASAKCYPDYLSAEKQ
-1233 VVSGESTQGVNRSGY
+1233 VVSGESTQGVDRSGY
-1248 GSSSTLRGGG
+1248 RSSSSLRGGG
-1258 RSSKSLDSDTVA
+1258 GSSKSLDSDTVA

-1275 HGPNSP
+1275 HGSNSP
-1281 SPRQQTQMTPPPP
+1281 SPRQQTPMTP
-1294 PPPAPQSPTEQVPSL
+1294 PPPAPQSPTKQVPAVSR
-1309 SKPSQGQPPQ
+1309 PSQGPPPAQ

-1326 PKGRP
+1326 PKGHP

-1338 PPGAAAAAASN
+1338 PPRSAAAAASN
-1349 DLPEPQQV
+1349 NLPEPQQV
-1357 RLFGP
+1357 SLFGP
-1362 VKKFKPVV
+1362 VKKFKPVI

-1399 ISDSSASSTLKKSS
+1399 ISDSSASSTLKKSF

-1435 GLKKTKSQAAEDL
+1435 GLKKTISQAAEEL
-1448 DKFRKTEEENRTQC
+1448 DKFRKTEEENRTLC
-1462 DAFPAMPPPPSFV
+1462 DAFSAVPPPPPFV
-1475 PLPPP
+1475 PPP
-1480 PPSMLLPPPPPPP
+1480 PPSMLPPPPPPG
-1493 PAPPSTQPKCPMV
+1493 PPSTQPKPTMM

-1511 GVGNPALARDAML
+1511 AGGNPALARDAML

-1529 GSAAERLKKV
+1529 GSAADRLKKV

-1556 AASSLSQQG
+1556 AASSLSQEQ
-1565 Q
+1565 

>member
-17 IGKRMKSRAP
+17 IGKGMKSRAP
-27 PPPPAPEPAPR
+27 PPPLAPEPAPR

-63 KENMMRTSVDLHIT
+63 KENMRTSVDLHIT

-82 QTSSTVD
+82 QTSSTMD

-94 MDLLVDLCSQ
+94 MDLLVDLCSR

-118 SKGLPLAFKP
+118 SEGLSLAFKP

-146 LQEKVVRK
+146 LQDKVVRK
-154 PLPKVPEKTV
+154 PPPKVPEQERPQNPKRTHAKKTV

-181 PLAPLESLVPAICEK
+181 PLVPLESLVPAICEK
-196 CEFDPAHVLLL
+196 CDFDPAHVLLL
-207 KDNVSNHELELDKS
+207 KDNVSNHELELDKC

-232 LDQTLVRQPKMASAP
+232 QDQTLVRRPKMASAP
-247 ALNYSEFFRSH
+247 ALNYSEYFRSN
-258 TSSVGGVEKKGLLG
+258 TSSVGGAENKGLLG

-312 SPRIEP
+312 SPRIEI
-318 KKRQAPPAPAP
+318 KKRRAPPAPAP

-334 RYILE
+334 CYTLE

-360 PSPAASVTPVPSTPV
+360 PTPATSVTPAPSTPA
-375 PRTSVQIAPS
+375 PRTSVQMAPS

-443 DVCKPGPDSTPS
+443 DVSKPGPDSTPS

-467 APSKVDTGPRSKTDM
+467 APSKVDTGPRSKTM
-482 VKAAADS
+482 VNVAAYS
-489 ALTSKVEKVDSTPSS
+489 APTSKVEKVDSAPSS
-504 SVDKAKPTPDS
+504 NADKAKPTPYS

-540 RHSAMGAER
+540 RHSAMA
-549 PVPLKPRRTPVREPP
+549 
-564 QLVIPPPPPYPPP
+564 
-577 PSDPD
+577 
-582 SPDASPESHMEEAP
+582 
-596 QSWLHSRRL
+596 WLHSRRL
-605 SVAGPQTP
+605 TVAGPQTP

-642 AEAEDSGLVSSPSAS
+642 AEDSGLVSSPSAS
-657 DTTHPTS
+657 NTTHPTS
-664 PNGSLS
+664 PDGSLS

-679 MIYPLTKDCSS
+679 MIHPLTKDCSS
-690 DSDEGCAMW
+690 DSDEGCATW

-721 YEEDPELTAQLNQT
+721 YEEDLELTTQLHQT
-735 LADLEAD
+735 LADLDAD

-750 AVSVQEYPYVMSTES
+750 AVSMQEHPYVMSTES

-776 VPVTDIDVVLED
+776 VPVTAIDEVLED
-788 YETQNMT
+788 YETPNMT
-795 DYQAT
+795 DHQAT

-805 QTTDNKDLNHS
+805 QRTGNKDLNLS
-816 HHHSSVGSIQNKNNS
+816 HHHSSVGGIQNKNNN
-831 ACTSDGSSKVSSG
+831 ACMSDGSSKVSSA
-844 QPQPAQRLKLPGK
+844 QPQPTQRLKSPGK
-857 KLANGA
+857 KLANG
-863 TWKDRTAA
+863 TMGKDHTAA
-871 VSKTKAKLEVQRR
+871 VSKTKVEVQRR
-884 ESNEGAER
+884 ESADGAER
-892 KASPVNSSLAVS
+892 KASPVNSSFAVP

-912 KEVPA
+912 EEFPT
-917 YRGHAAPQAQ
+917 YRGHAASQAQ

-947 PKPAVATQP
+947 PKPAVATRP
-956 QKQAEALATLTTGA
+956 QKPAEAPATLTTGA

-985 QNKFG
+985 RNKFG

-999 DDSVSPFLGKAKAF
+999 DDSVSPLLGNAKAF
-1013 WSSTEKQDKQDTSAP
+1013 WSSSDKQDTSAP
-1028 SVPASRGPVAF
+1028 SVPTSRGPVPF

-1044 PEPEVPKTTPLV
+1044 PESEVHKCTHRV
-1056 VASNPPAAKA
+1056 VASEPPAAKA
-1066 TPKASELVAKMTPK
+1066 TPKASEPVAKMAPK
-1080 ETCKDVVEVTKDVS
+1080 ETCKDVVEVTKDIS

-1105 SETPVQQQQPMKL
+1105 SETPVQQKTMKL

-1127 RDLSFLKPSRRTSS
+1127 RNLSFLKPSRRTSS

-1150 YAVKPTTAKADNI
+1150 YAVKPTMAKADNI
-1163 QEVPAELSGPVRK
+1163 QEVPAELSGLVRK
-1176 PPGSYGYQKED
+1176 PPGSYGYQKEG

-1233 VVSGESTQGVNRSGY
+1233 VVSGESTQGVDRSGY
-1248 GSSSTLRGGG
+1248 GSSSTLRVAGG
-1258 RSSKSLDSDTVA
+1258 SSKSLDSDTVA

-1275 HGPNSP
+1275 HGPNNP

-1294 PPPAPQSPTEQVPSL
+1294 APQSPTKQVPAV
-1309 SKPSQGQPPQ
+1309 SKPSQGPPPAQ

-1326 PKGRP
+1326 PKGHP

-1338 PPGAAAAAASN
+1338 PPRAAAAAASN
-1349 DLPEPQQV
+1349 DLPGPQQV
-1357 RLFGP
+1357 SLFGP
-1362 VKKFKPVV
+1362 VKKFKPVI

-1384 MSAIQCGDGKERLRK
+1384 MSAIQCGDGKEMLRK
-1399 ISDSSASSTLKKSS
+1399 VSDSSASSTLKKSS

-1435 GLKKTKSQAAEDL
+1435 GLRKTISQAAEEL
-1448 DKFRKTEEENRTQC
+1448 DKFRKTEEENRTLC
-1462 DAFPAMPPPPSFV
+1462 DAFPAMPPPPPFV
-1475 PLPPP
+1475 PPPPP
-1480 PPSMLLPPPPPPP
+1480 PPSMLPPPPT
-1493 PAPPSTQPKCPMV
+1493 PPSTQPKPTM
-1506 GVPLG
+1506 GGEPLG
-1511 GVGNPALARDAML
+1511 AGGNPALARDAML

-1556 AASSLSQQG
+1556 AASSLSQG

>member
-1 MQKMDFGEVNT
+1 
-12 ATKPP
+12 
-17 IGKRMKSRAP
+17 MKSRAP

-94 MDLLVDLCSQ
+94 MDLLVDLCSR

-118 SKGLPLAFKP
+118 SEGLSLAFKP

-146 LQEKVVRK
+146 LQDKVVRK
-154 PLPKVPEKTV
+154 PPPKVPEKTV

-196 CEFDPAHVLLL
+196 CEFDPSHVLLL
-207 KDNVSNHELELDKS
+207 KDNVSNHELELDKC

-232 LDQTLVRQPKMASAP
+232 LDQTLEYFCS
-247 ALNYSEFFRSH
+247 N
-258 TSSVGGVEKKGLLG
+258 TSSVGGAEKKGLLG
-272 FFKFNRRKSKGLS
+272 FLKFNRRKSKTEEQSPTMDMDGLDNNIIQNTEKHYNGLS
-285 TVSIVPCV
+285 TVSIMPCV

-312 SPRIEP
+312 SPRIEL
-318 KKRQAPPAPAP
+318 KKRRAPPAP
-329 TPCQG
+329 TPCHG
-334 RYILE
+334 CYTLE

-360 PSPAASVTPVPSTPV
+360 ATSVTPAPSTPA
-375 PRTSVQIAPS
+375 PLTSVQMAPS

-405 ELSNG
+405 ELSNV
-410 SVYSSSSSSSGVAA
+410 SVYSSSSSGVAA

-443 DVCKPGPDSTPS
+443 DVSKSGPDSTPS
-455 SSAAMADSSRDS
+455 SIAAMADSSRDAS
-467 APSKVDTGPRSKTDM
+467 PSKVDTGPRSKTM
-482 VKAAADS
+482 VNVASYS
-489 ALTSKVEKVDSTPSS
+489 APTSKVEKVDSAPSS
-504 SVDKAKPTPDS
+504 STDKVKPTADS

-535 ETENN
+535 EKENN
-540 RHSAMGAER
+540 RHSAMA
-549 PVPLKPRRTPVREPP
+549 
-564 QLVIPPPPPYPPP
+564 
-577 PSDPD
+577 
-582 SPDASPESHMEEAP
+582 
-596 QSWLHSRRL
+596 WLHSRRL

-613 DTEAEE
+613 DIEVEE

-642 AEAEDSGLVSSPSAS
+642 AEDSGLVSSPSVS

-664 PNGSLS
+664 PDGSLS

-679 MIYPLTKDCSS
+679 MIHPLTKDCSS
-690 DSDEGCAMW
+690 DSDEGCATW

-709 SHNDKAGKTKDI
+709 SHNDKAGKTNDI

-735 LADLEAD
+735 LADLDAD
-742 LADISHID
+742 LANISHID
-750 AVSVQEYPYVMSTES
+750 AVSVQEHPYVMSTES

-776 VPVTDIDVVLED
+776 VPVTAIDEVLED
-788 YETQNMT
+788 YETQSMT
-795 DYQAT
+795 DHQAT

-816 HHHSSVGSIQNKNNS
+816 HHHSSVGGIQNKNNN
-831 ACTSDGSSKVSSG
+831 ACMSDGSSKVSSA
-844 QPQPAQRLKLPGK
+844 QPQPAQRLKSPGK
-857 KLANGA
+857 KLANG
-863 TWKDRTAA
+863 TMRKDHTA
-871 VSKTKAKLEVQRR
+871 VISKTKVEVKRR
-884 ESNEGAER
+884 ESADGAER
-892 KASPVNSSLAVS
+892 KASPVNSSLTVP

-912 KEVPA
+912 EEVPT
-917 YRGHAAPQAQ
+917 YRGHTASQSQ
-927 TKITCSPVSRF
+927 IKITCSPVSRF

-947 PKPAVATQP
+947 PKPLVATQP
-956 QKQAEALATLTTGA
+956 QKPAEATATLTTGA
-970 IRIDDQGNMVKVAIA
+970 IRIDDQGNMVKVPIA
-985 QNKFG
+985 RNKFG

-999 DDSVSPFLGKAKAF
+999 DDSVSPLLGKAKAF
-1013 WSSTEKQDKQDTSAP
+1013 WSSTEKQDTSAP
-1028 SVPASRGPVAF
+1028 SVPTSRGPVPF

-1044 PEPEVPKTTPLV
+1044 PEPEVPKTTPRV
-1056 VASNPPAAKA
+1056 VASDPPAAKA
-1066 TPKASELVAKMTPK
+1066 TPKACEPVAKMTPK

-1118 NPGILQDQK
+1118 NTGILQDQK
-1127 RDLSFLKPSRRTSS
+1127 RNLSFLKPSRRTSS

-1150 YAVKPTTAKADNI
+1150 YVVKPTMAKADNI
-1163 QEVPAELSGPVRK
+1163 QEVTAELSVPVRK
-1176 PPGSYGYQKED
+1176 PPGSYGYQKEG

-1218 AGAKCYPDYLSAEKR
+1218 AGAKCYPDYLSAEKQ
-1233 VVSGESTQGVNRSGY
+1233 VVSGESTQGVDRSGY
-1248 GSSSTLRGGG
+1248 RSSSSLRGGG
-1258 RSSKSLDSDTVA
+1258 GSSKSLDSDTVA

-1275 HGPNSP
+1275 HGSNSP

-1294 PPPAPQSPTEQVPSL
+1294 APQSPTKQVPAVSR
-1309 SKPSQGQPPQ
+1309 PSQGPPPAQ

-1326 PKGRP
+1326 PKGHP

-1338 PPGAAAAAASN
+1338 PLRSAAAAASN
-1349 DLPEPQQV
+1349 NLPEPQQV
-1357 RLFGP
+1357 SLFGP
-1362 VKKFKPVV
+1362 VKKFKPVI

-1399 ISDSSASSTLKKSS
+1399 ISDSSASSTLKKSF

-1423 LLAAIRGQSNSA
+1423 LLAAIRVQSNSA
-1435 GLKKTKSQAAEDL
+1435 GLKKTISQPAEEL
-1448 DKFRKTEEENRTQC
+1448 DKLRKTEEENRTLC
-1462 DAFPAMPPPPSFV
+1462 DAFPAMPPPPPFV
-1475 PLPPP
+1475 PPP
-1480 PPSMLLPPPPPPP
+1480 PPSMLPPPPPPG
-1493 PAPPSTQPKCPMV
+1493 PPSTRPKPTMM

-1511 GVGNPALARDAML
+1511 AGGNPALARDAML

-1529 GSAAERLKKV
+1529 GSAADRLKKV

-1556 AASSLSQQG
+1556 AASSLSQEQ
-1565 Q
+1565 

>member
-1 MQKMDFGEVNT
+1 
-12 ATKPP
+12 
-17 IGKRMKSRAP
+17 MKSRAP

-49 GSAQGSMGSMVMDT
+49 GSAQGSMGSMGMDT

-94 MDLLVDLCSQ
+94 MDLLVDLCSR

-118 SKGLPLAFKP
+118 SEGLSLAFKP

-146 LQEKVVRK
+146 LQDKVVRK
-154 PLPKVPEKTV
+154 PPPKVPEKTV

-196 CEFDPAHVLLL
+196 CEFDPSHVLLL
-207 KDNVSNHELELDKS
+207 KDNVSNHELELDKC

-232 LDQTLVRQPKMASAP
+232 LDQTLEYFCS
-247 ALNYSEFFRSH
+247 N
-258 TSSVGGVEKKGLLG
+258 TSSVGGAEKKGLLG
-272 FFKFNRRKSKGLS
+272 FLKFNRRKSKTEEQSPTMDMDGLDNNIIQNTEKHYNGLS
-285 TVSIVPCV
+285 TVSIMPCV

-312 SPRIEP
+312 SPRIEL
-318 KKRQAPPAPAP
+318 KKRRAPPAP

-334 RYILE
+334 CYTLE

-360 PSPAASVTPVPSTPV
+360 ATSVTPAPSTPA
-375 PRTSVQIAPS
+375 PLTSVQMAPS

-394 PSLPAEEDSGS
+394 PSLAAEEDSGS
-405 ELSNG
+405 ELSNV

-443 DVCKPGPDSTPS
+443 DVSKPGPDSTPS
-455 SSAAMADSSRDS
+455 SIAAMADSSRDS
-467 APSKVDTGPRSKTDM
+467 SPSKVDTGPRSKTM
-482 VKAAADS
+482 VNVAP
-489 ALTSKVEKVDSTPSS
+489 TSKVEKVDSAPSS
-504 SVDKAKPTPDS
+504 STDKVKPTPDS

-535 ETENN
+535 EKENN
-540 RHSAMGAER
+540 RHSAMA
-549 PVPLKPRRTPVREPP
+549 
-564 QLVIPPPPPYPPP
+564 
-577 PSDPD
+577 
-582 SPDASPESHMEEAP
+582 
-596 QSWLHSRRL
+596 WLHSRRL

-613 DTEAEE
+613 DIEVEE

-642 AEAEDSGLVSSPSAS
+642 AEDSGLVSSPSVS

-664 PNGSLS
+664 PDGSLS

-679 MIYPLTKDCSS
+679 MIHPLTKDCSS
-690 DSDEGCAMW
+690 DSDEGCATW

-709 SHNDKAGKTKDI
+709 SHNDKAGKTNDI
-721 YEEDPELTAQLNQT
+721 YKEDPELTAQLNQT
-735 LADLEAD
+735 LADLDAD
-742 LADISHID
+742 LANISHID
-750 AVSVQEYPYVMSTES
+750 AVSVQEHPYVMSTES

-776 VPVTDIDVVLED
+776 VPVTAIDEVLED
-788 YETQNMT
+788 YETPSMT
-795 DYQAT
+795 DHQAT

-816 HHHSSVGSIQNKNNS
+816 HHHSSVGIQNKNNN
-831 ACTSDGSSKVSSG
+831 ACMSDGSSKVSSA
-844 QPQPAQRLKLPGK
+844 QPQPAQRLKSPGK
-857 KLANGA
+857 KLANG
-863 TWKDRTAA
+863 TTGKDRTAV
-871 VSKTKAKLEVQRR
+871 VSKTKVEVQRR
-884 ESNEGAER
+884 ESTEGAER
-892 KASPVNSSLAVS
+892 KASPVNSSLTVL

-912 KEVPA
+912 EEVPT
-917 YRGHAAPQAQ
+917 YRGHTASQSQ
-927 TKITCSPVSRF
+927 IKITCSPVSRF

-947 PKPAVATQP
+947 PKPLVATQP
-956 QKQAEALATLTTGA
+956 QKPAEATATLTPGA
-970 IRIDDQGNMVKVAIA
+970 IRIDDQGNMVKVPIA
-985 QNKFG
+985 RNKFG

-999 DDSVSPFLGKAKAF
+999 EDSVSPLLGKAKAF
-1013 WSSTEKQDKQDTSAP
+1013 WSSTEKQDTSAP
-1028 SVPASRGPVAF
+1028 SVPTSRGPVPF

-1044 PEPEVPKTTPLV
+1044 PEPEVPKTTPRV
-1056 VASNPPAAKA
+1056 VASDPPAAKA
-1066 TPKASELVAKMTPK
+1066 TPKACEPVAKMTPK

-1118 NPGILQDQK
+1118 NTGILQDQK
-1127 RDLSFLKPSRRTSS
+1127 RSLSFLKPSRRTSS

-1150 YAVKPTTAKADNI
+1150 YVVKPTMAKADNI
-1163 QEVPAELSGPVRK
+1163 QEVTAELSVPVRK
-1176 PPGSYGYQKED
+1176 PPGSYGYQKEG

-1218 AGAKCYPDYLSAEKR
+1218 ASAKCYPDYLSAEKQ
-1233 VVSGESTQGVNRSGY
+1233 VVSGESTQGVDRSGY
-1248 GSSSTLRGGG
+1248 RSSSSLRGGG
-1258 RSSKSLDSDTVA
+1258 GSSKSLDSDTVA

-1275 HGPNSP
+1275 HGSNSP
-1281 SPRQQTQMTPPPP
+1281 SPRQQTPMTP
-1294 PPPAPQSPTEQVPSL
+1294 PPPAPQSPTKQVPAVSR
-1309 SKPSQGQPPQ
+1309 PSQGPPPAQ

-1326 PKGRP
+1326 PKGHP

-1338 PPGAAAAAASN
+1338 PPRSAAAAASN
-1349 DLPEPQQV
+1349 NLPEPQQV
-1357 RLFGP
+1357 SLFGP
-1362 VKKFKPVV
+1362 VKKFKPVI

-1399 ISDSSASSTLKKSS
+1399 ISDSSASSTLKKSF

-1435 GLKKTKSQAAEDL
+1435 GLKKTISQAAEEL
-1448 DKFRKTEEENRTQC
+1448 DKFRKTEENRTLC
-1462 DAFPAMPPPPSFV
+1462 DAFPAMPPPPPFV
-1475 PLPPP
+1475 PPP
-1480 PPSMLLPPPPPPP
+1480 PPSMLPPPPPPG
-1493 PAPPSTQPKCPMV
+1493 PPSTQPKPTMM

-1511 GVGNPALARDAML
+1511 AGGNPALARDAML

-1529 GSAAERLKKV
+1529 GSAADRLKKV

-1556 AASSLSQQG
+1556 AASSLSQEQ
-1565 Q
+1565 

>member
-1 MQKMDFGEVNT
+1 
-12 ATKPP
+12 
-17 IGKRMKSRAP
+17 MKSRAP
-27 PPPPAPEPAPR
+27 PPPLAPEPAPR

-94 MDLLVDLCSQ
+94 MDLLVDLCSR
-104 YHLNPAYHTLELLS
+104 YHLNPAYHTLELQSSEGLS
-118 SKGLPLAFKP
+118 LTFKP

-146 LQEKVVRK
+146 LQDKVVRK
-154 PLPKVPEKTV
+154 PPPKVPEKTV

-181 PLAPLESLVPAICEK
+181 PLVPLGSLVPAICEK
-196 CEFDPAHVLLL
+196 CDFDPAHVLLL
-207 KDNVSNHELELDKS
+207 KDNVSNHELELDKC

-232 LDQTLVRQPKMASAP
+232 LDQTLVRQPKMSSAP
-247 ALNYSEFFRSH
+247 ALNYSEYFRSN
-258 TSSVGGVEKKGLLG
+258 TSSVGGAEKKGLLG
-272 FFKFNRRKSKGLS
+272 FLKFNRRKSKTEEQSPTMDMDGLDDNNITQNTEKHYNGLS

-293 EARPSTLGQSQ
+293 DARPSTLGQSQ

-312 SPRIEP
+312 SPRIEI
-318 KKRQAPPAPAP
+318 KKRRAPPAP

-334 RYILE
+334 CYTLE

-360 PSPAASVTPVPSTPV
+360 PTPTTSVTPAPSTPA
-375 PRTSVQIAPS
+375 PFISAQMAPS

-410 SVYSSSSSSSGVAA
+410 SVYSSSSSGVAA

-443 DVCKPGPDSTPS
+443 DVSKPGPDSTPS
-455 SSAAMADSSRDS
+455 SSAAMADSSRDT
-467 APSKVDTGPRSKTDM
+467 APSKVVTGPRSKTM
-482 VKAAADS
+482 INVASYAAP
-489 ALTSKVEKVDSTPSS
+489 TSKVEKVDSTPSS
-504 SVDKAKPTPDS
+504 NADKAKPTPYL

-540 RHSAMGAER
+540 RHSAMA
-549 PVPLKPRRTPVREPP
+549 
-564 QLVIPPPPPYPPP
+564 
-577 PSDPD
+577 
-582 SPDASPESHMEEAP
+582 
-596 QSWLHSRRL
+596 WLHSRRL

-613 DTEAEE
+613 ETEAEE
-619 TLSMGSSGSGSF
+619 TLSMGSSGSF

-642 AEAEDSGLVSSPSAS
+642 AEDSGLVFSPSAS

-664 PNGSLS
+664 PDGSLS

-679 MIYPLTKDCSS
+679 MIHPLTKDCSS
-690 DSDEGCAMW
+690 DSDEGCATW

-721 YEEDPELTAQLNQT
+721 YDEDPELTTQLNQT
-735 LADLEAD
+735 LADLDAD

-750 AVSVQEYPYVMSTES
+750 AVSVQEHPYVMSTES

-776 VPVTDIDVVLED
+776 VPVTAIDEVLED
-788 YETQNMT
+788 YETPSMT
-795 DYQAT
+795 DHQVT

-805 QTTDNKDLNHS
+805 QRTDNKNLNHS
-816 HHHSSVGSIQNKNNS
+816 HHHSSVGGIQNKNNN
-831 ACTSDGSSKVSSG
+831 ACMSDGSSKVSSA
-844 QPQPAQRLKLPGK
+844 QPQPAQRLKSPGK
-857 KLANGA
+857 KLANG
-863 TWKDRTAA
+863 TMGKDHTAV
-871 VSKTKAKLEVQRR
+871 VSKTKVEVQRW
-884 ESNEGAER
+884 ESTEGAER
-892 KASPVNSSLAVS
+892 KASPVNSSLAVP

-912 KEVPA
+912 DEVPT
-917 YRGHAAPQAQ
+917 YRGHAASQAQ

-938 GMKTFTIVP
+938 GMKTFTIIP
-947 PKPAVATQP
+947 PKPAVATRP
-956 QKQAEALATLTTGA
+956 QKPAEAPATLTTGA

-985 QNKFG
+985 RNKFG

-999 DDSVSPFLGKAKAF
+999 DDSVSPLLGKAKTF
-1013 WSSTEKQDKQDTSAP
+1013 RSSSEKQDTSAH
-1028 SVPASRGPVAF
+1028 SVPTSRGPVPF

-1044 PEPEVPKTTPLV
+1044 PESEVHKPTDRV
-1056 VASNPPAAKA
+1056 VASEPPAAKA
-1066 TPKASELVAKMTPK
+1066 TPKASEPVAKMTPK
-1080 ETCKDVVEVTKDVS
+1080 ETCKDVVEVTKDIS
-1094 QEAEGKAPVPV
+1094 QEAEGKASVPV
-1105 SETPVQQQQPMKL
+1105 SETPVQQKTMKL

-1127 RDLSFLKPSRRTSS
+1127 RNLSFLKPSRRTSS

-1150 YAVKPTTAKADNI
+1150 YAVKPTMAKADNI
-1163 QEVPAELSGPVRK
+1163 QEVPTELSDPMRR
-1176 PPGSYGYQKED
+1176 PPGSYGYQKEGQ
-1187 RSFHVNPQRS
+1187 SFHVNPQRS

-1233 VVSGESTQGVNRSGY
+1233 VVSGESTQGVDRSRY
-1248 GSSSTLRGGG
+1248 GSSSTLRVAG
-1258 RSSKSLDSDTVA
+1258 RNSKSLDSDTVA

-1281 SPRQQTQMTPPPP
+1281 SPRQMT
-1294 PPPAPQSPTEQVPSL
+1294 PAPQSPTKQVPAI
-1309 SKPSQGQPPQ
+1309 SKPSQGQPPA
-1319 SRSETVG
+1319 ETLG
-1326 PKGRP
+1326 PKGHP

-1338 PPGAAAAAASN
+1338 PPRAAAASN

-1357 RLFGP
+1357 SLFGP
-1362 VKKFKPVV
+1362 VKKFKPVI

-1399 ISDSSASSTLKKSS
+1399 VSDSSASSTLKKSS

-1435 GLKKTKSQAAEDL
+1435 GLRKTISQAAEEL
-1448 DKFRKTEEENRTQC
+1448 DKFRKTEEEVC
-1462 DAFPAMPPPPSFV
+1462 DAFPAMPSPPPFV
-1475 PLPPP
+1475 PPPPP
-1480 PPSMLLPPPPPPP
+1480 PPSMLPPPP
-1493 PAPPSTQPKCPMV
+1493 PAPPSTQPKPSMV
-1506 GVPLG
+1506 GEPLG
-1511 GVGNPALARDAML
+1511 AGRNPTLARDAML

-1529 GSAAERLKKV
+1529 GSAADRLKKV

-1556 AASSLSQQG
+1556 AASSLSQG

>member
-27 PPPPAPEPAPR
+27 PPPLAPEPAPR

-49 GSAQGSMGSMVMDT
+49 GSAQGSMGSMVM
-63 KENMMRTSVDLHIT
+63 ENMMRTSVDLHIT

-82 QTSSTVD
+82 QTNSTVD

-94 MDLLVDLCSQ
+94 MDLLVDLCSR

-118 SKGLPLAFKP
+118 SEGLSLAFKP

-146 LQEKVVRK
+146 LQNKVVRK
-154 PLPKVPEKTV
+154 PPPKVPEKTV

-175 AVVRVS
+175 AVLRVS
-181 PLAPLESLVPAICEK
+181 PLVPLESLVPAICEK
-196 CEFDPAHVLLL
+196 CDFDPSHVLLL
-207 KDNVSNHELELDKS
+207 KDNVSNHELELDKC

-232 LDQTLVRQPKMASAP
+232 LDQTLE
-247 ALNYSEFFRSH
+247 YFRSN
-258 TSSVGGVEKKGLLG
+258 TSSVGGAENKGLLG
-272 FFKFNRRKSKGLS
+272 FFKFNRRKSKTEEQSPTMDMDGVDNNITQNTEKNYNGLS

-293 EARPSTLGQSQ
+293 DARPSTLGQSQ
-304 SVMNISRM
+304 SAMNISRM
-312 SPRIEP
+312 SPRIEI
-318 KKRQAPPAPAP
+318 KKRRAPPTPAP

-334 RYILE
+334 CYTLE

-360 PSPAASVTPVPSTPV
+360 ATPATSVTPAPSTPA
-375 PRTSVQIAPS
+375 PRTSVQMAPS

-443 DVCKPGPDSTPS
+443 DVSKPGPDSTPS
-455 SSAAMADSSRDS
+455 SRAAMADSSRDS
-467 APSKVDTGPRSKTDM
+467 APSKVDTGPRSKTM
-482 VKAAADS
+482 VNVASYS
-489 ALTSKVEKVDSTPSS
+489 APTSKVEKVDSAPSS
-504 SVDKAKPTPDS
+504 NADKAKPTPYL

-549 PVPLKPRRTPVREPP
+549 PVPLKPLRTLEREPP
-564 QLVIPPPPPYPPP
+564 QLVIPPPPQYPPP

-582 SPDASPESHMEEAP
+582 SPDASPESHREEAP

-613 DTEAEE
+613 DTEE
-619 TLSMGSSGSGSF
+619 TLSMGSSGSY

-642 AEAEDSGLVSSPSAS
+642 AEDSGLVSSPSAS

-664 PNGSLS
+664 PDGSLS

-679 MIYPLTKDCSS
+679 VIHPLTKDCSS
-690 DSDEGCAMW
+690 DSDEGCATW

-721 YEEDPELTAQLNQT
+721 YEEDPELTTQLHQT
-735 LADLEAD
+735 LADLDAD

-750 AVSVQEYPYVMSTES
+750 AISVQQHPYVMSTES

-776 VPVTDIDVVLED
+776 VPVTAIDEVLED
-788 YETQNMT
+788 YETPSMT
-795 DYQAT
+795 DHQAT

-805 QTTDNKDLNHS
+805 QRTDNKDLNHS
-816 HHHSSVGSIQNKNNS
+816 HHHSSVGGIQNKNNN
-831 ACTSDGSSKVSSG
+831 ACMSDGSSKVSSA
-844 QPQPAQRLKLPGK
+844 QPQPAQRLKSPGK
-857 KLANGA
+857 KLANG
-863 TWKDRTAA
+863 TLRKDHTAA
-871 VSKTKAKLEVQRR
+871 ISKTKVEVQRR
-884 ESNEGAER
+884 ESADGAER
-892 KASPVNSSLAVS
+892 KASPVNSSLAVP

-912 KEVPA
+912 EEVPT
-917 YRGHAAPQAQ
+917 YRGHAASQAQ

-956 QKQAEALATLTTGA
+956 QKPAEAPATLTTGA

-985 QNKFG
+985 RNKFG

-999 DDSVSPFLGKAKAF
+999 DDSVSPLLGKAKAF
-1013 WSSTEKQDKQDTSAP
+1013 WSSSEKQDTSAP
-1028 SVPASRGPVAF
+1028 SLPTSRGPVPF

-1044 PEPEVPKTTPLV
+1044 PESEVHKPTHRV
-1056 VASNPPAAKA
+1056 VASEPPAAKA
-1066 TPKASELVAKMTPK
+1066 TPKACEPVAKMTPK
-1080 ETCKDVVEVTKDVS
+1080 ETCKDVVEVTKDIS
-1094 QEAEGKAPVPV
+1094 QEAEGKVPV
-1105 SETPVQQQQPMKL
+1105 SETPVQQKTMKL

-1127 RDLSFLKPSRRTSS
+1127 RNLSFLKPSRRTSS

-1150 YAVKPTTAKADNI
+1150 YAVKPTMAKADNI

-1176 PPGSYGYQKED
+1176 PPGSYGYQKEG

-1197 SGTSTNVPVKKE
+1197 SGTSMNVPVKKE
-1209 SSSGSGSYH
+1209 SSSASGSYH

-1233 VVSGESTQGVNRSGY
+1233 VVSGESTQGVDRSGY
-1248 GSSSTLRGGG
+1248 GSSSTLRVAGW
-1258 RSSKSLDSDTVA
+1258 SSKSLDSDTVA

-1275 HGPNSP
+1275 HGPP
-1281 SPRQQTQMTPPPP
+1281 SPRHQAQMTP
-1294 PPPAPQSPTEQVPSL
+1294 PPPAPQSPTKQVPAV
-1309 SKPSQGQPPQ
+1309 SKPSQGPPPAQ

-1326 PKGRP
+1326 PKGHP
-1331 ALAKKPE
+1331 ALAMKPE
-1338 PPGAAAAAASN
+1338 PPRAAAAAASN

-1357 RLFGP
+1357 SLFGP
-1362 VKKFKPVV
+1362 VKKFKPVI

-1384 MSAIQCGDGKERLRK
+1384 MSAIQCGDGKEMLRK
-1399 ISDSSASSTLKKSS
+1399 VSDSSASSTLKKSS
-1413 FVEEENERCA
+1413 FVEEENERCV

-1435 GLKKTKSQAAEDL
+1435 GLRKTISQAAEEL
-1448 DKFRKTEEENRTQC
+1448 DKFRKTEEENRTLC
-1462 DAFPAMPPPPSFV
+1462 DAFPAIPPPPPFV
-1475 PLPPP
+1475 PPP
-1480 PPSMLLPPPPPPP
+1480 PPSMLPPPP
-1493 PAPPSTQPKCPMV
+1493 PAPPSCQPRPTMV
-1506 GVPLG
+1506 GEPLEAG
-1511 GVGNPALARDAML
+1511 GNPALARDAML

-1529 GSAAERLKKV
+1529 GSAADRLKK
-1539 NAPTKTVQ
+1539 
-1547 VNGRLGTIQ
+1547 IQ
-1556 AASSLSQQG
+1556 SMPPQKQFK
-1565 Q
+1565 

>member
-1 MQKMDFGEVNT
+1 MDFGEVNT

-27 PPPPAPEPAPR
+27 PPPLAPEPAPR

-94 MDLLVDLCSQ
+94 MDLLVDLCSR

-118 SKGLPLAFKP
+118 SEGLSLAFKP

-146 LQEKVVRK
+146 LQDKVVRK
-154 PLPKVPEKTV
+154 PPPKVPEKTV

-181 PLAPLESLVPAICEK
+181 PLVPLGSLVPAICEK
-196 CEFDPAHVLLL
+196 CDFDPAHVLLL
-207 KDNVSNHELELDKS
+207 KDNVSNHELELDKC

-232 LDQTLVRQPKMASAP
+232 LDQTLE
-247 ALNYSEFFRSH
+247 YFRSN
-258 TSSVGGVEKKGLLG
+258 TSSVGGAENKGLLG
-272 FFKFNRRKSKGLS
+272 FLKFNRRKSKTEEQSPTMDMDGLDNNITQNTEKHYNGLS

-293 EARPSTLGQSQ
+293 DARPSTLGQSQ

-312 SPRIEP
+312 SPRIEI
-318 KKRQAPPAPAP
+318 KKRRAPPAP

-334 RYILE
+334 CYTLE

-360 PSPAASVTPVPSTPV
+360 PTPTTSVTPAPSTP
-375 PRTSVQIAPS
+375 APFISAQMALS

-443 DVCKPGPDSTPS
+443 DVSKPGPDSTPS
-455 SSAAMADSSRDS
+455 SSAAMADSSRDA
-467 APSKVDTGPRSKTDM
+467 APSKVVTGPRSKT
-482 VKAAADS
+482 VINVASYS
-489 ALTSKVEKVDSTPSS
+489 APTSKVEKVDSTPSS
-504 SVDKAKPTPDS
+504 NADKAKPTPYL

-540 RHSAMGAER
+540 RHSAMA
-549 PVPLKPRRTPVREPP
+549 
-564 QLVIPPPPPYPPP
+564 
-577 PSDPD
+577 
-582 SPDASPESHMEEAP
+582 
-596 QSWLHSRRL
+596 WLHSRCL

-619 TLSMGSSGSGSF
+619 TLSMGSSGSF

-642 AEAEDSGLVSSPSAS
+642 AEDSGLVSSPSAS

-664 PNGSLS
+664 PDGSLS

-679 MIYPLTKDCSS
+679 MIHPLTKDCSS
-690 DSDEGCAMW
+690 DSDEGCATW

-721 YEEDPELTAQLNQT
+721 YDEDTVLTTQLNQT
-735 LADLEAD
+735 LADLDAD

-750 AVSVQEYPYVMSTES
+750 AVSVQEHPYVMSTES

-776 VPVTDIDVVLED
+776 VPVTAIDEVLED
-788 YETQNMT
+788 YETPSMT
-795 DYQAT
+795 DHQAT

-805 QTTDNKDLNHS
+805 QRTDNKNLNHS
-816 HHHSSVGSIQNKNNS
+816 PHHSSVGGIQNKNNN
-831 ACTSDGSSKVSSG
+831 ACMSDGSSKVSSA
-844 QPQPAQRLKLPGK
+844 QPQPAQRLKSPGK
-857 KLANGA
+857 KLANG
-863 TWKDRTAA
+863 TMGKDHTAV
-871 VSKTKAKLEVQRR
+871 VSKTKVEVQRW
-884 ESNEGAER
+884 ESTEGAER
-892 KASPVNSSLAVS
+892 KASPVNSSLAVP

-912 KEVPA
+912 EEVPK
-917 YRGHAAPQAQ
+917 YRGHAASQAQ

-947 PKPAVATQP
+947 PKPAVATRP
-956 QKQAEALATLTTGA
+956 QKPAETPATLTTGA

-985 QNKFG
+985 RNKFG

-999 DDSVSPFLGKAKAF
+999 DDSVSPLLGKAKTF
-1013 WSSTEKQDKQDTSAP
+1013 RSSSEKQDTSAD
-1028 SVPASRGPVAF
+1028 SVPTSRGPVPF

-1044 PEPEVPKTTPLV
+1044 PESEVHKPTHRV
-1056 VASNPPAAKA
+1056 VASEPPAAKA
-1066 TPKASELVAKMTPK
+1066 TPKASEPVAKMTPK
-1080 ETCKDVVEVTKDVS
+1080 ETCKDVVEVTKDIS
-1094 QEAEGKAPVPV
+1094 QEAEGKASVPV
-1105 SETPVQQQQPMKL
+1105 SETPVQQKTMKL

-1127 RDLSFLKPSRRTSS
+1127 RNLSFLKPSRRTSS

-1150 YAVKPTTAKADNI
+1150 YAVKPTMAKADNI
-1163 QEVPAELSGPVRK
+1163 QEVPTELSDPMRR
-1176 PPGSYGYQKED
+1176 PPGSYGYQKEG

-1233 VVSGESTQGVNRSGY
+1233 VVSGESTQGVDRSGY
-1248 GSSSTLRGGG
+1248 GSSSTLRVAG
-1258 RSSKSLDSDTVA
+1258 RNSKSLDSDTVA

-1281 SPRQQTQMTPPPP
+1281 SQMTPE
-1294 PPPAPQSPTEQVPSL
+1294 PQSPTKQVPAI
-1309 SKPSQGQPPQ
+1309 SKPSQGQPPA
-1319 SRSETVG
+1319 ETLG
-1326 PKGRP
+1326 PKGHP

-1338 PPGAAAAAASN
+1338 PPRAAAASN

-1357 RLFGP
+1357 SLYGP
-1362 VKKFKPVV
+1362 VKKFKPVI
-1370 MKSVQMDTSLHTTL
+1370 MKSVQVDTSLHTTL

-1399 ISDSSASSTLKKSS
+1399 VSDSSASSTLKKSS

-1423 LLAAIRGQSNSA
+1423 LLAAIRGQSNTA
-1435 GLKKTKSQAAEDL
+1435 GLRKTISQAAEEL
-1448 DKFRKTEEENRTQC
+1448 DKFRKTEEDVC
-1462 DAFPAMPPPPSFV
+1462 DAFPAMPPPPPFL
-1475 PLPPP
+1475 PPPPP
-1480 PPSMLLPPPPPPP
+1480 PPSMLPPPP
-1493 PAPPSTQPKCPMV
+1493 PAPPSTQPKPTMV
-1506 GVPLG
+1506 GEPLG
-1511 GVGNPALARDAML
+1511 AGRNPALARDAML

-1529 GSAAERLKKV
+1529 GSAADRLKKV

-1556 AASSLSQQG
+1556 AASSLSQG

>member
-1 MQKMDFGEVNT
+1 MFEST
-12 ATKPP
+12 
-17 IGKRMKSRAP
+17 KRMKSRAP

-94 MDLLVDLCSQ
+94 MDLLVDLCSR

-118 SKGLPLAFKP
+118 SEGLSLAFKP

-146 LQEKVVRK
+146 LQDKVVRK
-154 PLPKVPEKTV
+154 PPPKVPEKTV

-181 PLAPLESLVPAICEK
+181 PLVPLESLVPAICEK
-196 CEFDPAHVLLL
+196 CEFDPSHVLLL
-207 KDNVSNHELELDKS
+207 KDNVSNHELELDKC

-247 ALNYSEFFRSH
+247 ALNYSEYFRSN
-258 TSSVGGVEKKGLLG
+258 TSSVGGAEKKGLLG
-272 FFKFNRRKSKGLS
+272 FLKFNRRKSKTEEQSPTMDMDGLDNNITQNTEKHYNGLS

-312 SPRIEP
+312 SPRIEL
-318 KKRQAPPAPAP
+318 KKRRAPPAP

-334 RYILE
+334 CYTLE
-339 AYQVAPDSESTLRKR
+339 AYQGAPDSESTLRKR

-360 PSPAASVTPVPSTPV
+360 PTPATSVTPAPSTPA
-375 PRTSVQIAPS
+375 PLTSVQMAPS

-410 SVYSSSSSSSGVAA
+410 SVYSSSSSGVAA

-443 DVCKPGPDSTPS
+443 DVSKPGPDSTPINI
-455 SSAAMADSSRDS
+455 AAMADSSQDS
-467 APSKVDTGPRSKTDM
+467 VPRKVDTGPRS
-482 VKAAADS
+482 
-489 ALTSKVEKVDSTPSS
+489 ST
-504 SVDKAKPTPDS
+504 DKAKPTPDS
-515 SRSTTPEET
+515 SRSNTPEET

-535 ETENN
+535 EKENN
-540 RHSAMGAER
+540 RHSAMA
-549 PVPLKPRRTPVREPP
+549 
-564 QLVIPPPPPYPPP
+564 
-577 PSDPD
+577 
-582 SPDASPESHMEEAP
+582 
-596 QSWLHSRRL
+596 WLHSRQL

-613 DTEAEE
+613 DTEEEE
-619 TLSMGSSGSGSF
+619 TLSMGSSGSF

-642 AEAEDSGLVSSPSAS
+642 AEDSGLVSSPSAS

-664 PNGSLS
+664 PDRSLS
-670 LGSSGSSHP
+670 LDSSGSSHP
-679 MIYPLTKDCSS
+679 MIHPLTKDCSS
-690 DSDEGCAMW
+690 DSDEGCATW

-721 YEEDPELTAQLNQT
+721 YDEGSELTAQLNQT
-735 LADLEAD
+735 LADLDAD
-742 LADISHID
+742 LAN
-750 AVSVQEYPYVMSTES
+750 AVSVQEHPYVMSTES

-776 VPVTDIDVVLED
+776 VPVTAIDEVLED
-788 YETQNMT
+788 YETQSMT
-795 DYQAT
+795 HHQAT

-816 HHHSSVGSIQNKNNS
+816 HHHSSVGGIQNINNN
-831 ACTSDGSSKVSSG
+831 ACTSNGSSKVSSA
-844 QPQPAQRLKLPGK
+844 QPQPAQRLKSPGK
-857 KLANGA
+857 KLGNG
-863 TWKDRTAA
+863 TTGKDHTAV
-871 VSKTKAKLEVQRR
+871 VSKTKVEVQRW
-884 ESNEGAER
+884 ESTEGAER
-892 KASPVNSSLAVS
+892 KASPVNSSLAVP

-912 KEVPA
+912 EEVPT
-917 YRGHAAPQAQ
+917 YRGHTASQSQ
-927 TKITCSPVSRF
+927 INITCSPVSRF

-947 PKPAVATQP
+947 PKPLVATQP
-956 QKQAEALATLTTGA
+956 QKPAEATATLTAGA

-985 QNKFG
+985 RNKFG
-990 GSSESGINK
+990 SSSESGINK
-999 DDSVSPFLGKAKAF
+999 DDSVSPLLGKAKAF
-1013 WSSTEKQDKQDTSAP
+1013 WTSTEKQDTSAP
-1028 SVPASRGPVAF
+1028 SVPTSRGPVPF
-1039 TKTQS
+1039 TKSQS
-1044 PEPEVPKTTPLV
+1044 PEPEVPKTTPRV
-1056 VASNPPAAKA
+1056 VASDPPAAKA
-1066 TPKASELVAKMTPK
+1066 TPKASEPVAKMTPK
-1080 ETCKDVVEVTKDVS
+1080 ETCKDVEVTKDIS

-1105 SETPVQQQQPMKL
+1105 SEMPVQQQQPMKF
-1118 NPGILQDQK
+1118 NNGILQDQK
-1127 RDLSFLKPSRRTSS
+1127 RNLSFLKPSRRTSS

-1150 YAVKPTTAKADNI
+1150 YAVKPTMAKADNI
-1163 QEVPAELSGPVRK
+1163 QEVTAELSVPVRK
-1176 PPGSYGYQKED
+1176 PPGSYGYQKEG

-1197 SGTSTNVPVKKE
+1197 SGTSTTVKKE

-1218 AGAKCYPDYLSAEKR
+1218 AGAKCYPDYLSAEKQ
-1233 VVSGESTQGVNRSGY
+1233 VVSGESTQGVDRSGY
-1248 GSSSTLRGGG
+1248 RSSSTLRRGGG
-1258 RSSKSLDSDTVA
+1258 SSKSLDSDTVA
-1270 NNTKQ
+1270 NNNKQ
-1275 HGPNSP
+1275 HGSNSP
-1281 SPRQQTQMTPPPP
+1281 SPRQQTPITP
-1294 PPPAPQSPTEQVPSL
+1294 PPPAPQSATKQVPAI
-1309 SKPSQGQPPQ
+1309 SKPSQGPPTAQ

-1326 PKGRP
+1326 PKGNP

-1338 PPGAAAAAASN
+1338 PPRLAAAAASN

-1357 RLFGP
+1357 SLFGP
-1362 VKKFKPVV
+1362 VKKFKPVI

-1435 GLKKTKSQAAEDL
+1435 GLRKTISQAAEEL
-1448 DKFRKTEEENRTQC
+1448 DKFRKTEEENRALC
-1462 DAFPAMPPPPSFV
+1462 DAFPAMPPLPPFV
-1475 PLPPP
+1475 PPPPP
-1480 PPSMLLPPPPPPP
+1480 PPSMLPPP
-1493 PAPPSTQPKCPMV
+1493 PAHPSTQPKPTMM
-1506 GVPLG
+1506 GEPPG
-1511 GVGNPALARDAML
+1511 AGGNPALARDAML

-1556 AASSLSQQG
+1556 AASSLSQG

>member
-1 MQKMDFGEVNT
+1 MDFGEVNT

-27 PPPPAPEPAPR
+27 PPPLAPEPAPR

-94 MDLLVDLCSQ
+94 MDLLVDLCSR

-118 SKGLPLAFKP
+118 SEGLSISFKP

-146 LQEKVVRK
+146 LQDKVVRK
-154 PLPKVPEKTV
+154 PPPKVPEKTV

-181 PLAPLESLVPAICEK
+181 PLVPLGSLVPAICEK
-196 CEFDPAHVLLL
+196 CDFDPAHVLLL
-207 KDNVSNHELELDKS
+207 KDNVSNHELELDKC

-232 LDQTLVRQPKMASAP
+232 LDQTLVRQPKMSSAP
-247 ALNYSEFFRSH
+247 ALNYPEYFRSN
-258 TSSVGGVEKKGLLG
+258 TSSVGGAENKGLLG
-272 FFKFNRRKSKGLS
+272 FLTFNRRKSKGLS

-293 EARPSTLGQSQ
+293 DARPSTLGQSQ

-312 SPRIEP
+312 SPRIEI
-318 KKRQAPPAPAP
+318 KKRRAPTAP

-334 RYILE
+334 CYTPE
-339 AYQVAPDSESTLRKR
+339 SYQVAPDSESTLRKR

-360 PSPAASVTPVPSTPV
+360 PTPTTSVTPAPSTPA
-375 PRTSVQIAPS
+375 PFISAQMAPS

-443 DVCKPGPDSTPS
+443 DVSKPGPDSSPS
-455 SSAAMADSSRDS
+455 SSAAMADSSRDA
-467 APSKVDTGPRSKTDM
+467 APSKVVTGPRSKTM
-482 VKAAADS
+482 INVASYS
-489 ALTSKVEKVDSTPSS
+489 APTSKVEK
-504 SVDKAKPTPDS
+504 AKPTPYL

-540 RHSAMGAER
+540 RHSAMA
-549 PVPLKPRRTPVREPP
+549 
-564 QLVIPPPPPYPPP
+564 
-577 PSDPD
+577 
-582 SPDASPESHMEEAP
+582 
-596 QSWLHSRRL
+596 WLHSRRL

-613 DTEAEE
+613 EAEE

-642 AEAEDSGLVSSPSAS
+642 AEDSGLVSSPSAS

-664 PNGSLS
+664 PDGSLS
-670 LGSSGSSHP
+670 LGSSGSTHP
-679 MIYPLTKDCSS
+679 MIHPLTKDCSS
-690 DSDEGCAMW
+690 DSDEGCATW

-721 YEEDPELTAQLNQT
+721 YDEDPELTTQFNQT
-735 LADLEAD
+735 LADLDAD

-750 AVSVQEYPYVMSTES
+750 AVSVQEHPYVMSTES

-776 VPVTDIDVVLED
+776 VPVTAIDEVLED
-788 YETQNMT
+788 YETQSMT
-795 DYQAT
+795 DHQAT

-805 QTTDNKDLNHS
+805 QRTDNKDLNHS
-816 HHHSSVGSIQNKNNS
+816 HHHSSVGGIQNKNNN
-831 ACTSDGSSKVSSG
+831 ACTSDGSSKVSST
-844 QPQPAQRLKLPGK
+844 QPQPAQRLKSPGK
-857 KLANGA
+857 KLANG
-863 TWKDRTAA
+863 TTGKDHTAV
-871 VSKTKAKLEVQRR
+871 VSKTKVEVQRW
-884 ESNEGAER
+884 ESTEAAER
-892 KASPVNSSLAVS
+892 KASPVNSSLAVP

-912 KEVPA
+912 EEVPT
-917 YRGHAAPQAQ
+917 YRGHAASQAQ

-947 PKPAVATQP
+947 PKPAVATRP
-956 QKQAEALATLTTGA
+956 QKPAEAPATLTTGA

-985 QNKFG
+985 RNKFG

-999 DDSVSPFLGKAKAF
+999 DDSVSPLLGKAKTF
-1013 WSSTEKQDKQDTSAP
+1013 RSSSEKQDTSAH
-1028 SVPASRGPVAF
+1028 SVPTSRGPVPF

-1044 PEPEVPKTTPLV
+1044 PESEVHKPTHRV
-1056 VASNPPAAKA
+1056 VASEPPAAKA
-1066 TPKASELVAKMTPK
+1066 TPKASEPVAKMTPK
-1080 ETCKDVVEVTKDVS
+1080 ETCKDVVEVTKDIS
-1094 QEAEGKAPVPV
+1094 QEAEGKASVPL
-1105 SETPVQQQQPMKL
+1105 SETPVQQKTMKL

-1127 RDLSFLKPSRRTSS
+1127 RNLSFLKPSRRTSS

-1150 YAVKPTTAKADNI
+1150 YAVKPTMAKADNI
-1163 QEVPAELSGPVRK
+1163 QEVPTELSDPMRRT
-1176 PPGSYGYQKED
+1176 PGSYGYQKEC
-1187 RSFHVNPQRS
+1187 RSFHVNPQSS

-1218 AGAKCYPDYLSAEKR
+1218 TGAKCYPDYLSAEKQ
-1233 VVSGESTQGVNRSGY
+1233 VVSGELTQGVDRSGY
-1248 GSSSTLRGGG
+1248 RSSSTLRVAG
-1258 RSSKSLDSDTVA
+1258 RNSQSLDSDTVA

-1281 SPRQQTQMTPPPP
+1281 SPRQMT
-1294 PPPAPQSPTEQVPSL
+1294 PAPQSPTKQVPTI
-1309 SKPSQGQPPQ
+1309 SKPSQGQPPA
-1319 SRSETVG
+1319 ETLG
-1326 PKGRP
+1326 PKGHP

-1338 PPGAAAAAASN
+1338 PTRAAAASN

-1357 RLFGP
+1357 SLFGP
-1362 VKKFKPVV
+1362 VKKFKPVI

-1399 ISDSSASSTLKKSS
+1399 VSDSSASSTLKKSS

-1423 LLAAIRGQSNSA
+1423 LLVAIRGQSNSA
-1435 GLKKTKSQAAEDL
+1435 GLRKTISQAAEEL
-1448 DKFRKTEEENRTQC
+1448 DKFRKTEEDVC
-1462 DAFPAMPPPPSFV
+1462 DAFPAMPPPPPFV
-1475 PLPPP
+1475 SLPPP
-1480 PPSMLLPPPPPPP
+1480 PPSMLPPPP
-1493 PAPPSTQPKCPMV
+1493 PAHPSTQPKPTMV
-1506 GVPLG
+1506 GEPLG
-1511 GVGNPALARDAML
+1511 AGQNPALARDAML

-1529 GSAAERLKKV
+1529 GSAADCLKKV
-1539 NAPTKTVQ
+1539 NGRTKTVQ

-1556 AASSLSQQG
+1556 AASSLSQG